1 MKSRKN
7 NINRPAP
14 SRRLLLQLLTMMAL
28 TAAPS
33 SVYAQSF
40 HQTGASGLPLDSR
53 GMQQTAEWNYYYY
66 LPTGS
71 TSMTLDL
78 PIMGWTD
85 NYANELEP
93 YGWYRWYDYNTDLNS
108 ANLTAYDVTSSSW
121 YGGTTH
127 STQLKTNITDNSGK
141 NIGLVAYKL
150 SATYITRKHVG
161 VNYSYSNSDAT
172 NPNWKGDIVACDVS
186 RYIDY
191 TISGTKVSKE
201 PTLSVRYIFHIQ
213 SAAYLAQKL
222 KEALCE
228 GSKSKAADLTFED
241 NKRIVF
247 GAKDENAKMSLRTNL
262 KNSGG
267 QSYWFYPLSTTKG
280 KTVYPTTE
288 SQKITA
294 ADFKTTMKQAD
305 KIVWKVYNEDKTKFC
320 QLSATSSTTQFCDL
334 TISALNSATWYNV
347 SNDATTTKPTDIGF
361 EHTVYVVAWAAN
373 SNDMCPVA
381 NFEVFIHK
389 GYPKTKDEITADNN
403 IDRTLSYLEDED
415 RYEKKMDIS
424 FDDDNADLT
433 FDAPT
438 VNNNVSLKPSDFKS
452 RAYGFTY
459 ANLADYD
466 YFYGTY
472 MRQSWTGKRP
482 TYSSPNHGDYGLYKS
497 ANKTGVS
504 TTDYN
509 KGYQWWANG
518 NPEIYDRTYERTSG
532 KQYGYFLYVD
542 ASDESRQIASA
553 DFKANLCTG
562 SQLVFSGA
570 VAEYTSGANAPQVM
584 FRLYGI
590 DKDENG
596 NEIGKKLI
604 QSFSSGDFKTNTKSL
619 QYGKWYQI
627 YSKQV
632 LQKSAGAD
640 NYTDFRIVLD
650 NMCQGTDG
658 ADYCIDDLCLYT
670 QTSKLDVLQNKP
682 LCPNETGYETAPEE
696 ITLKLRGIYETFQA
710 MVNMKESK
718 LFYRICDATGKQVD
732 NIDYDG
738 DGQPDE
744 YGTAR
749 IPASYNAAYV
759 LPPEA
764 ADGKNNVA
772 MFENDNSG
780 NRCLVIANR
789 NFNIVPGKDYYFSIA
804 YPSDDNP
811 DVPGKWGKSTDVC
824 STYSGIFQVVEQ
836 SIKLTDKNSNVLTA
850 LRVNCDTKTPT
861 VEVIAK
867 IETADPVNGGK
878 VTIDNVKF
886 DWFLSKP
893 NKENELYTTPGLLE
907 ALRAYRAKYPSDN
920 GLNTGFRSINYTQYT
935 LLKQYVDSKQL
946 ILNASNSMGN
956 RTFEANEMGLYKIAV
971 IPVQA
976 KATINGQNYDICAD
990 PMLVDLRVVT
1000 DGPNIN
1006 LGFSDVIYPNDARTV
1021 RVGLP
1026 QIKAIADNNGALNL
1040 PMTGIEGATSVKMS
1054 DAQVYISNTNDPDF
1068 NSTKQ
1073 VIGVVTSSTIKNSD
1087 KTVGIRFNSNAATIL
1102 KEGYWYE
1109 INFSYNNSSA
1119 STASC
1124 PGETFVKMCIV
1135 PEYATWNSSP
1145 RTASTNWNDDNNWL
1159 RSTKAEIFKD
1169 SYTDYNTTTAFMPM
1183 KFTKVTVANQKDK
1196 GKVYPNLDEI
1206 SYRSNGIASS
1216 TKMKSFAYDFVAKW
1230 SDATADGS
1238 DNGNGTFS
1246 CEKWAGNFCDQIY
1259 FKPEAELL
1267 YANYLNYNK
1276 AYVEKELTPNTWSI
1290 MSSPLKQTYAGD
1302 LYVQKDDGQE
1312 KSEAFKPITYKEGV
1326 NDRSAYPVYQRSWD
1340 GNAQEVKDNV
1350 TNYSAN
1356 HDGTVDVTTDNELSI
1371 NSGYWSHVYNKVD
1384 ELYTKGQAF
1393 AVKAGDKYTA
1403 GAQGANATAVIRLPK
1418 ADTQF
1423 SYYDSESQKPV
1434 NVTVNRDANSYR
1446 MLQGDVAGDKTM
1458 AMTQPL
1464 KENLHRDNR
1473 YHLVGNPYT
1482 SSLSM
1487 YRFLKANTAFEN
1499 SIWTL
1504 DNGVMKTH
1512 SVPVDLDYDKKTDVI
1527 VNPTQAFF
1535 VKVKEGETAPA
1546 NVTFNATMLINK
1558 DVTPGEKALIIRPT
1572 VTLTTVN
1579 GERSSQSEL
1588 IVNDEASRDYVEGE
1602 DVEMLGEGNIAE
1614 IAQVYSVA
1622 GSQAVALNASD
1633 DINWMPVGVVA
1644 PKSKDIDVN
1653 ISLNS
1658 KMLIKMNNEGS
1669 QLFLFDATTKTFS
1682 EIKDGMTVKMMAND
1696 HGRYYI
1702 TNQSSLNTTD
1712 INTIDCFSPTENTIV
1727 VATLKGD
1734 MKRVMVY
1741 DISGAL
1747 VTSNHSVNGGRC
1759 QLNVPKAGIY
1769 VVKATTKED
1778 RTETFKI
1785 VVR

>member
-7 NINRPAP
+7 NINRLAP
-14 SRRLLLQLLTMMAL
+14 SRRLLLQLLAMMAL

-33 SVYAQSF
+33 SVYAQSLGF
-40 HQTGASGLPLDSR
+40 HKEGQSGLPLDSR
-53 GMQQTAEWNYYYY
+53 GMQQTAEWHYNYYMLANSNTMELE
-66 LPTGS
+66 LPFDGWEKSS
-71 TSMTLDL
+71 TND
-78 PIMGWTD
+78 
-85 NYANELEP
+85 LEP
-93 YGWYRWYDYNTDLNS
+93 YGWIRWYDYNTDLKSDKLTVYSRYNTSLKSLKDYNSKKDIGLIAGTLKNS
-108 ANLTAYDVTSSSW
+108 ARDYA
-121 YGGTTH
+121 
-127 STQLKTNITDNSGK
+127 
-141 NIGLVAYKL
+141 
-150 SATYITRKHVG
+150 G
-161 VNYSYSNSDAT
+161 VKYNKPTGADAEDWAGET
-172 NPNWKGDIVACDVS
+172 IACDVS
-186 RYIDY
+186 RYNDY
-191 TISGTKVSKE
+191 SIYTNYVEKE
-201 PTLSVRYIFHIQ
+201 PTLSIRYIFHIK
-213 SAAYLAQKL
+213 SAAYLAKRI
-222 KEALCE
+222 KDALCDH
-228 GSKSKAADLTFED
+228 SRAADLTLED

-247 GAKDENAKMSLRTNL
+247 GAKDERANMTLRTNM

-267 QSYWFYPLSTTKG
+267 QSYWFYPLRTTVG

-294 ADFKTTMKQAD
+294 ADFNTTMKQAD
-305 KIVWKVYNEDKTKFC
+305 KIVWAVYNEDKTKYC
-320 QLSATSSTTQFCDL
+320 QLSSKTQFCDL
-334 TISALNSATWYNV
+334 TINALKNATWYNV

-361 EHTVYVVAWAAN
+361 EHTVYVVAWAVN
-373 SNDMCPVA
+373 GTTDMCPVA

-389 GYPKTKDEITADNN
+389 GYPKTKDELTADGDV
-403 IDRTLSYLEDED
+403 DRTISYFE
-415 RYEKKMDIS
+415 EKKYEQQMDIS
-424 FDDDNADLT
+424 FDDDNPDLT
-433 FDAPT
+433 LDAPT
-438 VNNNVSLKPSDFKS
+438 TPLNNMSLKPSDFKS

-459 ANLADYD
+459 AELESFDYYYD
-466 YFYGTY
+466 RSTPHH
-472 MRQSWTGKRP
+472 SK
-482 TYSSPNHGDYGLYKS
+482 SPIHGDYGLYKS
-497 ANKTGVS
+497 GNLRGIS
-504 TTDYN
+504 YDN
-509 KGYQWWANG
+509 ENGYQWWAAG
-518 NPEIYDRTYERTSG
+518 SPTIYDRTHAKTSG
-532 KQYGYFLYVD
+532 KQYGHFLYVD
-542 ASDESRQIASA
+542 ASNESRQIASA

-562 SQLVFSGA
+562 SQLIFSGA
-570 VAEYTSGANAPQVM
+570 VAEYTASYNATAPQVM

-590 DKDENG
+590 NKDENG
-596 NEIGKKLI
+596 NVTDQKLI
-604 QSFSSGDFKTNTKSL
+604 QSFSSGDFKTNTKTHE
-619 QYGKWYQI
+619 YGKWYQI

-632 LQKSAGAD
+632 LQKSAAAD

-650 NMCQGTDG
+650 NMCQNTKG

-670 QTSKLDVLQNKP
+670 QTTKLDVLQNRP
-682 LCPNETGYETAPEE
+682 LCPNETGYETAPEY

-710 MVNMKESK
+710 MVNQKESK
-718 LFYRICDATGKQVD
+718 LFYRICDATGKPVD

-738 DGQPDE
+738 DGHPDD
-744 YGTAR
+744 YGIAR
-749 IPASYNAAYV
+749 IPESYNAGYV
-759 LPPEA
+759 LPSA
-764 ADGKNNVA
+764 AAGGKTNVP

-824 STYSGIFQVVEQ
+824 STYSDIFQVVEQ
-836 SIKLTDKNSNVLTA
+836 NIKLTDKNSNVLTA
-850 LRVNCDTKTPT
+850 LRVDCNSQTPT

-893 NKENELYTTPGLLE
+893 NAENELYSTTGLLE
-907 ALRAYRAKYPSDN
+907 ALHAYRAKYPEYN
-920 GLNTGFRSINYTQYT
+920 GLSTDFRYVNYAQYD
-935 LLKQYVDSKQL
+935 LLKKYVDSKQL

-956 RTFEANEMGLYKIAV
+956 RTFASDEMGLYKIAV

-976 KATINGQNYDICAD
+976 KATINGQVYEICAA

-1006 LGFSDVIYPNDARTV
+1006 FGFPNVIYPNDARTV

-1026 QIKAIADNNGALNL
+1026 QIKAIAEKNGALNL
-1040 PMTGIEGATSVKMS
+1040 PMTGIEGAKSVKMRY
-1054 DAQVYISNTNDPDF
+1054 DAQVSISNTNDPDF

-1073 VIGVVTSSTIKNSD
+1073 AIGVVTSSTIYETD
-1087 KTVGIRFNSNAATIL
+1087 KTVGIRFNPNAATIL

-1109 INFSYNNSSA
+1109 INFSYDNADGSM
-1119 STASC
+1119 ASC
-1124 PGETFVKMCIV
+1124 PGETFIKMCIV

-1169 SYTDYNTTTAFMPM
+1169 SYADYNTTTAFMPM

-1230 SDATADGS
+1230 SDTADGS

-1267 YANYLNYNK
+1267 YANYLTYNK

-1290 MSSPLKQTYAGD
+1290 MSSPLQQTYAGD
-1302 LYVQKDDGQE
+1302 LYVPKNNGQE
-1312 KSEAFKPITYKEGV
+1312 MSEAFQPITYKEGV

-1340 GNAQEVKDNV
+1340 GDTKEIVDN
-1350 TNYSAN
+1350 TKFYQA
-1356 HDGTVDVTTDNELSI
+1356 HEDGTVEETTNDFFLT
-1371 NSGYWSHVYNKVD
+1371 SGYWSHVYNKVD
-1384 ELYTKGQAF
+1384 EQYTKGQAF

-1423 SYYDSESQKPV
+1423 SYYDSESQNPV

-1464 KENLHRDNR
+1464 KENLHSENR

-1487 YRFLKANTAFEN
+1487 YRFLKANPAFEN

-1504 DNGVMKTH
+1504 DNGKVTAYTLA
-1512 SVPVDLDYDKKTDVI
+1512 LDEAYDKKTDVL
-1527 VNPTQAFF
+1527 VSPTQAFF
-1535 VKVKEGETAPA
+1535 VKLKTGESATEA
-1546 NVTFNATMLINK
+1546 TFNASMLINK
-1558 DVTPGEKALIIRPT
+1558 DVTPGEKALVIRPT
-1572 VTLTTVN
+1572 LTLTTTDGVRN
-1579 GERSSQSEL
+1579 SESKL

-1682 EIKDGMTVKMMAND
+1682 EIKDGMTVKMMTND

-1712 INTIDCFSPTENTIV
+1712 INTIECFSPTENTIV

-1734 MKRVMVY
+1734 MKRVVVY
-1741 DISGAL
+1741 DVAGSL

-1769 VVKATTKED
+1769 VVKATTMED

>member
-14 SRRLLLQLLTMMAL
+14 SKRLLLQLLTMMAL

-40 HQTGASGLPLDSR
+40 HQRGASGMPLDSR
-53 GMQQTAEWNYYYY
+53 GMQQTAEWHYYYY

-85 NYANELEP
+85 EKANDLEP
-93 YGWYRWYDYNTDLNS
+93 YGWYRWYDYNTDLES
-108 ANLTAYDVTSSSW
+108 ANLTAYDVTTSSW
-121 YGGTTH
+121 LGGTKH

-150 SATYITRKHVG
+150 SDTYVTRKHVG
-161 VNYSYSNSDAT
+161 VNYEYTNSDAI

-191 TISGTKVSKE
+191 SISGTKVSKE

-213 SAAYLAQKL
+213 SAAYLAKQIKD
-222 KEALCE
+222 ALCDH
-228 GSKSKAADLTFED
+228 SRAADLTLED

-247 GAKDENAKMSLRTNL
+247 GAKDANAKMTLRTNM

-267 QSYWFYPLSTTKG
+267 QSYWFYPLRTTVG

-294 ADFKTTMKQAD
+294 ADFNTTMKQAD
-305 KIVWKVYNEDKTKFC
+305 NIVWRVYNEDKTKYC
-320 QLSATSSTTQFCDL
+320 QLPPSTPSNPRTPISPQFCDL
-334 TISALNSATWYNV
+334 TINALKNATWRNV
-347 SNDATTTKPTDIGF
+347 SNGATTTKPTDIGF
-361 EHTVYVVAWAAN
+361 EQTVYVVAWAAN
-373 SNDMCPVA
+373 GDYMCPVA

-389 GYPKTKDEITADNN
+389 GYPKTKDELTADGDV
-403 IDRTLSYLEDED
+403 DRTISYFEDK
-415 RYEKKMDIS
+415 YQQQMDIS
-424 FDDDNADLT
+424 FDDDNPYLT
-433 FDAPT
+433 LDAPT
-438 VNNNVSLKPSDFKS
+438 TPLNNMSPKPSDFKS

-459 ANLADYD
+459 AELASFDY
-466 YFYGTY
+466 YNG
-472 MRQSWTGKRP
+472 
-482 TYSSPNHGDYGLYKS
+482 SSPHHSKSPIHGDYGLYKS
-497 ANKTGVS
+497 GNLRGIS
-504 TTDYN
+504 YN
-509 KGYQWWANG
+509 NENGYQWWAEG
-518 NPEIYDRTYERTSG
+518 SPTIYDRTHAKTSG
-532 KQYGYFLYVD
+532 KQYGHFLYVD
-542 ASDESRQIASA
+542 ASNESRQIASA

-562 SQLVFSGA
+562 SQLIFSGA
-570 VAEYTSGANAPQVM
+570 VAEYTAANNSTAPQVM

-596 NEIGKKLI
+596 NVTDQKLI
-604 QSFSSGDFKTNTKSL
+604 QSFSSGDFATNTKTHA
-619 QYGKWYQI
+619 YGQWYQI

-632 LQKSAGAD
+632 LQKSAAAD

-650 NMCQGTDG
+650 NMCQDTWG
-658 ADYCIDDLCLYT
+658 ADYCVDDLCLYT

-682 LCPNETGYETAPEE
+682 LCPNETGYETAPDD

-710 MVNMKESK
+710 MVNQKESK
-718 LFYRICDATGKQVD
+718 LFYRICDATGKRVE

-738 DGQPDE
+738 DGQPDD
-744 YGTAR
+744 YGIAR
-749 IPASYNAAYV
+749 IPESYNAGYV
-759 LPPEA
+759 LPSA
-764 ADGKNNVA
+764 AAGGKTNVP

-804 YPSDDNP
+804 YPSDDNSN
-811 DVPGKWGKSTDVC
+811 VPGDWGKSTDVC
-824 STYSGIFQVVEQ
+824 STYSGLFQVVEQ
-836 SIKLTDKNSNVLTA
+836 NIKLTDKNSNVLTA
-850 LRVNCDTKTPT
+850 LRVDCNSKTPT

-878 VTIDNVKF
+878 VTIDKVKF

-893 NKENELYTTPGLLE
+893 NAENELYSTTGLLE
-907 ALRAYRAKYPSDN
+907 ALHAYRAKYPEYN
-920 GLNTGFRSINYTQYT
+920 GLSTDFRNDNRTQYD

-956 RTFEANEMGLYKIAV
+956 RKFEAKETGLYKIAV
-971 IPVQA
+971 IPVQD
-976 KATINGQNYDICAD
+976 KATINGQVYEICAA

-1006 LGFSDVIYPNDARTV
+1006 FGFPGVIYPNDARTV

-1026 QIKAIADNNGALNL
+1026 QINAIATKNGALNL
-1040 PMTGIEGATSVKMS
+1040 PMTGIERAKSVKMI
-1054 DAQVYISNTNDPDF
+1054 DKAQVSISNTNDPDF
-1068 NSTKQ
+1068 NSTEQ
-1073 VIGVVTSSTIKNSD
+1073 MIGVVTANTIYETD
-1087 KTVGIRFNSNAATIL
+1087 KTVGIRFNPNAATIL

-1109 INFSYNNSSA
+1109 IHFRYNNADGSM
-1119 STASC
+1119 ASC
-1124 PGETFVKMCIV
+1124 PGETFIKMCIV

-1169 SYTDYNTTTAFMPM
+1169 SYADYNTTTAFMPM
-1183 KFTKVTVANQKDK
+1183 KFTKVTVANQNDK

-1230 SDATADGS
+1230 SDTTDDGS
-1238 DNGNGTFS
+1238 DTGNGTFS

-1290 MSSPLKQTYAGD
+1290 MSSPLQQTYAGD
-1302 LYVQKDDGQE
+1302 LYVPKNNGQE
-1312 KSEAFKPITYKEGV
+1312 QSEAFKPMTYDENV

-1340 GNAQEVKDNV
+1340 GNAQEVMDNV

-1384 ELYTKGQAF
+1384 EQYTKGQAF

-1403 GAQGANATAVIRLPK
+1403 GAQDANAKAVIRLPK

-1434 NVTVNRDANSYR
+1434 NVTVSRDANSYR

-1464 KENLHRDNR
+1464 KENLHSDNR

-1512 SVPVDLDYDKKTDVI
+1512 CVPVDLDYDKKTDVI

-1535 VKVKEGETAPA
+1535 VKVKEGETAPD

-1653 ISLNS
+1653 VSLNS

-1734 MKRVMVY
+1734 MKRVVVY

>member
-33 SVYAQSF
+33 SVYAQNLGF
-40 HQTGASGLPLDSR
+40 HKEGQSGLPLDSR
-53 GMQQTAEWNYYYY
+53 GMQQTAEWHYYYY
-66 LPTGS
+66 LPTNS
-71 TSMTLDL
+71 NTMELEL
-78 PIMGWTD
+78 PFAGWGDSKTND
-85 NYANELEP
+85 LEP
-93 YGWYRWYDYNTDLNS
+93 YGWIRWYDYNTDLKSDKLTVYSRYYTSLNSLKDKTSKKDIGLIAGSLRNS
-108 ANLTAYDVTSSSW
+108 ARNYA
-121 YGGTTH
+121 
-127 STQLKTNITDNSGK
+127 
-141 NIGLVAYKL
+141 
-150 SATYITRKHVG
+150 G
-161 VNYSYSNSDAT
+161 VKYNKPTGADAEDWAGET
-172 NPNWKGDIVACDVS
+172 IACDVS
-186 RYIDY
+186 RYNDY
-191 TISGTKVSKE
+191 SGYNPTYTNYVEKE
-201 PTLSVRYIFHIQ
+201 PTLSIRYIFHIK
-213 SAAYLAQKL
+213 SAAYLAKRI
-222 KEALCE
+222 KDALCDH
-228 GSKSKAADLTFED
+228 SRAADLTLED

-247 GAKDENAKMSLRTNL
+247 GAKDANAKMTLRTNL

-267 QSYWFYPLSTTKG
+267 QTYWFYPLNTAQPKS
-280 KTVYPTTE
+280 VYPTTE

-294 ADFKTTMKQAD
+294 SDFGSNMLKAEYVSW
-305 KIVWKVYNEDKTKFC
+305 IAYNEDKTKYKV
-320 QLSATSSTTQFCDL
+320 LGTTSTQFFDL
-334 TISALNSATWYNV
+334 SISKLKGSGWLNVKDDKSTDV
-347 SNDATTTKPTDIGF
+347 PEDIGF
-361 EHTVYVVAWAAN
+361 EHTVYVVAWAVN
-373 SNDMCPVA
+373 GTTDMCPVA

-389 GYPKTKDEITADNN
+389 GYPKTKDELTADGDV
-403 IDRTLSYLEDED
+403 DRTISYFDD
-415 RYEKKMDIS
+415 KYEQQMDIS
-424 FDDDNADLT
+424 FDDDNPDLT
-433 FDAPT
+433 LDAPT
-438 VNNNVSLKPSDFKS
+438 TPLNNMSLKPSDFKS

-459 ANLADYD
+459 AKLESNDPYD
-466 YFYGTY
+466 
-472 MRQSWTGKRP
+472 GKTP
-482 TYSSPNHGDYGLYKS
+482 HHSKSPIHGDYGLYKS
-497 ANKTGVS
+497 GNLPGIS
-504 TTDYN
+504 YN
-509 KGYQWWANG
+509 NQDGYQWWAAG
-518 NPEIYDRTYERTSG
+518 SPTIYDRTYAKTNH
-532 KQYGYFLYVD
+532 KQYGHFLYVD
-542 ASDESRQIASA
+542 ASNESRQIASA

-562 SQLVFSGA
+562 SQLIFSGA
-570 VAEYTSGANAPQVM
+570 VAEYTAANNSTAPQVM

-596 NEIGKKLI
+596 NVTDQKLI
-604 QSFSSGDFKTNTKSL
+604 QSFSSGDFATNTKTHA
-619 QYGKWYQI
+619 YGKWYQI

-632 LQKSAGAD
+632 LQKSAAAD
-640 NYTDFRIVLD
+640 HYTDFRIVLD
-650 NMCQGTDG
+650 NMCKDTWG
-658 ADYCIDDLCLYT
+658 ADYCVDDLCLYT

-682 LCPNETGYETAPEE
+682 LCPNETGYETAPEY

-710 MVNMKESK
+710 MVNQKESK
-718 LFYRICDATGKQVD
+718 LFYRICDATGKKVD
-732 NIDYDG
+732 NIDYNG
-738 DGQPDE
+738 DGHPDE
-744 YGTAR
+744 YGIAS

-764 ADGKNNVA
+764 AGGKTNVP

-824 STYSGIFQVVEQ
+824 STYSDIFQVVEQ
-836 SIKLTDKNSNVLTA
+836 NIKLTDKNSNVLTA
-850 LRVNCDTKTPT
+850 LRVDCNSKTPT

-878 VTIDNVKF
+878 VTIDKVKF

-893 NKENELYTTPGLLE
+893 NAENELYSTTGLLE
-907 ALRAYRAKYPSDN
+907 ALHAYRANYPEYN
-920 GLNTGFRSINYTQYT
+920 GLSTGFSSVNYAQYK

-956 RTFEANEMGLYKIAV
+956 RTFASDEMGLYKIAV

-976 KATINGQNYDICAD
+976 KATINGQVYEICAA

-1006 LGFSDVIYPNDARTV
+1006 FGFPNVIYPNDARTV

-1026 QIKAIADNNGALNL
+1026 QIKAIAEKNGALNL
-1040 PMTGIEGATSVKMS
+1040 PMTGIEGATSVRMRDYAK
-1054 DAQVYISNTNDPDF
+1054 VFISNTNDPSF

-1073 VIGVVTSSTIKNSD
+1073 EIGVVTSNTIYRTDN
-1087 KTVGIRFNSNAATIL
+1087 TVGIRFNPNAATIL

-1109 INFSYNNSSA
+1109 INFSYDNADGSM
-1119 STASC
+1119 ASC
-1124 PGETFVKMCIV
+1124 PGETFIKMCIV

-1169 SYTDYNTTTAFMPM
+1169 SYADYNTTTAFMPM
-1183 KFTKVTVANQKDK
+1183 KFTKVTVANQNDK

-1230 SDATADGS
+1230 SNTTDDGS

-1267 YANYLNYNK
+1267 YANYLTYNK

-1290 MSSPLKQTYAGD
+1290 MSSPLQQTYAGD
-1302 LYVQKDDGQE
+1302 LYVPKNNGQE
-1312 KSEAFKPITYKEGV
+1312 QSEAFLPMTYDENV

-1340 GNAQEVKDNV
+1340 GNAQEVMDNV

-1384 ELYTKGQAF
+1384 EQYTKGLAF

-1403 GAQGANATAVIRLPK
+1403 GAQGTNATAVIRLPK

-1423 SYYDSESQKPV
+1423 SYYNSESNKPV

-1446 MLQGDVAGDKTM
+1446 MLLGDVAGDKTM

-1644 PKSKDIDVN
+1644 PKSKEVDVN
-1653 ISLNS
+1653 VSLNS
-1658 KMLIKMNNEGS
+1658 KMLRKMDNEGS

-1682 EIKDGMTVKMMAND
+1682 EIMDGMTVKMMAND
-1696 HGRYYI
+1696 HGRYYV

-1712 INTIDCFSPTENTIV
+1712 INTIECFSPTENTIV

-1734 MKRVMVY
+1734 VKRVVVY
-1741 DISGAL
+1741 DVAGSL

>member
-33 SVYAQSF
+33 SVYAQNLGF
-40 HQTGASGLPLDSR
+40 HKEGQSGLPLDSR
-53 GMQQTAEWNYYYY
+53 GMQQTAEWHYYYY
-66 LPTGS
+66 LPTNSNTMELELPFDGWGKSS
-71 TSMTLDL
+71 TND
-78 PIMGWTD
+78 
-85 NYANELEP
+85 LEP
-93 YGWYRWYDYNTDLNS
+93 YGWIRWYDYNTDLKSDKLTVYSSSTSLNSLKDYTSQKDIGLIAGTLRNS
-108 ANLTAYDVTSSSW
+108 ARDYA
-121 YGGTTH
+121 
-127 STQLKTNITDNSGK
+127 
-141 NIGLVAYKL
+141 
-150 SATYITRKHVG
+150 G
-161 VNYSYSNSDAT
+161 VKYNKPTGADAEDWAGET
-172 NPNWKGDIVACDVS
+172 IACDVS
-186 RYIDY
+186 RYNDY
-191 TISGTKVSKE
+191 SFQRVNIGTKYNPKYTNRVEKE
-201 PTLSVRYIFHIQ
+201 PTLSIRYIFHIK
-213 SAAYLAQKL
+213 SAAYLAKRI
-222 KEALCE
+222 KDALCDH
-228 GSKSKAADLTFED
+228 SRAADLTLED

-247 GAKDENAKMSLRTNL
+247 GAKDANANMALRTNM

-267 QSYWFYPLSTTKG
+267 QSYWFYPLRTTVG

-294 ADFKTTMKQAD
+294 ADFNTTMKQAN
-305 KIVWKVYNEDKTKFC
+305 KIVWIVYNEDKTKFC
-320 QLSATSSTTQFCDL
+320 QLSSTTQFCDL
-334 TISALNSATWYNV
+334 TINALKNATWYNV
-347 SNDATTTKPTDIGF
+347 SNDAKTSKPTDIGF
-361 EHTVYVVAWAAN
+361 EQTVYVVAWAAN
-373 SNDMCPVA
+373 GDYMCPVA

-389 GYPKTKDEITADNN
+389 GYPKMKDELTADGDV
-403 IDRTLSYLEDED
+403 DRTISYFEDK
-415 RYEKKMDIS
+415 YEQQMDIS
-424 FDDDNADLT
+424 FDDDNPDLT
-433 FDAPT
+433 LDAPT
-438 VNNNVSLKPSDFKS
+438 TPLNNMSLKPSDFKS

-459 ANLADYD
+459 AELARYD
-466 YFYGTY
+466 YYYDGSTPHH
-472 MRQSWTGKRP
+472 SK
-482 TYSSPNHGDYGLYKS
+482 SPIHGDYGLYKS
-497 ANKTGVS
+497 GNLRGIS
-504 TTDYN
+504 YDN
-509 KGYQWWANG
+509 ENGYQWWAAG
-518 NPEIYDRTYERTSG
+518 SPTIYDRTHAKTSG
-532 KQYGYFLYVD
+532 KQYGHFLYVD
-542 ASDESRQIASA
+542 ASNESRQIASA

-562 SQLVFSGA
+562 SQLIFSGA
-570 VAEYTSGANAPQVM
+570 VAEYTASYNATAPQVM

-590 DKDENG
+590 NKDENG
-596 NEIGKKLI
+596 NVTDQKLI
-604 QSFSSGDFKTNTKSL
+604 QSFSSGDFKTNTKSHE
-619 QYGKWYQI
+619 YGKWYQI

-632 LQKSAGAD
+632 LQKSAAAD

-650 NMCQGTDG
+650 NMCQNTKG

-670 QTSKLDVLQNKP
+670 QTSKLDVLQNRP

-710 MVNMKESK
+710 MVNQKESK
-718 LFYRICDATGKQVD
+718 LFYRICDATGKRVE
-732 NIDYDG
+732 NIDYNG
-738 DGQPDE
+738 DGKPDE

-749 IPASYNAAYV
+749 IPESYNAAYV
-759 LPPEA
+759 LPPAA
-764 ADGKNNVA
+764 ADGKTNEP

-804 YPSDDNP
+804 YPSEDNSE
-811 DVPGKWGKSTDVC
+811 VPGKWGESTDVC
-824 STYSGIFQVVEQ
+824 STYSGLFQVVEQ
-836 SIKLTDKNSNVLTA
+836 NIKLTDKNSNVLTA
-850 LRVNCDTKTPT
+850 LRVDCNTHTPT
-861 VEVIAK
+861 VEMIAK

-893 NKENELYTTPGLLE
+893 NQENELYSTTGLLK
-907 ALRAYRAKYPSDN
+907 AIHDYRDIYRTDN
-920 GLNTGFRSINYTQYT
+920 GLNTAFKRTNPDQYT
-935 LLKQYVDSKQL
+935 LLKRYVESNQL

-956 RTFEANEMGLYKIAV
+956 RQFASNEMGLYKIAV

-976 KATINGQNYDICAD
+976 KATINGREYDICSD
-990 PMLVDLRVVT
+990 PMFVDLRVVT
-1000 DGPNIN
+1000 DGPSIN
-1006 LGFSDVIYPNDARTV
+1006 FGFSDVIYPNDARTV

-1026 QIKAIADNNGALNL
+1026 QIKAIAEKKGALNL
-1040 PMTGIEGATSVKMS
+1040 PMTGIEGATSVKMK
-1054 DAQVYISNTNDPDF
+1054 DEAQVFISNTNDPTF

-1073 VIGVVTSSTIKNSD
+1073 VIGVVTSGTIRNTDKN
-1087 KTVGIRFNSNAATIL
+1087 VGIRFNSSAATTL

-1109 INFSYNNSSA
+1109 INFSYDNASA

-1124 PGETFVKMCIV
+1124 PGETFIKMCIV

-1169 SYTDYNTTTAFMPM
+1169 AYADYNTTGAFMPM
-1183 KFTKVTVANQKDK
+1183 KFTKVTVANQNDK

-1206 SYRSNGIASS
+1206 SYSKNGIASS
-1216 TKMKSFAYDFVAKW
+1216 NKMKNFAYDFVAKW
-1230 SDATADGS
+1230 SNTADGS
-1238 DNGNGTFS
+1238 DAGNGTFS

-1267 YANYLNYNK
+1267 YANYLTYNK

-1290 MSSPLKQTYAGD
+1290 MSSPLQQTYAGD
-1302 LYVQKDDGQE
+1302 LYVPKNNGQE
-1312 KSEAFKPITYKEGV
+1312 QSEAFKPMTYDENV

-1384 ELYTKGQAF
+1384 EQYTKGQAF

-1512 SVPVDLDYDKKTDVI
+1512 SVPVDQDYDKKTDVI

-1546 NVTFNATMLINK
+1546 HVTFNATMLINK

-1614 IAQVYSVA
+1614 VAQVYSVA

-1712 INTIDCFSPTENTIV
+1712 INTIECFSPTENTIV

-1734 MKRVMVY
+1734 MKRVVVY
-1741 DISGAL
+1741 DVAGSL

-1769 VVKATTKED
+1769 VVKATTMED

>member
-1 MKSRKN
+1 MKIRNN
-7 NINRPAP
+7 NINRLAT
-14 SRRLLLQLLTMMAL
+14 SRRLLLQLFAMMAL

-33 SVYAQSF
+33 SVYAQSLGF
-40 HQTGASGLPLDSR
+40 HKNGQSGLPLDSR
-53 GMQQTAEWNYYYY
+53 GMQQTAEWHYYYY

-71 TSMTLDL
+71 NTMELEL
-78 PIMGWTD
+78 PFAGWGD
-85 NYANELEP
+85 NSTNDLEP
-93 YGWYRWYDYNTDLNS
+93 YGWIRWYDYTTDLKSDRLTVYNSSSTSLYNSKDNTSNKYIGLIAGTLRNS
-108 ANLTAYDVTSSSW
+108 ARDYA
-121 YGGTTH
+121 
-127 STQLKTNITDNSGK
+127 
-141 NIGLVAYKL
+141 
-150 SATYITRKHVG
+150 G
-161 VNYSYSNSDAT
+161 VKYNKPTGADAEDWAGET
-172 NPNWKGDIVACDVS
+172 IACDVS
-186 RYIDY
+186 RYNDY
-191 TISGTKVSKE
+191 NLTKRGYYPKYTNYVEHE
-201 PTLSVRYIFHIQ
+201 PTLSIRYIFHIK
-213 SAAYLAQKL
+213 SAAYLAKRI
-222 KEALCE
+222 KDALCDH
-228 GSKSKAADLTFED
+228 SRAADLTLED

-247 GAKDENAKMSLRTNL
+247 GAKDERANMTLRTNM

-267 QSYWFYPLSTTKG
+267 QSYWFYPLSTTVG

-288 SQKITA
+288 AQKITA
-294 ADFKTTMKQAD
+294 ADFNTTMKQAN
-305 KIVWKVYNEDKTKFC
+305 KIVWTVYNEDKTKFC
-320 QLSATSSTTQFCDL
+320 QLSSTTQFCDL
-334 TISALNSATWYNV
+334 TINALKNATWYNV

-361 EHTVYVVAWAAN
+361 EQTVYVVAWAAN
-373 SNDMCPVA
+373 GDYMCPVA

-403 IDRTLSYLEDED
+403 TDRTLSYLEDED

-424 FDDDNADLT
+424 FDDDNPDLT
-433 FDAPT
+433 LDAPT
-438 VNNNVSLKPSDFKS
+438 TPLNNMSLKPSDFKS

-459 ANLADYD
+459 AELESYD
-466 YFYGTY
+466 YYYNGSTPHH
-472 MRQSWTGKRP
+472 SK
-482 TYSSPNHGDYGLYKS
+482 SPIHGDYGLYKS
-497 ANKTGVS
+497 GNLPGIS
-504 TTDYN
+504 YDN
-509 KGYQWWANG
+509 QNGYQWWAAG
-518 NPEIYDRTYERTSG
+518 SPTIYDRTHAKTSG
-532 KQYGYFLYVD
+532 KQYGHFLYVD
-542 ASDESRQIASA
+542 ASNESRQIASA

-562 SQLVFSGA
+562 SQLIFSGA
-570 VAEYTSGANAPQVM
+570 VAEYTAAYNATAPQVM

-590 DKDENG
+590 NKDENG
-596 NEIGKKLI
+596 NVTDQKLI
-604 QSFSSGDFKTNTKSL
+604 QSFSSGDFATNTKSHE
-619 QYGKWYQI
+619 YGKWYQI

-650 NMCQGTDG
+650 NMCQNTKG

-682 LCPNETGYETAPEE
+682 LCPNETGYETAPED

-710 MVNMKESK
+710 MVNQKESK
-718 LFYRICDATGKQVD
+718 LFYRICDATGKPVD

-738 DGQPDE
+738 DGQPDA
-744 YGTAR
+744 YGIAL
-749 IPASYNAAYV
+749 IPASYNAGLV
-759 LPPEA
+759 LPPAA

-804 YPSDDNP
+804 YPSGDNP
-811 DVPGKWGKSTDVC
+811 DVPGEWGKSTDVC

-836 SIKLTDKNSNVLTA
+836 NIKLTDKNSNVLTA
-850 LRVNCDTKTPT
+850 LRVDCNSKTPT

-893 NKENELYTTPGLLE
+893 NAENELYSTQGLLE
-907 ALRAYRAKYPSDN
+907 AIHAYRKAYPEYN
-920 GLNTGFRSINYTQYT
+920 GLSTGFRSVNYNQYD
-935 LLKQYVDSKQL
+935 LLKKYVDSKQL

-956 RTFEANEMGLYKIAV
+956 RKFEANEMGLYKIAV

-976 KATINGQNYDICAD
+976 KATINGQVYDICAD

-1006 LGFSDVIYPNDARTV
+1006 FGFPGVIYPNDARTV

-1026 QIKAIADNNGALNL
+1026 QIQAIAEKNGALNL
-1040 PMTGIEGATSVKMS
+1040 PMTGIEGAKSVKMI
-1054 DAQVYISNTNDPDF
+1054 DEAQVSISNTNDPDF
-1068 NSTKQ
+1068 NSTEQ
-1073 VIGVVTSSTIKNSD
+1073 MIGVVTSSTINETD
-1087 KTVGIRFNSNAATIL
+1087 KTVGIRFNSNAFTTL

-1109 INFSYNNSSA
+1109 INFKYNNA
-1119 STASC
+1119 DGSTASC
-1124 PGETFVKMCIV
+1124 PGETFIKMCIV

-1169 SYTDYNTTTAFMPM
+1169 SYADYNTTTAFMPM
-1183 KFTKVTVANQKDK
+1183 KFTKVTLANQKDK

-1216 TKMKSFAYDFVAKW
+1216 KKMQSFAYDFVAKW
-1230 SDATADGS
+1230 SNTADGS
-1238 DNGNGTFS
+1238 DNGYGTFS

-1267 YANYLNYNK
+1267 YANYLTYNK

-1290 MSSPLKQTYAGD
+1290 MSSPLQQTYAGD
-1302 LYVQKDDGQE
+1302 LYVPKNNGQE
-1312 KSEAFKPITYKEGV
+1312 QSEAFQPITYQEGV

-1340 GNAQEVKDNV
+1340 GNAQEVIDNV

-1356 HDGTVDVTTDNELSI
+1356 HDGTVNVTTDNELSI

-1384 ELYTKGQAF
+1384 EQYTKGQAF

-1403 GAQGANATAVIRLPK
+1403 GAQDANAKAVVRLPK

-1458 AMTQPL
+1458 TMTQPL
-1464 KENLHRDNR
+1464 KKNLHRDNR

-1527 VNPTQAFF
+1527 VYPTQAFF

-1579 GERSSQSEL
+1579 GTRSSQSKL
-1588 IVNDEASRDYVEGE
+1588 IVSDEASRDYVEGE
-1602 DVEMLGEGNIAE
+1602 DVDMLGEGNIAE

-1622 GSQAVALNASD
+1622 GSQAVALNATD
-1633 DINWMPVGVVA
+1633 DIDWMPIGIVA
-1644 PKSKDIDVN
+1644 DKSRSTNVTVN
-1653 ISLNS
+1653 LNS
-1658 KMLIKMNNEGS
+1658 KMLRKMNDEGGK
-1669 QLFLFDATTKTFS
+1669 LFVYDATSKKFS
-1682 EIKDGMTVKMMAND
+1682 EIADGMQIEMMAND

-1702 TNQSSLNTTD
+1702 STNNWVVPTG
-1712 INTIDCFSPTENTIV
+1712 INAIRCFSPAQGTII
-1727 VATLKGD
+1727 VAVLNGEVKQA
-1734 MKRVMVY
+1734 KVY
-1741 DISGAL
+1741 DTAGAL
-1747 VTSNHSVNGGRC
+1747 VTSSRSTAGERC
-1759 QLNVPKAGIY
+1759 QLSVQQPGVYI
-1769 VVKATTKED
+1769 VKATTKD
-1778 RTETFKI
+1778 DKTETFKI
-1785 VVR
+1785 VVK

>member
-1 MKSRKN
+1 MKIRKN
-7 NINRPAP
+7 NINSPAP

-33 SVYAQSF
+33 SVYAQSLGF
-40 HQTGASGLPLDSR
+40 HKDGQSGLPLDSR
-53 GMQQTAEWNYYYY
+53 GMQQTAEWHYYYY
-66 LPTGS
+66 LPTNS
-71 TSMTLDL
+71 NTMELEL
-78 PIMGWTD
+78 PFAGWGDSKTND
-85 NYANELEP
+85 LEP
-93 YGWYRWYDYNTDLNS
+93 YGWIRWYDYNTDLKSDNLTVYSRYYTSLNSLKDKTSKKDIGLIAGSLRNS
-108 ANLTAYDVTSSSW
+108 ARDYAGVKYKK
-121 YGGTTH
+121 TT
-127 STQLKTNITDNSGK
+127 G
-141 NIGLVAYKL
+141 A
-150 SATYITRKHVG
+150 
-161 VNYSYSNSDAT
+161 DAEGWPGET
-172 NPNWKGDIVACDVS
+172 IACDVS
-186 RYIDY
+186 RYNDY
-191 TISGTKVSKE
+191 SGYNPRYTNYVEKE
-201 PTLSVRYIFHIQ
+201 PTLSIRYIFHIK
-213 SAAYLAQKL
+213 SAAYLAKRI
-222 KEALCE
+222 KDALCDH
-228 GSKSKAADLTFED
+228 SRAADLTLED

-247 GAKDENAKMSLRTNL
+247 GAKDANAKMTLRTNL

-267 QSYWFYPLSTTKG
+267 QTYWFYPLNTAQPKS
-280 KTVYPTTE
+280 VYPTTE

-294 ADFKTTMKQAD
+294 SDFGSNMLKAEYVSW
-305 KIVWKVYNEDKTKFC
+305 IAYNEDKTKYKV
-320 QLSATSSTTQFCDL
+320 LGTSTQFFDL
-334 TISALNSATWYNV
+334 SISKLKESGWLNVKDDKSTDV
-347 SNDATTTKPTDIGF
+347 PEDIGF
-361 EHTVYVVAWAAN
+361 EHTIYVVAWAVN
-373 SNDMCPVA
+373 GTTDMCPVA

-389 GYPKTKDEITADNN
+389 GYPKTKDELTADGDV
-403 IDRTLSYLEDED
+403 DRTISYFDD
-415 RYEKKMDIS
+415 KYEQQMDIS
-424 FDDDNADLT
+424 FDDDNTDLT
-433 FDAPT
+433 LDAPT
-438 VNNNVSLKPSDFKS
+438 TPLNNMSLKPSDFKS

-459 ANLADYD
+459 AKLESNDPYD
-466 YFYGTY
+466 
-472 MRQSWTGKRP
+472 GKTP
-482 TYSSPNHGDYGLYKS
+482 HHSKSPIHGDYGLYKS
-497 ANKTGVS
+497 GNLPGIS
-504 TTDYN
+504 YN
-509 KGYQWWANG
+509 NQDGYQWWAAG
-518 NPEIYDRTYERTSG
+518 SPTIYDRTYAKTNH
-532 KQYGYFLYVD
+532 KQYGHFLYVD
-542 ASDESRQIASA
+542 ASNESRQIASA

-562 SQLVFSGA
+562 SQLIFSGA
-570 VAEYTSGANAPQVM
+570 VAEYTAAMNSTAPQVM

-590 DKDENG
+590 NKDENG
-596 NEIGKKLI
+596 NVTDQKLI
-604 QSFSSGDFKTNTKSL
+604 QSFSSGDFATNTKTHA
-619 QYGKWYQI
+619 YGQWYQI

-632 LQKSAGAD
+632 LQKSAAAD

-650 NMCQGTDG
+650 NMCQDTWG
-658 ADYCIDDLCLYT
+658 ADYCVDDLCLYT

-682 LCPNETGYETAPEE
+682 LCPNETGYETAPDD

-710 MVNMKESK
+710 MVNQKESK
-718 LFYRICDATGKQVD
+718 LFYRICDATGKRVE

-738 DGQPDE
+738 DGHPDE

-759 LPPEA
+759 LPPA
-764 ADGKNNVA
+764 AAGGKTNVP

-811 DVPGKWGKSTDVC
+811 DVPGDWGKSTDIC
-824 STYSGIFQVVEQ
+824 STYSDKFQVVEQ
-836 SIKLTDKNSNVLTA
+836 NIKLTDKNSNVLTA
-850 LRVNCDTKTPT
+850 LRVDCNSKTPT

-878 VTIDNVKF
+878 VTIDKVKF

-893 NKENELYTTPGLLE
+893 NAENELYTTTGLLE
-907 ALRAYRAKYPSDN
+907 ALHAYRKAYPSYN
-920 GLNTGFRSINYTQYT
+920 GLHTGFSSVNYTQYT
-935 LLKQYVDSKQL
+935 LLKKYVDSKQL

-956 RTFEANEMGLYKIAV
+956 RKFETKETGLYKIAV

-976 KATINGQNYDICAD
+976 KATINGQEYEICAD
-990 PMLVDLRVVT
+990 PMLVNLRVVT

-1006 LGFSDVIYPNDARTV
+1006 FGFPGVIYPNDARTV

-1026 QIKAIADNNGALNL
+1026 QINAIATKNGALNL
-1040 PMTGIEGATSVKMS
+1040 PMTGIERAKSVEMI
-1054 DAQVYISNTNDPDF
+1054 DEAQVSISNTNDPDF
-1068 NSTKQ
+1068 NSTEQ
-1073 VIGVVTSSTIKNSD
+1073 MIGVVTSSTINETD
-1087 KTVGIRFNSNAATIL
+1087 KTVGIRFNSNAVTTL

-1109 INFSYNNSSA
+1109 IHFRYKNADGSM
-1119 STASC
+1119 ASC
-1124 PGETFVKMCIV
+1124 PGETFIKMCIV

-1230 SDATADGS
+1230 SDTADGS

-1267 YANYLNYNK
+1267 YANYLTYNK
-1276 AYVEKELTPNTWSI
+1276 AYVEKELMPNTWSI
-1290 MSSPLKQTYAGD
+1290 MSSPLQQTYAGD

-1312 KSEAFKPITYKEGV
+1312 QSEAFQPMTYDEKV

-1340 GNAQEVKDNV
+1340 GDAKEIVDN
-1350 TNYSAN
+1350 TKFYQA
-1356 HDGTVDVTTDNELSI
+1356 HEDGTVEETTNDFFLT
-1371 NSGYWSHVYNKVD
+1371 SGYWSHVYNKVD
-1384 ELYTKGQAF
+1384 EQYTKGQAF
-1393 AVKAGDKYTA
+1393 AVKAGDKYTV

-1423 SYYDSESQKPV
+1423 SYYDSESNKPV

-1446 MLQGDVAGDKTM
+1446 MLLGDVAGDKTM

-1464 KENLHRDNR
+1464 KENLHSENR

-1487 YRFLKANTAFEN
+1487 YRFLKANPAFEN

-1504 DNGVMKTH
+1504 DNGKVTAYTLA
-1512 SVPVDLDYDKKTDVI
+1512 LDEAYDKKTDVL
-1527 VNPTQAFF
+1527 VSPTQAFF
-1535 VKVKEGETAPA
+1535 VKLKTGESATEA
-1546 NVTFNATMLINK
+1546 TFNASMLINK
-1558 DVTPGEKALIIRPT
+1558 DVTPGEKTLVIRPT
-1572 VTLTTVN
+1572 LTLTTTDGVRN
-1579 GERSSQSEL
+1579 SESKL
-1588 IVNDEASRDYVEGE
+1588 IVNDEASRDYVDGE

-1696 HGRYYI
+1696 HGRYYV

-1712 INTIDCFSPTENTIV
+1712 INTIECFSPTENTIV

-1734 MKRVMVY
+1734 MKRVVVY

>member
-7 NINRPAP
+7 NINRLAP
-14 SRRLLLQLLTMMAL
+14 LRRLLLQLLAMMAL

-40 HQTGASGLPLDSR
+40 HQRGASGMPLDSR
-53 GMQQTAEWNYYYY
+53 GMQQTAEWHYYYY

-85 NYANELEP
+85 EKANDLEP
-93 YGWYRWYDYNTDLNS
+93 YGWYRWYDYNTYLES
-108 ANLTAYDVTSSSW
+108 ANLTAYDVTTSSW
-121 YGGTTH
+121 YGSTKH

-150 SATYITRKHVG
+150 SDTYVTRKHVG
-161 VNYSYSNSDAT
+161 VNYEYTNSDAI

-191 TISGTKVSKE
+191 SISGTKVSKE

-213 SAAYLAQKL
+213 SAAYLAKQIKD
-222 KEALCE
+222 ALCDH
-228 GSKSKAADLTFED
+228 SRAADLTLED

-247 GAKDENAKMSLRTNL
+247 GAKDANAKMTLRTNM

-267 QSYWFYPLSTTKG
+267 QSYWFYPLKNTVG
-280 KTVYPTTE
+280 KSVYPTTE

-294 ADFKTTMKQAD
+294 ADFNTTMKQAD
-305 KIVWKVYNEDKTKFC
+305 NIVWRVYNEDKTKYC
-320 QLSATSSTTQFCDL
+320 QLPPSTPSNPRTPISPQFCDL
-334 TISALNSATWYNV
+334 TINALKNATWRNV
-347 SNDATTTKPTDIGF
+347 SNGATTAKPTDIGF

-373 SNDMCPVA
+373 GDYMCPVA

-389 GYPKTKDEITADNN
+389 GYPKTKDELTADGDV
-403 IDRTLSYLEDED
+403 DRTISYFEGK
-415 RYEKKMDIS
+415 YEQQMDIS
-424 FDDDNADLT
+424 FDDDNPYLT
-433 FDAPT
+433 LDAPT
-438 VNNNVSLKPSDFKS
+438 TPLNNMSPKPSDFKS

-459 ANLADYD
+459 AELASFDY
-466 YFYGTY
+466 YNG
-472 MRQSWTGKRP
+472 
-482 TYSSPNHGDYGLYKS
+482 SSPHHSKSPIHGDYGLYKS
-497 ANKTGVS
+497 GNLRGIS
-504 TTDYN
+504 YN
-509 KGYQWWANG
+509 NENGYQWWAEG
-518 NPEIYDRTYERTSG
+518 SPTIYDRTYAKTSG
-532 KQYGYFLYVD
+532 KQYGHFLYVD
-542 ASDESRQIASA
+542 ASNESRQIASA

-562 SQLVFSGA
+562 SQLIFSGA
-570 VAEYTSGANAPQVM
+570 VAEYTAANNSTAPQVM

-596 NEIGKKLI
+596 NVTDQKLI
-604 QSFSSGDFKTNTKSL
+604 QSFSSGDFKTNTKSHE
-619 QYGKWYQI
+619 YGKWYQI

-632 LQKSAGAD
+632 LQKSAAAD

-650 NMCQGTDG
+650 NMCQDTWG
-658 ADYCIDDLCLYT
+658 ADYCVDDLCLYT

-682 LCPNETGYETAPEE
+682 LCPNETGYETAPDD

-710 MVNMKESK
+710 MVNQKESK
-718 LFYRICDATGKQVD
+718 LFYRICDATGKPVD

-738 DGQPDE
+738 DRQPDD
-744 YGTAR
+744 YGIAR
-749 IPASYNAAYV
+749 IPESYNAGYV
-759 LPPEA
+759 LPSA
-764 ADGKNNVA
+764 AAGGKTNVP

-811 DVPGKWGKSTDVC
+811 NVPGKWGKSTDVC
-824 STYSGIFQVVEQ
+824 STYSGLFQVVEQ
-836 SIKLTDKNSNVLTA
+836 NIKLTDKNSNVLTA
-850 LRVNCDTKTPT
+850 LRVDCNSKTPT

-878 VTIDNVKF
+878 VTIDKVKF

-893 NKENELYTTPGLLE
+893 NAENELYSTQGLLE
-907 ALRAYRAKYPSDN
+907 ALHDYRAKYPEYN
-920 GLNTGFRSINYTQYT
+920 GLSTDFRYENYAHYN
-935 LLKQYVDSKQL
+935 LLKKYVDSKQL

-956 RTFEANEMGLYKIAV
+956 RKFEAKETGLYKIAV
-971 IPVQA
+971 IPVQD
-976 KATINGQNYDICAD
+976 KATINGQVYEICAA

-1006 LGFSDVIYPNDARTV
+1006 FGFPGVIYPNDARTV

-1026 QIKAIADNNGALNL
+1026 QINAIATKNGALNL
-1040 PMTGIEGATSVKMS
+1040 PMTGIEGAKSVEMI
-1054 DAQVYISNTNDPDF
+1054 DEAQVSISNTNDPDF
-1068 NSTKQ
+1068 NSTEQ
-1073 VIGVVTSSTIKNSD
+1073 MIGVVTANTIKNSD
-1087 KTVGIRFNSNAATIL
+1087 NTVGIRFNSNAVKTL

-1109 INFSYNNSSA
+1109 IHFRYANADGSM
-1119 STASC
+1119 ASC
-1124 PGETFVKMCIV
+1124 PGETFIKMCIV

-1230 SDATADGS
+1230 SDTADGS

-1246 CEKWAGNFCDQIY
+1246 CETWAGNFCDQIY

-1267 YANYLNYNK
+1267 YANYLTYNK

-1290 MSSPLKQTYAGD
+1290 MSSPLQQTYAGD
-1302 LYVQKDDGQE
+1302 LYVPKDNGQE
-1312 KSEAFKPITYKEGV
+1312 KSEAFKPMTYDENV

-1340 GNAQEVKDNV
+1340 GDAKEIVDN
-1350 TNYSAN
+1350 TKFYQA
-1356 HDGTVDVTTDNELSI
+1356 HEDGTVEETTNDFFLT
-1371 NSGYWSHVYNKVD
+1371 SGYWSHVYNKVD
-1384 ELYTKGQAF
+1384 EQYTKGQAF

-1446 MLQGDVAGDKTM
+1446 MLLGDVAGDKTM

-1464 KENLHRDNR
+1464 KENLHSENR

-1487 YRFLKANTAFEN
+1487 YRFLKANPAFEN

-1504 DNGVMKTH
+1504 DNGKVTAYTLA
-1512 SVPVDLDYDKKTDVI
+1512 LDEAYDKKTDVL
-1527 VNPTQAFF
+1527 VSPTQAFF
-1535 VKVKEGETAPA
+1535 VKLKTGESATEA
-1546 NVTFNATMLINK
+1546 TFNASMLINK
-1558 DVTPGEKALIIRPT
+1558 DVTPGEKALVIRPT
-1572 VTLTTVN
+1572 LTLTTTDGVRN
-1579 GERSSQSEL
+1579 SESKL

-1658 KMLIKMNNEGS
+1658 KMLIKMDNEGS

-1712 INTIDCFSPTENTIV
+1712 INTIECFSPTENTIV

-1734 MKRVMVY
+1734 MKRVVVY

>member
-14 SRRLLLQLLTMMAL
+14 SRRLLLQLLAMMAL

-33 SVYAQSF
+33 SVYAQSLGF
-40 HQTGASGLPLDSR
+40 HKEGQSGLPLDSR
-53 GMQQTAEWNYYYY
+53 GMQQTAEWHYNYY
-66 LPTGS
+66 LPNNSNTMELELPFDGWEKSS
-71 TSMTLDL
+71 TND
-78 PIMGWTD
+78 
-85 NYANELEP
+85 LEP
-93 YGWYRWYDYNTDLNS
+93 YGWIRWYDYTTDLKSNRLSVNSSSTLLKSMQDYTSKKDIGLIAGTLRNS
-108 ANLTAYDVTSSSW
+108 ASNYA
-121 YGGTTH
+121 
-127 STQLKTNITDNSGK
+127 
-141 NIGLVAYKL
+141 
-150 SATYITRKHVG
+150 G
-161 VNYSYSNSDAT
+161 VKYNKPTGADAVDWAGET
-172 NPNWKGDIVACDVS
+172 IACDVS
-186 RYIDY
+186 RYNDY
-191 TISGTKVSKE
+191 SIYTNYVEKE
-201 PTLSVRYIFHIQ
+201 PTLSIRYIFHIK
-213 SAAYLAQKL
+213 SAAYLAKRI
-222 KEALCE
+222 KDALCDH
-228 GSKSKAADLTFED
+228 SRAADLTLED

-247 GAKDENAKMSLRTNL
+247 GAKDANANMTLRTNM

-267 QSYWFYPLSTTKG
+267 QRYWFYPLRTTKG
-280 KTVYPTTE
+280 KSVYPTTE

-294 ADFKTTMKQAD
+294 ADFYTTMKQAIN
-305 KIVWKVYNEDKTKFC
+305 IVWRVYNEDKTKYC
-320 QLSATSSTTQFCDL
+320 QLSSTTQFCDL
-334 TISALNSATWYNV
+334 TINALKNATWRNV
-347 SNDATTTKPTDIGF
+347 SNGATTSKPTDIGF
-361 EHTVYVVAWAAN
+361 EQTVYVVAWAAN
-373 SNDMCPVA
+373 GDYMCPVA

-389 GYPKTKDEITADNN
+389 GYPKMKDELTADGDV
-403 IDRTLSYLEDED
+403 DRTISYFEEK
-415 RYEKKMDIS
+415 YERQMDIS
-424 FDDDNADLT
+424 FDDDNPDLT
-433 FDAPT
+433 LDAPT
-438 VNNNVSLKPSDFKS
+438 TPLNNMSRKPSDFKS

-459 ANLADYD
+459 ADLADYD
-466 YFYGTY
+466 YYYDRSTPHH
-472 MRQSWTGKRP
+472 SK
-482 TYSSPNHGDYGLYKS
+482 SPIHGDYGLYKS
-497 ANKTGVS
+497 GNLRGIS
-504 TTDYN
+504 YDN
-509 KGYQWWANG
+509 ENGYQWWAAG
-518 NPEIYDRTYERTSG
+518 SPTIYDRTHAKTSG
-532 KQYGYFLYVD
+532 KQYGHFLYVD
-542 ASDESRQIASA
+542 ASNESRQIASA

-562 SQLVFSGA
+562 SQLIFSGA
-570 VAEYTSGANAPQVM
+570 VAEYTASYNATAPQVM

-590 DKDENG
+590 NKDENG
-596 NEIGKKLI
+596 NVTDQKLI
-604 QSFSSGDFKTNTKSL
+604 QSFSSGDFKTNTKSHE
-619 QYGKWYQI
+619 YGKWYQI

-632 LQKSAGAD
+632 LQKSAAAD

-650 NMCQGTDG
+650 NMCQNTRG

-670 QTSKLDVLQNKP
+670 QTSKLDVLQNRP

-710 MVNMKESK
+710 MVNQKESK
-718 LFYRICDATGKQVD
+718 LFYRICDATGKRVE
-732 NIDYDG
+732 NIDYNG
-738 DGQPDE
+738 DRKPDD
-744 YGTAR
+744 YGIAS
-749 IPASYNAAYV
+749 IPASYNAGLV
-759 LPPEA
+759 LPSA
-764 ADGKNNVA
+764 AAGGKTNVP

-836 SIKLTDKNSNVLTA
+836 NIKLTDKNSNVLTA
-850 LRVNCDTKTPT
+850 LRVNCNTNTPT

-893 NKENELYTTPGLLE
+893 NAENELYTTTGLLE
-907 ALRAYRAKYPSDN
+907 ALHAYRKAYPSYN
-920 GLNTGFRSINYTQYT
+920 GLSTAFKRTNLEQYT
-935 LLKQYVDSKQL
+935 LLKKYVDSKQL
-946 ILNASNSMGN
+946 ILNASNTMGN
-956 RTFEANEMGLYKIAV
+956 RTFASDEMGLYKIAV
-971 IPVQA
+971 IPVQD
-976 KATINGQNYDICAD
+976 KATINGQEYEICAA

-1006 LGFSDVIYPNDARTV
+1006 FGFPNVIYPNDARTV

-1026 QIKAIADNNGALNL
+1026 QINAIAEKNGALNL

-1073 VIGVVTSSTIKNSD
+1073 VIGVVTSSIIKNSD
-1087 KTVGIRFNSNAATIL
+1087 KTVGIRFNPNAATIL

-1109 INFSYNNSSA
+1109 INFSYDNADGSM
-1119 STASC
+1119 ASC
-1124 PGETFVKMCIV
+1124 PGETFIKMCIV

-1230 SDATADGS
+1230 NKSSDDGS
-1238 DNGNGTFS
+1238 DTGDGTFS

-1267 YANYLNYNK
+1267 YANYLTYNK

-1290 MSSPLKQTYAGD
+1290 MSSPLQQTYAGD
-1302 LYVQKDDGQE
+1302 LYVQTDDGQE
-1312 KSEAFKPITYKEGV
+1312 KSEAFQPITYKEGV

-1340 GNAQEVKDNV
+1340 GDAKEIVDN
-1350 TNYSAN
+1350 TKFYKAN
-1356 HDGTVDVTTDNELSI
+1356 EDGTVTETTDNDFFLT
-1371 NSGYWSHVYNKVD
+1371 SGYWSHVYNKVD
-1384 ELYTKGQAF
+1384 EQYTKGQAF

-1423 SYYDSESQKPV
+1423 SYYDSESNKQL
-1434 NVTVNRDANSYR
+1434 NVTVPRDANSYR
-1446 MLQGDVAGDKTM
+1446 MLLGDVDGDKTM

-1464 KENLHRDNR
+1464 KENLHSENR

-1487 YRFLKANTAFEN
+1487 YRFLKANPAFEN

-1504 DNGVMKTH
+1504 DNGKVTAYTLA
-1512 SVPVDLDYDKKTDVI
+1512 LDEAYDKKTDVL
-1527 VNPTQAFF
+1527 VSPTQAFF
-1535 VKVKEGETAPA
+1535 VKLKTGETATEA
-1546 NVTFNATMLINK
+1546 TFNASMLINK

-1572 VTLTTVN
+1572 LTLTTTDGVRN
-1579 GERSSQSEL
+1579 SESKL
-1588 IVNDEASRDYVEGE
+1588 IVNEEASRDYVVGE

-1614 IAQVYSVA
+1614 VAQVYSVA

-1644 PKSKDIDVN
+1644 AKSKEVDVN
-1653 ISLNS
+1653 VSLNS
-1658 KMLIKMNNEGS
+1658 KMLRKMDNEGS

-1696 HGRYYI
+1696 HGRYYV

-1712 INTIDCFSPTENTIV
+1712 INTIECFSPTENTIV

-1734 MKRVMVY
+1734 MKRVVVY

>member
-1 MKSRKN
+1 MKIRNN
-7 NINRPAP
+7 NINRLAT
-14 SRRLLLQLLTMMAL
+14 SRRLLLQLFAMMAL

-33 SVYAQSF
+33 SVYAQSLGF
-40 HQTGASGLPLDSR
+40 HKKGQSGLPLDSR
-53 GMQQTAEWNYYYY
+53 GMQQTAEWHYYYY
-66 LPTGS
+66 LPTNSNTMELELPFDGWGKSS
-71 TSMTLDL
+71 TND
-78 PIMGWTD
+78 
-85 NYANELEP
+85 LEP
-93 YGWYRWYDYNTDLNS
+93 YGWIRWYDYTTDLKSDRLTVYNSSSTSLYNSKDNTSNKDIGLIAGTLRNS
-108 ANLTAYDVTSSSW
+108 ARDYA
-121 YGGTTH
+121 
-127 STQLKTNITDNSGK
+127 
-141 NIGLVAYKL
+141 
-150 SATYITRKHVG
+150 G
-161 VNYSYSNSDAT
+161 VKYNKPTGADAEDWAGET
-172 NPNWKGDIVACDVS
+172 IACDVS
-186 RYIDY
+186 RYNDY
-191 TISGTKVSKE
+191 NLTKRGYYPKYTNYVEHE
-201 PTLSVRYIFHIQ
+201 PTLSIRYIFHIK
-213 SAAYLAQKL
+213 SAAYLAKRI
-222 KEALCE
+222 KDALCDH
-228 GSKSKAADLTFED
+228 SRAADLTLED

-247 GAKDENAKMSLRTNL
+247 GAKDERANMTLRTNM

-267 QSYWFYPLSTTKG
+267 QSYWFYPLSTTVG

-288 SQKITA
+288 AQKITA
-294 ADFKTTMKQAD
+294 ADFNTTMKQAN
-305 KIVWKVYNEDKTKFC
+305 KIVWTVYNEDKTKFC
-320 QLSATSSTTQFCDL
+320 QLSSTTQFCDL
-334 TISALNSATWYNV
+334 TINALKNATWYNV

-361 EHTVYVVAWAAN
+361 EQTVYVVAWAAN
-373 SNDMCPVA
+373 GDYMCPVA

-403 IDRTLSYLEDED
+403 TDRTLSYLEDED

-424 FDDDNADLT
+424 FDDDNPDLT
-433 FDAPT
+433 LDAPT
-438 VNNNVSLKPSDFKS
+438 TPLNNMSLKPSDFKS

-459 ANLADYD
+459 AELESYD
-466 YFYGTY
+466 YYYNGSTPHH
-472 MRQSWTGKRP
+472 SK
-482 TYSSPNHGDYGLYKS
+482 SPIHGDYGLYKS
-497 ANKTGVS
+497 GNLPGIS
-504 TTDYN
+504 YDN
-509 KGYQWWANG
+509 QNGYQWWAAG
-518 NPEIYDRTYERTSG
+518 SPTIYDRTHAKTSG
-532 KQYGYFLYVD
+532 KQYGHFLYVD
-542 ASDESRQIASA
+542 ASNESRQIASA

-562 SQLVFSGA
+562 SQLIFSGA
-570 VAEYTSGANAPQVM
+570 VAEYTAAYNATAPQVM

-590 DKDENG
+590 NKDENG
-596 NEIGKKLI
+596 NVTDQKLI
-604 QSFSSGDFKTNTKSL
+604 QSFSSGDFATNTKSHE
-619 QYGKWYQI
+619 YGKWYQI

-650 NMCQGTDG
+650 NMCQNTKG

-682 LCPNETGYETAPEE
+682 LCPNETGYETAPED

-710 MVNMKESK
+710 MVNQKESK
-718 LFYRICDATGKQVD
+718 LFYRICDATGKPVD

-738 DGQPDE
+738 DGQPDA
-744 YGTAR
+744 YGIAS
-749 IPASYNAAYV
+749 IPASYNAGLV
-759 LPPEA
+759 LPPAA

-811 DVPGKWGKSTDVC
+811 DVPGVWGKSTDVC

-836 SIKLTDKNSNVLTA
+836 NIKLTDKNSNVLTA
-850 LRVNCDTKTPT
+850 LRVDCNSKTPT

-893 NKENELYTTPGLLE
+893 NAENELYSTQGLLE
-907 ALRAYRAKYPSDN
+907 AIHAYRKAYPEYN
-920 GLNTGFRSINYTQYT
+920 GLSTGFRSVNYNQYD
-935 LLKQYVDSKQL
+935 LLKKYVDSKQL

-956 RTFEANEMGLYKIAV
+956 RKFEANEMGLYKIAV

-976 KATINGQNYDICAD
+976 KATINGQVYDICAD

-1006 LGFSDVIYPNDARTV
+1006 FGFPGVIYPNDARTV

-1026 QIKAIADNNGALNL
+1026 QIQAIAEKNGALNL
-1040 PMTGIEGATSVKMS
+1040 PMTGIEGAKSVKMI
-1054 DAQVYISNTNDPDF
+1054 DEAQVSISNTNDPDF

-1073 VIGVVTSSTIKNSD
+1073 AIGVVTASTINETD
-1087 KTVGIRFNSNAATIL
+1087 NTVGIRFNSNAVTTL

-1109 INFSYNNSSA
+1109 INFRYANASA

-1124 PGETFVKMCIV
+1124 PGETFIKMCIV

-1169 SYTDYNTTTAFMPM
+1169 SYADYNTTTAFMPM

-1216 TKMKSFAYDFVAKW
+1216 KKMQSFAYDFVAKW
-1230 SDATADGS
+1230 SNTADGS
-1238 DNGNGTFS
+1238 DNGYGTFS

-1267 YANYLNYNK
+1267 YANYLTYNK

-1290 MSSPLKQTYAGD
+1290 MSSPLQQTYAGD
-1302 LYVQKDDGQE
+1302 LYVPKNNGQE
-1312 KSEAFKPITYKEGV
+1312 QSEAFQPITYQEGV

-1340 GNAQEVKDNV
+1340 GNAQEVIDNV

-1356 HDGTVDVTTDNELSI
+1356 HDGTVNVTTDNELSI

-1384 ELYTKGQAF
+1384 EQYTKGQAF

-1403 GAQGANATAVIRLPK
+1403 GAQDANAKAVVRLPK

-1423 SYYDSESQKPV
+1423 NYYDSESQKPV

-1458 AMTQPL
+1458 TMTQPL

-1499 SIWTL
+1499 SIWAL

-1579 GERSSQSEL
+1579 GTRSSQSKL
-1588 IVNDEASRDYVEGE
+1588 IVSAEASRDYVAGE
-1602 DVEMLGEGNIAE
+1602 DVDMLGEGNIAE
-1614 IAQVYSVA
+1614 IAQAYSVA
-1622 GSQAVALNASD
+1622 GSQAVALNTTD
-1633 DINWMPVGVVA
+1633 DIDWMPIGIVA
-1644 PKSKDIDVN
+1644 DKSRSTNVTVN
-1653 ISLNS
+1653 LNS
-1658 KMLIKMNNEGS
+1658 KMLRKMNDEGGK
-1669 QLFLFDATTKTFS
+1669 LFVYDATSKKFS
-1682 EIKDGMTVKMMAND
+1682 EIADGMQIEMMAND

-1702 TNQSSLNTTD
+1702 TTNNWVVPTG
-1712 INTIDCFSPTENTIV
+1712 INAIRCFSPAQGTII
-1727 VATLKGD
+1727 VAVLNGEVKQA
-1734 MKRVMVY
+1734 KVY
-1741 DISGAL
+1741 DTAGAL
-1747 VTSNHSVNGGRC
+1747 VTSSRSTAGERC
-1759 QLNVPKAGIY
+1759 QLSVQQPGVYI
-1769 VVKATTKED
+1769 VKATTMDDK
-1778 RTETFKI
+1778 TETFKI
-1785 VVR
+1785 VVK

>member
-7 NINRPAP
+7 NINRLAP

-33 SVYAQSF
+33 SVYAQSLGF
-40 HQTGASGLPLDSR
+40 HKEGKSGLPLDSR
-53 GMQQTAEWNYYYY
+53 GMQQTAEWHYYYY
-66 LPTGS
+66 LPTNSNTMELELPFYGWEKSS
-71 TSMTLDL
+71 TND
-78 PIMGWTD
+78 
-85 NYANELEP
+85 LEP
-93 YGWYRWYDYNTDLNS
+93 YGWIRWYDYNTDLKSDKLTVYSRYNTSLKSLKDDTSKKDIGLIAGTLRNS
-108 ANLTAYDVTSSSW
+108 ARDYA
-121 YGGTTH
+121 
-127 STQLKTNITDNSGK
+127 
-141 NIGLVAYKL
+141 
-150 SATYITRKHVG
+150 G
-161 VNYSYSNSDAT
+161 VKYNKPTGADAEDWPGET
-172 NPNWKGDIVACDVS
+172 IACDVS
-186 RYIDY
+186 RYNDY
-191 TISGTKVSKE
+191 SIYTNYVEYE
-201 PTLSVRYIFHIQ
+201 PTLSIRYIFHIK
-213 SAAYLAQKL
+213 SAAYLAKRI
-222 KEALCE
+222 KDALCDH
-228 GSKSKAADLTFED
+228 SRAADLTLED

-247 GAKDENAKMSLRTNL
+247 GAKDANANMTLRTNM

-267 QSYWFYPLSTTKG
+267 QSYWFYPLRTTKG

-294 ADFKTTMKQAD
+294 ADFNTTMKQAN
-305 KIVWKVYNEDKTKFC
+305 KIVWRVYNEDKTKYC
-320 QLSATSSTTQFCDL
+320 QLSSTTQFCDL
-334 TISALNSATWYNV
+334 TINALKNATWYNV
-347 SNDATTTKPTDIGF
+347 SNGATTAKPTDIGF
-361 EHTVYVVAWAAN
+361 EQTVYVVAWAAN
-373 SNDMCPVA
+373 GDYMCPVA

-389 GYPKTKDEITADNN
+389 GYPKTKDELTADGDV
-403 IDRTLSYLEDED
+403 DRTLSYFEGK
-415 RYEKKMDIS
+415 YEQQTVIS
-424 FDDDNADLT
+424 FDDDNPDLT
-433 FDAPT
+433 LDAPT
-438 VNNNVSLKPSDFKS
+438 TPLNNMSLKPSDFKS

-459 ANLADYD
+459 AELESYD
-466 YFYGTY
+466 YYYDRSTPHH
-472 MRQSWTGKRP
+472 SK
-482 TYSSPNHGDYGLYKS
+482 SPIHGDYGLYKS
-497 ANKTGVS
+497 GNLRGIS
-504 TTDYN
+504 YDN
-509 KGYQWWANG
+509 ENGYQWWAAG
-518 NPEIYDRTYERTSG
+518 SPTIFDRTHAKTSG
-532 KQYGYFLYVD
+532 KQYGHFLYVD
-542 ASDESRQIASA
+542 ASNESRQIASA

-562 SQLVFSGA
+562 SQLIFSGA
-570 VAEYTSGANAPQVM
+570 VAEYTAAYNATAPQVM

-590 DKDENG
+590 NKDENG
-596 NEIGKKLI
+596 NVTDQKLI
-604 QSFSSGDFKTNTKSL
+604 QSFSSGDFKTNTKTHE
-619 QYGKWYQI
+619 YGKWYQI

-632 LQKSAGAD
+632 LQKSAAAD

-650 NMCQGTDG
+650 NMCQNTKG

-670 QTSKLDVLQNKP
+670 QTSKLDVLQNRP

-710 MVNMKESK
+710 MVNQKESK
-718 LFYRICDATGKQVD
+718 LFYRICDATGKPVE

-738 DGQPDE
+738 DRLPDD

-749 IPASYNAAYV
+749 IPESYSSTYV
-759 LPPEA
+759 LPSA
-764 ADGKNNVA
+764 AAGGKTNVP

-811 DVPGKWGKSTDVC
+811 EVPGDWGKSTDVC
-824 STYSGIFQVVEQ
+824 STYSGLFQVVEQ
-836 SIKLTDKNSNVLTA
+836 NIKLTDKNSNVLTA
-850 LRVNCDTKTPT
+850 LRVDCNSKTPT

-878 VTIDNVKF
+878 VTIDKVKF

-893 NKENELYTTPGLLE
+893 NAENELYSTTGLLE
-907 ALRAYRAKYPSDN
+907 ALHAYRKAYPSFN
-920 GLNTGFRSINYTQYT
+920 GLSTGFSSVNYAQYN
-935 LLKQYVDSKQL
+935 LLKKYVDSKQL

-956 RTFEANEMGLYKIAV
+956 RKFEAKETGLYKIAV
-971 IPVQA
+971 IPVQD
-976 KATINGQNYDICAD
+976 KATINGQVYEICAA

-1006 LGFSDVIYPNDARTV
+1006 FGFPGVIYPNDARTV

-1026 QIKAIADNNGALNL
+1026 QINAIATKNGALNL
-1040 PMTGIEGATSVKMS
+1040 PMTGIEGAKSVEMI
-1054 DAQVYISNTNDPDF
+1054 DEAQVSISNTNDPDF
-1068 NSTKQ
+1068 NSTEQ
-1073 VIGVVTSSTIKNSD
+1073 MIGVVTANTIKNSD
-1087 KTVGIRFNSNAATIL
+1087 NTVGIRFNSNAVKTL

-1109 INFSYNNSSA
+1109 IHFRYANADGSM
-1119 STASC
+1119 ASC
-1124 PGETFVKMCIV
+1124 PGETFIKMCIV

-1169 SYTDYNTTTAFMPM
+1169 SYADYNTTTAFMPM

-1230 SDATADGS
+1230 SNTTDDGS

-1246 CEKWAGNFCDQIY
+1246 CETWAGNFCDQIY

-1267 YANYLNYNK
+1267 YANYLTYNK

-1290 MSSPLKQTYAGD
+1290 MSSPLQQTYAGD

-1312 KSEAFKPITYKEGV
+1312 QSEAFQPMTYKEGV

-1340 GNAQEVKDNV
+1340 GDAKEIVDN
-1350 TNYSAN
+1350 TKFYQA
-1356 HDGTVDVTTDNELSI
+1356 HEDGTVEETTNDFFLT
-1371 NSGYWSHVYNKVD
+1371 SGYWSHVYNKVD
-1384 ELYTKGQAF
+1384 EQYTKGQAF

-1434 NVTVNRDANSYR
+1434 NVTVNRDAKSYR

-1464 KENLHRDNR
+1464 KENLHSENR

-1504 DNGVMKTH
+1504 DNGKVTAYTLA
-1512 SVPVDLDYDKKTDVI
+1512 LDEAYDKKTDVL
-1527 VNPTQAFF
+1527 VSPTQAFF
-1535 VKVKEGETAPA
+1535 VKLKTGETATEA
-1546 NVTFNATMLINK
+1546 TFNASMLINK
-1558 DVTPGEKALIIRPT
+1558 DVTPGEKALVIRPT
-1572 VTLTTVN
+1572 LKLTTTDGVRN
-1579 GERSSQSEL
+1579 SESKL

-1734 MKRVMVY
+1734 MKRVVVY

-1759 QLNVPKAGIY
+1759 QLNVPKSGIY

>member
-1 MKSRKN
+1 
-7 NINRPAP
+7 
-14 SRRLLLQLLTMMAL
+14 
-28 TAAPS
+28 
-33 SVYAQSF
+33 
-40 HQTGASGLPLDSR
+40 
-53 GMQQTAEWNYYYY
+53 
-66 LPTGS
+66 
-71 TSMTLDL
+71 
-78 PIMGWTD
+78 
-85 NYANELEP
+85 
-93 YGWYRWYDYNTDLNS
+93 
-108 ANLTAYDVTSSSW
+108 
-121 YGGTTH
+121 
-127 STQLKTNITDNSGK
+127 
-141 NIGLVAYKL
+141 
-150 SATYITRKHVG
+150 
-161 VNYSYSNSDAT
+161 
-172 NPNWKGDIVACDVS
+172 
-186 RYIDY
+186 
-191 TISGTKVSKE
+191 
-201 PTLSVRYIFHIQ
+201 
-213 SAAYLAQKL
+213 
-222 KEALCE
+222 
-228 GSKSKAADLTFED
+228 
-241 NKRIVF
+241 
-247 GAKDENAKMSLRTNL
+247 
-262 KNSGG
+262 
-267 QSYWFYPLSTTKG
+267 
-280 KTVYPTTE
+280 
-288 SQKITA
+288 
-294 ADFKTTMKQAD
+294 MKQAD
-305 KIVWKVYNEDKTKFC
+305 KIVWAVYNEDKTKYC
-320 QLSATSSTTQFCDL
+320 QLSSKTQFCDL
-334 TISALNSATWYNV
+334 TINALKNATWYNV
-347 SNDATTTKPTDIGF
+347 SNVATTTKPTDIGF
-361 EHTVYVVAWAAN
+361 EHTVYVVAWAVN
-373 SNDMCPVA
+373 GTTDMCPVA

-389 GYPKTKDEITADNN
+389 GYPKTKDELTADGDV
-403 IDRTLSYLEDED
+403 DRTISYFE
-415 RYEKKMDIS
+415 EKKYEQQMDIS
-424 FDDDNADLT
+424 FDDDNPGLT
-433 FDAPT
+433 LDAPT
-438 VNNNVSLKPSDFKS
+438 TPLNNMSLKPSDFKS

-459 ANLADYD
+459 AELESFDYYYD
-466 YFYGTY
+466 RSTPHH
-472 MRQSWTGKRP
+472 SK
-482 TYSSPNHGDYGLYKS
+482 SPIHGDYGLYKS
-497 ANKTGVS
+497 GNLRGIS
-504 TTDYN
+504 YDN
-509 KGYQWWANG
+509 ENGYQWWAAG
-518 NPEIYDRTYERTSG
+518 SPTIYDRTHAKTSG
-532 KQYGYFLYVD
+532 KQYGHFLYVD
-542 ASDESRQIASA
+542 ASNESRQIASA

-562 SQLVFSGA
+562 SQLIFSGA
-570 VAEYTSGANAPQVM
+570 VAEYTAAYNATAPQVM

-590 DKDENG
+590 NKDENG
-596 NEIGKKLI
+596 NVTDQKLI
-604 QSFSSGDFKTNTKSL
+604 QSFSSGDFKTNTKTHE
-619 QYGKWYQI
+619 YGKWYQI

-632 LQKSAGAD
+632 LQKSAAAD

-650 NMCQGTDG
+650 NMCQNTRG

-670 QTSKLDVLQNKP
+670 QTTKLDVLQNRP
-682 LCPNETGYETAPEE
+682 LCPNETGYETAPEY

-710 MVNMKESK
+710 MVNQQESK
-718 LFYRICDATGKQVD
+718 LFYRIYDATGKPVD

-738 DGQPDE
+738 DGKPDD
-744 YGTAR
+744 YGIAR
-749 IPASYNAAYV
+749 IPESYNAGLV
-759 LPPEA
+759 LPPYA
-764 ADGKNNVA
+764 ADGKNNVP

-824 STYSGIFQVVEQ
+824 STYSGMFQVVEQ
-836 SIKLTDKNSNVLTA
+836 NIKLTDKNSNVLTA
-850 LRVNCDTKTPT
+850 LRVDCNSQTPT

-878 VTIDNVKF
+878 VTIDKVKF

-893 NKENELYTTPGLLE
+893 NAENELYSTPGLLE
-907 ALRAYRAKYPSDN
+907 ALHDYRAKYPEYN
-920 GLNTGFRSINYTQYT
+920 GLSTDFRYVNNVQYN
-935 LLKQYVDSKQL
+935 LLKKYVDSKQL

-956 RTFEANEMGLYKIAV
+956 RTFASDEMGLYKIAV

-976 KATINGQNYDICAD
+976 KATINGQVYEICAA

-1006 LGFSDVIYPNDARTV
+1006 FGFPNVIYPNDARTV

-1026 QIKAIADNNGALNL
+1026 QINAIATKNGALNL
-1040 PMTGIEGATSVKMS
+1040 PMTGIEGAKSVEMI
-1054 DAQVYISNTNDPDF
+1054 DEAQVSISNTNDPDV
-1068 NSTKQ
+1068 NSTEQ
-1073 VIGVVTSSTIKNSD
+1073 MIGVVTSSIINETD
-1087 KTVGIRFNSNAATIL
+1087 KTVGIRFNSNAVKTL

-1109 INFSYNNSSA
+1109 IHFRYANADGSM
-1119 STASC
+1119 ASC
-1124 PGETFVKMCIV
+1124 PGETFIKMCIV

-1169 SYTDYNTTTAFMPM
+1169 SYADYNTTTAFMPM

-1230 SDATADGS
+1230 SDTKDGS

-1267 YANYLNYNK
+1267 YANYLTYNK

-1290 MSSPLKQTYAGD
+1290 MSSPLQQTYAGD
-1302 LYVQKDDGQE
+1302 LYVPKNNGQE
-1312 KSEAFKPITYKEGV
+1312 KSEAFQPITYKEGV

-1340 GNAQEVKDNV
+1340 GDAQEVMDN
-1350 TNYSAN
+1350 TKFYQAN
-1356 HDGTVDVTTDNELSI
+1356 DDGTVEETTNDFFLT
-1371 NSGYWSHVYNKVD
+1371 SGYWSHVYNKVN
-1384 ELYTKGQAF
+1384 EQYTKGQAF

-1446 MLQGDVAGDKTM
+1446 MLLGDVAGDKTM

-1464 KENLHRDNR
+1464 KKNLHSENR

-1487 YRFLKANTAFEN
+1487 YRFLKANPAFEN

-1504 DNGVMKTH
+1504 DNGKVTAYTLA
-1512 SVPVDLDYDKKTDVI
+1512 LDEAYDKKTDVL
-1527 VNPTQAFF
+1527 VSPTQAFF
-1535 VKVKEGETAPA
+1535 VKLKTGESATEA
-1546 NVTFNATMLINK
+1546 TFNASMLINK
-1558 DVTPGEKALIIRPT
+1558 DVTPGEKALVIRPT
-1572 VTLTTVN
+1572 LTLTTTDGVRN
-1579 GERSSQSEL
+1579 SESKL
-1588 IVNDEASRDYVEGE
+1588 IVNDDASRDYVEGE

-1653 ISLNS
+1653 ICLNS
-1658 KMLIKMNNEGS
+1658 KMLIKMDNEGS

-1712 INTIDCFSPTENTIV
+1712 VNTIECFSPTENTIV

-1734 MKRVMVY
+1734 VKRVVVY

>member
-7 NINRPAP
+7 NINSPAP
-14 SRRLLLQLLTMMAL
+14 SRRLLLQLLAMMAL

-33 SVYAQSF
+33 SVYAQNLGF
-40 HQTGASGLPLDSR
+40 HKEGKSGLPLDSR
-53 GMQQTAEWNYYYY
+53 GMQQTAEWHYYYY
-66 LPTGS
+66 LPTNS
-71 TSMTLDL
+71 NTMELEL
-78 PIMGWTD
+78 PFAGWGDSKTND
-85 NYANELEP
+85 LEP
-93 YGWYRWYDYNTDLNS
+93 YGWIRWYDYNTDLKSDNLTVYSRYYTSLNSLKDKTSKKDIGLIAGSLRNS
-108 ANLTAYDVTSSSW
+108 ARNYA
-121 YGGTTH
+121 
-127 STQLKTNITDNSGK
+127 
-141 NIGLVAYKL
+141 
-150 SATYITRKHVG
+150 G
-161 VNYSYSNSDAT
+161 VKYNKPTGADAEDWAGET
-172 NPNWKGDIVACDVS
+172 IACDVS
-186 RYIDY
+186 RYNDY
-191 TISGTKVSKE
+191 RGYDPTYTNYVEKE
-201 PTLSVRYIFHIQ
+201 PTLSIRYIFHIK
-213 SAAYLAQKL
+213 SAAYLAKRI
-222 KEALCE
+222 KDALCDH
-228 GSKSKAADLTFED
+228 SRAADLTLED

-247 GAKDENAKMSLRTNL
+247 GAKDANAKMTLRTNL

-267 QSYWFYPLSTTKG
+267 QTYWFYPLNTAQPKS
-280 KTVYPTTE
+280 VYPTTE

-294 ADFKTTMKQAD
+294 SDFGSNMLKAEYVSW
-305 KIVWKVYNEDKTKFC
+305 IAYNEDKTKYKV
-320 QLSATSSTTQFCDL
+320 LGTTSTQFFDL
-334 TISALNSATWYNV
+334 SISKLKESGWLNVKDDKSTDV
-347 SNDATTTKPTDIGF
+347 PEDIGF
-361 EHTVYVVAWAAN
+361 EHTVYVVAWAVN
-373 SNDMCPVA
+373 GTTDMCPVA

-389 GYPKTKDEITADNN
+389 GYPKTKDELTADGDV
-403 IDRTLSYLEDED
+403 DRTISYFDD
-415 RYEKKMDIS
+415 KYEQQMDIS
-424 FDDDNADLT
+424 FDDDNPDMTL
-433 FDAPT
+433 DAPT
-438 VNNNVSLKPSDFKS
+438 TPLNNMSLKPSDFKS

-459 ANLADYD
+459 AKLESNDPYD
-466 YFYGTY
+466 
-472 MRQSWTGKRP
+472 GKTP
-482 TYSSPNHGDYGLYKS
+482 HHSKSPIHGDYGLYKS
-497 ANKTGVS
+497 GNLPGIS
-504 TTDYN
+504 YN
-509 KGYQWWANG
+509 NQDGYQWWAAG
-518 NPEIYDRTYERTSG
+518 SPTIYDRTYAKTNH
-532 KQYGYFLYVD
+532 KQYGHFLYVD
-542 ASDESRQIASA
+542 ASNESRQIASA

-562 SQLVFSGA
+562 SQLIFSGA
-570 VAEYTSGANAPQVM
+570 VAEYTAANNSTAPQVM

-604 QSFSSGDFKTNTKSL
+604 QSFSSGDFKTNTKTHE
-619 QYGKWYQI
+619 YGKWYQI

-632 LQKSAGAD
+632 LQKSAAAD
-640 NYTDFRIVLD
+640 HYTDFRIVLD
-650 NMCQGTDG
+650 NMCKDTWG
-658 ADYCIDDLCLYT
+658 ADYCVDDLCLYT

-682 LCPNETGYETAPEE
+682 LCPNETGYETAPEY

-710 MVNMKESK
+710 MVNQKESK
-718 LFYRICDATGKQVD
+718 LFYRICDATGKRVE

-738 DGQPDE
+738 DGHPDD
-744 YGTAR
+744 YGIAS
-749 IPASYNAAYV
+749 IPASYNAGYV
-759 LPPEA
+759 LPSA
-764 ADGKNNVA
+764 AAGGKTNVP

-811 DVPGKWGKSTDVC
+811 DVPGKWGKSTDIC
-824 STYSGIFQVVEQ
+824 STYSDIFQVVEQ
-836 SIKLTDKNSNVLTA
+836 NIKLTDKNSNVLTA
-850 LRVNCDTKTPT
+850 LRVDCNSKTPT

-878 VTIDNVKF
+878 VTIDKVKF

-893 NKENELYTTPGLLE
+893 NKENELYSTTGLLE
-907 ALRAYRAKYPSDN
+907 ALHAYRAKYPEYN
-920 GLNTGFRSINYTQYT
+920 GLSTDFRYVNNVQYN
-935 LLKQYVDSKQL
+935 LLKKYVDSKQL

-956 RTFEANEMGLYKIAV
+956 RKFEAKEMGLYKIAV
-971 IPVQA
+971 IPVQD
-976 KATINGQNYDICAD
+976 KATINGQVYEICAA

-1006 LGFSDVIYPNDARTV
+1006 FGFPNVIYPNDARTV

-1026 QIKAIADNNGALNL
+1026 QINAIATKNGALNL
-1040 PMTGIEGATSVKMS
+1040 PMTGIEGAKSVEMI
-1054 DAQVYISNTNDPDF
+1054 DEAQVSISNTNDPDF
-1068 NSTKQ
+1068 NSTEQ
-1073 VIGVVTSSTIKNSD
+1073 MIGVVTANTIKNSD
-1087 KTVGIRFNSNAATIL
+1087 NTVGIRFNSNAVKTL

-1109 INFSYNNSSA
+1109 IHFRYANADGSM
-1119 STASC
+1119 ASC
-1124 PGETFVKMCIV
+1124 PGETFIKMCIV

-1169 SYTDYNTTTAFMPM
+1169 SYADYNTTTAFMPM

-1230 SDATADGS
+1230 SNTTDDGS

-1246 CEKWAGNFCDQIY
+1246 CEKWAGNFYDQIY

-1267 YANYLNYNK
+1267 YANYLTYNK

-1290 MSSPLKQTYAGD
+1290 MSSPLQQTYAGD

-1312 KSEAFKPITYKEGV
+1312 KSEAFQPMTYDENV

-1340 GNAQEVKDNV
+1340 GDAKEIVDN
-1350 TNYSAN
+1350 TKFYQA
-1356 HDGTVDVTTDNELSI
+1356 HEDGTVEETTNDFFLT
-1371 NSGYWSHVYNKVD
+1371 SGYWSHVYNKVD
-1384 ELYTKGQAF
+1384 EQYTKGQAF

-1423 SYYDSESQKPV
+1423 SYYDSESQKSV

-1446 MLQGDVAGDKTM
+1446 MLLGDVAGDKTM

-1464 KENLHRDNR
+1464 KENLHSENR

-1487 YRFLKANTAFEN
+1487 YRFLKANPAFEN

-1504 DNGVMKTH
+1504 DNGKVTAYTLA
-1512 SVPVDLDYDKKTDVI
+1512 LDEAYDKKTDVL
-1527 VNPTQAFF
+1527 VSPTQAFF
-1535 VKVKEGETAPA
+1535 VKLKTGESATEA
-1546 NVTFNATMLINK
+1546 TFNASMLINK
-1558 DVTPGEKALIIRPT
+1558 DVTPGEKALVIRPT
-1572 VTLTTVN
+1572 LTLTTTDGVRN
-1579 GERSSQSEL
+1579 SESKL

-1682 EIKDGMTVKMMAND
+1682 EIKDGMTVKMMTND

-1712 INTIDCFSPTENTIV
+1712 INTIDCFSPTDNTIV

-1741 DISGAL
+1741 DVAGSL

>member
-1 MKSRKN
+1 MKIRNN
-7 NINRPAP
+7 NINRHAT
-14 SRRLLLQLLTMMAL
+14 SRRLLLQLFAMMAL

-33 SVYAQSF
+33 SVYAQSLGF
-40 HQTGASGLPLDSR
+40 HKKGQSGLPLDSR
-53 GMQQTAEWNYYYY
+53 GMQQTAEWHYYYY
-66 LPTGS
+66 LPTNSNTMELELPFDGWGKSS
-71 TSMTLDL
+71 TND
-78 PIMGWTD
+78 
-85 NYANELEP
+85 LEP
-93 YGWYRWYDYNTDLNS
+93 YGWIRWYDYTTDLKSDRLTVYNSSSTSLYNSKDNTSNKDIGLIAGTLRNS
-108 ANLTAYDVTSSSW
+108 ARDYA
-121 YGGTTH
+121 
-127 STQLKTNITDNSGK
+127 
-141 NIGLVAYKL
+141 
-150 SATYITRKHVG
+150 G
-161 VNYSYSNSDAT
+161 VKYNKPTGADAEDWAGET
-172 NPNWKGDIVACDVS
+172 IACDVS
-186 RYIDY
+186 RYNDY
-191 TISGTKVSKE
+191 NLTKRGYYPKYTNYVEHE
-201 PTLSVRYIFHIQ
+201 PTLSIRYIFHIK
-213 SAAYLAQKL
+213 SAAYLAKRI
-222 KEALCE
+222 KDALCDH
-228 GSKSKAADLTFED
+228 SRAADLTLED

-247 GAKDENAKMSLRTNL
+247 GAKDERANMTLRTNM

-267 QSYWFYPLSTTKG
+267 QSYWFYPLSTTVG

-288 SQKITA
+288 AQKITA
-294 ADFKTTMKQAD
+294 ADFNTTMMQATN
-305 KIVWKVYNEDKTKFC
+305 IVWTVYNENKTKYC
-320 QLSATSSTTQFCDL
+320 QLSASTQFCDL
-334 TISALNSATWYNV
+334 TINALKNATWYNV

-361 EHTVYVVAWAAN
+361 EQTVYVVAWAAN
-373 SNDMCPVA
+373 GDYMCPVA

-403 IDRTLSYLEDED
+403 TDRTLSYLEDED

-424 FDDDNADLT
+424 FDDDNPDLT
-433 FDAPT
+433 LDAPT
-438 VNNNVSLKPSDFKS
+438 TPLNNMSLKPSDFKS

-459 ANLADYD
+459 AELESYD
-466 YFYGTY
+466 YYYNGSTPHH
-472 MRQSWTGKRP
+472 SK
-482 TYSSPNHGDYGLYKS
+482 SPIHGDYGLYKS
-497 ANKTGVS
+497 GNLPGIS
-504 TTDYN
+504 YDN
-509 KGYQWWANG
+509 QNGYQWWAAG
-518 NPEIYDRTYERTSG
+518 SPTIYDRTHAKTSG
-532 KQYGYFLYVD
+532 KQYGHFLYVD
-542 ASDESRQIASA
+542 ASNESRQIASA

-562 SQLVFSGA
+562 SQLIFSGA
-570 VAEYTSGANAPQVM
+570 VAEYTAAYNATAPQVM

-590 DKDENG
+590 NKDENG
-596 NEIGKKLI
+596 NVTDQKLI
-604 QSFSSGDFKTNTKSL
+604 QSFSSGDFATNTKSHE
-619 QYGKWYQI
+619 YGKWYQI

-650 NMCQGTDG
+650 NMCQNTKG

-710 MVNMKESK
+710 MVNQKESK
-718 LFYRICDATGKQVD
+718 LFYRICDATGKPVD

-738 DGQPDE
+738 DGQPDA
-744 YGTAR
+744 YGIAS
-749 IPASYNAAYV
+749 IPASYNAGLV
-759 LPPEA
+759 LPPAA

-811 DVPGKWGKSTDVC
+811 DVPGVWGKSTDVC

-836 SIKLTDKNSNVLTA
+836 NIKLTDKNSNVLTA
-850 LRVNCDTKTPT
+850 LRVDCNSKTPT

-893 NKENELYTTPGLLE
+893 NAENELYSTQGLLE
-907 ALRAYRAKYPSDN
+907 AIHAYRKAYPEYN
-920 GLNTGFRSINYTQYT
+920 GLSTGFRSVNYNQYD
-935 LLKQYVDSKQL
+935 LLKKYVDSKQL

-956 RTFEANEMGLYKIAV
+956 RKFEANEMGLYKIAV

-976 KATINGQNYDICAD
+976 KATINGQVYDICAD

-1006 LGFSDVIYPNDARTV
+1006 FGFPGVIYPNDARTV

-1026 QIKAIADNNGALNL
+1026 QIKAIAAKNGALNL
-1040 PMTGIEGATSVKMS
+1040 PMTGIEGAKSVKMI
-1054 DAQVYISNTNDPDF
+1054 DEAQVSISNTNDPDF

-1073 VIGVVTSSTIKNSD
+1073 AIGVVTANTIYETDN
-1087 KTVGIRFNSNAATIL
+1087 TVGLRFNSNAVTTL

-1109 INFSYNNSSA
+1109 INFRYANASA

-1124 PGETFVKMCIV
+1124 PGETFIKMCIV

-1169 SYTDYNTTTAFMPM
+1169 SYADYNTTTAFMPM

-1216 TKMKSFAYDFVAKW
+1216 KKMQSFAYDFVAKW
-1230 SDATADGS
+1230 SNTADGS
-1238 DNGNGTFS
+1238 DNGYGTFS

-1267 YANYLNYNK
+1267 YANYLTYNK

-1290 MSSPLKQTYAGD
+1290 MSSPLQQTYAGD
-1302 LYVQKDDGQE
+1302 LYVPKNNGQE
-1312 KSEAFKPITYKEGV
+1312 QSEAFQPITYQEGV
-1326 NDRSAYPVYQRSWD
+1326 NDRSAYTVYQRSWD
-1340 GNAQEVKDNV
+1340 GNAQEVIDNV

-1356 HDGTVDVTTDNELSI
+1356 HDGTVNVTTDNELSI

-1384 ELYTKGQAF
+1384 EQYTKGQAF

-1403 GAQGANATAVIRLPK
+1403 GAQDANAKAVVRLPK

-1458 AMTQPL
+1458 TMTQPL
-1464 KENLHRDNR
+1464 KKNLHRDNR

-1512 SVPVDLDYDKKTDVI
+1512 SVPMDLDYDKKTDVI

-1579 GERSSQSEL
+1579 GTRSSQSKL
-1588 IVNDEASRDYVEGE
+1588 IVSDEASRDYVEGE

-1614 IAQVYSVA
+1614 IAQAYSVA
-1622 GSQAVALNASD
+1622 GSQAVALNATD
-1633 DINWMPVGVVA
+1633 DINWMPIGVVA
-1644 PKSKDIDVN
+1644 GKSRSTNVTVN
-1653 ISLNS
+1653 LNS
-1658 KMLIKMNNEGS
+1658 KMLRKMQDEGGK
-1669 QLFLFDATTKTFS
+1669 LFIYDATSKKFS
-1682 EIKDGMTVKMMAND
+1682 EIADGMQIEMMAND

-1702 TNQSSLNTTD
+1702 TTNNWVVPTG
-1712 INTIDCFSPTENTIV
+1712 INAIRCFSPAQGTII
-1727 VATLKGD
+1727 VAVLNGEVKQA
-1734 MKRVMVY
+1734 KVY
-1741 DISGAL
+1741 DTAGAL
-1747 VTSNHSVNGGRC
+1747 VTSSQSTAGERC
-1759 QLNVPKAGIY
+1759 QLSVQQPGVYI
-1769 VVKATTKED
+1769 VKATTKD
-1778 RTETFKI
+1778 DKTETFKI
-1785 VVR
+1785 VVK

>member
-7 NINRPAP
+7 NINRLAP
-14 SRRLLLQLLTMMAL
+14 SRRLLLQLLAMMAL

-33 SVYAQSF
+33 SVYAQSLGF
-40 HQTGASGLPLDSR
+40 HKNGQSGLPLDSR
-53 GMQQTAEWNYYYY
+53 GMQQTAEWHYYYY
-66 LPTGS
+66 LPTNSNTMELELPFDGWGKSS
-71 TSMTLDL
+71 TND
-78 PIMGWTD
+78 
-85 NYANELEP
+85 LEP
-93 YGWYRWYDYNTDLNS
+93 YGWIRWYDYTTDLKSDRLTVYNSSSTSLYNSKDNTSNKDIGLIAGTLRNS
-108 ANLTAYDVTSSSW
+108 ARDYA
-121 YGGTTH
+121 
-127 STQLKTNITDNSGK
+127 
-141 NIGLVAYKL
+141 
-150 SATYITRKHVG
+150 G
-161 VNYSYSNSDAT
+161 VKYNKPTGADAEDWAGET
-172 NPNWKGDIVACDVS
+172 IACDVS
-186 RYIDY
+186 RYNDY
-191 TISGTKVSKE
+191 DLTKRGNYPKYTNYVKKE
-201 PTLSVRYIFHIQ
+201 PTLSIRYIFHIK
-213 SAAYLAQKL
+213 SAAYLAKRI
-222 KEALCE
+222 KDALCDH
-228 GSKSKAADLTFED
+228 SRAADLTLED

-247 GAKDENAKMSLRTNL
+247 GAKDANANMTLRTNM

-267 QSYWFYPLSTTKG
+267 QSYWFYPLRTTVG

-288 SQKITA
+288 AQKITA
-294 ADFKTTMKQAD
+294 ADFNTTMKQAN
-305 KIVWKVYNEDKTKFC
+305 KIVWIVYNEDKTKFC
-320 QLSATSSTTQFCDL
+320 QLSSETQFCDL
-334 TISALNSATWYNV
+334 TINALKNATWYNV
-347 SNDATTTKPTDIGF
+347 SNDAITSKPTDIGF
-361 EHTVYVVAWAAN
+361 EQTVYVVAWAAN
-373 SNDMCPVA
+373 GDYMCPVA

-389 GYPKTKDEITADNN
+389 GYPKMKDELTADGDV
-403 IDRTLSYLEDED
+403 DRTISYFEEK
-415 RYEKKMDIS
+415 YEQQMDIS
-424 FDDDNADLT
+424 FDDDNPDLT
-433 FDAPT
+433 LDAPT
-438 VNNNVSLKPSDFKS
+438 TPLNNMSLKPSDFKS

-459 ANLADYD
+459 ALLANNDYYYD
-466 YFYGTY
+466 RSTPHH
-472 MRQSWTGKRP
+472 SK
-482 TYSSPNHGDYGLYKS
+482 SPIHGDYGLYKS
-497 ANKTGVS
+497 GNLRGIS
-504 TTDYN
+504 YDN
-509 KGYQWWANG
+509 ENGYQWWAAG
-518 NPEIYDRTYERTSG
+518 SPTIYDRTYAKTSG
-532 KQYGYFLYVD
+532 KQYGHFLYVD
-542 ASDESRQIASA
+542 ASNESRQIASA

-562 SQLVFSGA
+562 SQLIFSGA
-570 VAEYTSGANAPQVM
+570 VAEYTAAYNATAPQVM

-590 DKDENG
+590 NKDENG
-596 NEIGKKLI
+596 NVTDQKLI
-604 QSFSSGDFKTNTKSL
+604 QSFSSGDFKTNTKSHE
-619 QYGKWYQI
+619 YGKWYQI

-632 LQKSAGAD
+632 LQKSAAAD

-650 NMCQGTDG
+650 NMCQNTKG

-670 QTSKLDVLQNKP
+670 QTSKLDVLQNRP
-682 LCPNETGYETAPEE
+682 LCPNETGYETAPEY

-710 MVNMKESK
+710 MVNQKESK
-718 LFYRICDATGKQVD
+718 LFYRIYDATGKPVD

-744 YGTAR
+744 YGIAS
-749 IPASYNAAYV
+749 IPASYNAGLV
-759 LPPEA
+759 LPPAA
-764 ADGKNNVA
+764 ADGKTNVP

-811 DVPGKWGKSTDVC
+811 DVPGDWGKSTDVC
-824 STYSGIFQVVEQ
+824 STYSGLFQVVEQ
-836 SIKLTDKNSNVLTA
+836 NIKLTDKNSNVLTA
-850 LRVNCDTKTPT
+850 LRVNCNSNTPT

-893 NKENELYTTPGLLE
+893 NKENELYSTSGLLE
-907 ALRAYRAKYPSDN
+907 ALHAYRKAYPSFN
-920 GLNTGFRSINYTQYT
+920 GLSTGFSSVNYAQYK

-956 RTFEANEMGLYKIAV
+956 RTFASDEMGLYKIAV
-971 IPVQA
+971 IPVQD
-976 KATINGQNYDICAD
+976 KATINGQEYEICAD

-1006 LGFSDVIYPNDARTV
+1006 FGFSDVIYPNDARTV

-1026 QIKAIADNNGALNL
+1026 QIKAIAEKNGALNL
-1040 PMTGIEGATSVKMS
+1040 PMTGIERATSVRIRDYAK
-1054 DAQVYISNTNDPDF
+1054 VFISNTNDPSF

-1073 VIGVVTSSTIKNSD
+1073 EIGVVTSNTIYNSS
-1087 KTVGIRFNSNAATIL
+1087 KTVGIRFNPNAATIL

-1109 INFSYNNSSA
+1109 INFSYDNADGSM
-1119 STASC
+1119 ASC
-1124 PGETFVKMCIV
+1124 PGEIFIKMCIV

-1230 SDATADGS
+1230 SDTADGS

-1246 CEKWAGNFCDQIY
+1246 CETWAGNFCDQIY

-1267 YANYLNYNK
+1267 YANYLTYNK

-1290 MSSPLKQTYAGD
+1290 MSSPLQQTYAGD
-1302 LYVQKDDGQE
+1302 LYVPKNNGQE
-1312 KSEAFKPITYKEGV
+1312 QSEAFQPMTYKEGV

-1340 GNAQEVKDNV
+1340 GDAKEIVDN
-1350 TNYSAN
+1350 TKFYQA
-1356 HDGTVDVTTDNELSI
+1356 HEDGTVEETTNDFFLT
-1371 NSGYWSHVYNKVD
+1371 SGYWSHVYNKVD
-1384 ELYTKGQAF
+1384 EKYTKGQAF

-1446 MLQGDVAGDKTM
+1446 MLLGDVAGDKTM

-1464 KENLHRDNR
+1464 KENLHSENR

-1487 YRFLKANTAFEN
+1487 YCFLKANPAFEN

-1504 DNGVMKTH
+1504 DNGKVTAYTLA
-1512 SVPVDLDYDKKTDVI
+1512 LDEAYDKKTDVL
-1527 VNPTQAFF
+1527 VSPTQAFF
-1535 VKVKEGETAPA
+1535 VKLKTGESATEA
-1546 NVTFNATMLINK
+1546 TFNASMLINK
-1558 DVTPGEKALIIRPT
+1558 DVTPGEKALVIRPT
-1572 VTLTTVN
+1572 LTLTTTDGVRN
-1579 GERSSQSEL
+1579 SESKL

-1696 HGRYYI
+1696 HGRYYV

-1734 MKRVMVY
+1734 VKRVVVY

>member
-7 NINRPAP
+7 NINRLAP
-14 SRRLLLQLLTMMAL
+14 SRRLLLQLLAMMAL

-33 SVYAQSF
+33 SVYAQSLGF
-40 HQTGASGLPLDSR
+40 HKEGKSGLPLDSR
-53 GMQQTAEWNYYYY
+53 GMQQTAEWHYYYY
-66 LPTGS
+66 LPTNSNTMELELPFDGWEKSS
-71 TSMTLDL
+71 TND
-78 PIMGWTD
+78 
-85 NYANELEP
+85 LEP
-93 YGWYRWYDYNTDLNS
+93 YGWIRWYDYTTDLKS
-108 ANLTAYDVTSSSW
+108 DRLTVYSRYNTS
-121 YGGTTH
+121 
-127 STQLKTNITDNSGK
+127 LKSLKDDTSKK
-141 NIGLVAYKL
+141 NIGLIAGTLKN
-150 SATYITRKHVG
+150 SARDYAG
-161 VNYSYSNSDAT
+161 VKYNKPTGADAEDWPGET
-172 NPNWKGDIVACDVS
+172 IACDVS
-186 RYIDY
+186 RYNDY
-191 TISGTKVSKE
+191 SISTNYVEKE
-201 PTLSVRYIFHIQ
+201 PTLSIRYIFHIK
-213 SAAYLAQKL
+213 SAAYLAKRI
-222 KEALCE
+222 KDALCDH
-228 GSKSKAADLTFED
+228 SRAADLTLED

-247 GAKDENAKMSLRTNL
+247 GAKDANANMTLRTNM

-267 QSYWFYPLSTTKG
+267 QSYWFYPLRTTVG

-294 ADFKTTMKQAD
+294 ADFNTTMKQAN
-305 KIVWKVYNEDKTKFC
+305 KIVWAVYNEDKTKYC
-320 QLSATSSTTQFCDL
+320 QLSSETQFCDL
-334 TISALNSATWYNV
+334 TINALKNATWYNV
-347 SNDATTTKPTDIGF
+347 SNDATTSKPTDIGF
-361 EHTVYVVAWAAN
+361 EQTVYVVAWAAN
-373 SNDMCPVA
+373 GDYMCPVA

-389 GYPKTKDEITADNN
+389 GYPKTKDELTADGDV
-403 IDRTLSYLEDED
+403 DRTISYFE
-415 RYEKKMDIS
+415 EKKYEQQMDIS
-424 FDDDNADLT
+424 FDDDNPDLT
-433 FDAPT
+433 LDAPT
-438 VNNNVSLKPSDFKS
+438 TPLNNMSLKPSDFKS

-459 ANLADYD
+459 AQLENYD
-466 YFYGTY
+466 YYYDRSTPHH
-472 MRQSWTGKRP
+472 SK
-482 TYSSPNHGDYGLYKS
+482 SPIHGDYGLYKS
-497 ANKTGVS
+497 GNLRGIS
-504 TTDYN
+504 YDN
-509 KGYQWWANG
+509 ENGYQWWAAG
-518 NPEIYDRTYERTSG
+518 SPTIYDRTYAKTSG
-532 KQYGYFLYVD
+532 KQYGHFLYVD
-542 ASDESRQIASA
+542 ASNESRQIASA

-562 SQLVFSGA
+562 SQLIFSGA
-570 VAEYTSGANAPQVM
+570 VAEYTASYNATAPQVM

-590 DKDENG
+590 NKDENG
-596 NEIGKKLI
+596 NVTDQKLI
-604 QSFSSGDFKTNTKSL
+604 QSFSSGDFKTNTKTHE
-619 QYGKWYQI
+619 YGKWYQI

-632 LQKSAGAD
+632 LQKSAAAD

-650 NMCQGTDG
+650 NMCQNTKG

-682 LCPNETGYETAPEE
+682 LCPNETGYETAPDD

-710 MVNMKESK
+710 MVNQKESK
-718 LFYRICDATGKQVD
+718 LFYRICDATGKRVD
-732 NIDYDG
+732 NIDYNG
-738 DGQPDE
+738 DGHPDE

-764 ADGKNNVA
+764 AGGKTNVP

-811 DVPGKWGKSTDVC
+811 DVPGDWGKSTDVC
-824 STYSGIFQVVEQ
+824 STYSDRFQVVEQ
-836 SIKLTDKNSNVLTA
+836 NIKLTDKNSNVLTA
-850 LRVNCDTKTPT
+850 LRVDCNTHTPT

-893 NKENELYTTPGLLE
+893 NAENELYTTAGLLE
-907 ALRAYRAKYPSDN
+907 ALHDYRAKYPEYN
-920 GLNTGFRSINYTQYT
+920 GLSTGFSSVNYTQYA
-935 LLKQYVDSKQL
+935 LLKKYVDSKQL

-956 RTFEANEMGLYKIAV
+956 RTFDSDEMGLYKIAV

-976 KATINGQNYDICAD
+976 KATINGQVYEICAA

-1006 LGFSDVIYPNDARTV
+1006 FGFPGVIYPNDARTV

-1026 QIKAIADNNGALNL
+1026 QINAIATKNGALNL
-1040 PMTGIEGATSVKMS
+1040 PMTGIEGATSVRMRDYAK
-1054 DAQVYISNTNDPDF
+1054 VFISNTNDPSF

-1073 VIGVVTSSTIKNSD
+1073 EIGVVTSNTIYRTDN
-1087 KTVGIRFNSNAATIL
+1087 TVGIRFNPNAATIL

-1109 INFSYNNSSA
+1109 INFSYDNADGSM
-1119 STASC
+1119 ASC
-1124 PGETFVKMCIV
+1124 PGETFIKMCIV

-1230 SDATADGS
+1230 SDTADGS

-1290 MSSPLKQTYAGD
+1290 MSSPLQQTYAGD
-1302 LYVQKDDGQE
+1302 LYVPKNNGQE
-1312 KSEAFKPITYKEGV
+1312 QSEAFKPMTYDENV

-1340 GNAQEVKDNV
+1340 GDAKEIVDN
-1350 TNYSAN
+1350 TKFYQA
-1356 HDGTVDVTTDNELSI
+1356 HEDGTVEETTNDFFLT
-1371 NSGYWSHVYNKVD
+1371 SGYWSHVYNKVD
-1384 ELYTKGQAF
+1384 ERYTKGQAF

-1403 GAQGANATAVIRLPK
+1403 GAQVANATAVIRLPK

-1487 YRFLKANTAFEN
+1487 YRFLKANPAFEN

-1504 DNGVMKTH
+1504 DNGKVTAYTLA
-1512 SVPVDLDYDKKTDVI
+1512 LDEAYDKKTDVL
-1527 VNPTQAFF
+1527 VSPTQAFF
-1535 VKVKEGETAPA
+1535 VKLKTGESATEA
-1546 NVTFNATMLINK
+1546 TFNASMLINK
-1558 DVTPGEKALIIRPT
+1558 DVTPGEKALVIRPT
-1572 VTLTTVN
+1572 LTLTTTDGVRN
-1579 GERSSQSEL
+1579 SESKL
-1588 IVNDEASRDYVEGE
+1588 IVNDEASRDYVDGE

-1669 QLFLFDATTKTFS
+1669 QLFLFDATSKTFS

-1696 HGRYYI
+1696 HGRYYV

-1712 INTIDCFSPTENTIV
+1712 INTIECFSPTENTIV

-1734 MKRVMVY
+1734 MKRVVVY

>member
-33 SVYAQSF
+33 SVYAQSLGF
-40 HQTGASGLPLDSR
+40 HKNGQSGLPLDSR
-53 GMQQTAEWNYYYY
+53 GMQQTAEWHYYYY
-66 LPTGS
+66 LPTNSNTMELELPFDGWGKSS
-71 TSMTLDL
+71 TND
-78 PIMGWTD
+78 
-85 NYANELEP
+85 LEP
-93 YGWYRWYDYNTDLNS
+93 YGWIRWYDYTTDLKSDRLTVYNSSSTSLYNSKDNTSNKDIGLIAGTLRNS
-108 ANLTAYDVTSSSW
+108 ARDYA
-121 YGGTTH
+121 
-127 STQLKTNITDNSGK
+127 
-141 NIGLVAYKL
+141 
-150 SATYITRKHVG
+150 G
-161 VNYSYSNSDAT
+161 VKYNKPTGADAEDWAGET
-172 NPNWKGDIVACDVS
+172 IACDVS
-186 RYIDY
+186 RYNDY
-191 TISGTKVSKE
+191 DLTKRGNYPKYTNYVKKE
-201 PTLSVRYIFHIQ
+201 PTLSIRYIFHIK
-213 SAAYLAQKL
+213 SAAYLAKRI
-222 KEALCE
+222 KDALCDH
-228 GSKSKAADLTFED
+228 SRAADLTLED

-247 GAKDENAKMSLRTNL
+247 GAKDANANMTLRTNM

-267 QSYWFYPLSTTKG
+267 QSYWFYPLRTTVG

-294 ADFKTTMKQAD
+294 ADFNTTMKQAN
-305 KIVWKVYNEDKTKFC
+305 KIVWAVYNEDKTKYC
-320 QLSATSSTTQFCDL
+320 QLSSETQFCDL
-334 TISALNSATWYNV
+334 TINALKNATWYNV

-361 EHTVYVVAWAAN
+361 EQTVYVVAWAAN
-373 SNDMCPVA
+373 GDYMCPVA

-389 GYPKTKDEITADNN
+389 GYPKMKDELTADGDV
-403 IDRTLSYLEDED
+403 DRTISYFEDK
-415 RYEKKMDIS
+415 YEQQMDIS
-424 FDDDNADLT
+424 FDDDNPDLT
-433 FDAPT
+433 LDAPT
-438 VNNNVSLKPSDFKS
+438 TPLNNMSRKPSDFKS

-459 ANLADYD
+459 ADLASYD
-466 YFYGTY
+466 YYYDRSTPHH
-472 MRQSWTGKRP
+472 SK
-482 TYSSPNHGDYGLYKS
+482 SPIHGDYGLYKS
-497 ANKTGVS
+497 GNLRGIS
-504 TTDYN
+504 YDN
-509 KGYQWWANG
+509 ENGYQWWAAG
-518 NPEIYDRTYERTSG
+518 SPTIYDRTHAKTSG
-532 KQYGYFLYVD
+532 KQYGHFLYVD
-542 ASDESRQIASA
+542 ASNESRQIASA

-562 SQLVFSGA
+562 SQLIFSGA
-570 VAEYTSGANAPQVM
+570 VAEYTAAYNATAPQVM

-590 DKDENG
+590 NKDENG
-596 NEIGKKLI
+596 NVTDQKLI
-604 QSFSSGDFKTNTKSL
+604 QSFSSGDFKTNTKSHE
-619 QYGKWYQI
+619 YGKWYQI

-632 LQKSAGAD
+632 LQKSAAAD

-650 NMCQGTDG
+650 NMCQNTKG

-682 LCPNETGYETAPEE
+682 LCPNETGYETAPDD

-710 MVNMKESK
+710 MVNQKESK
-718 LFYRICDATGKQVD
+718 LFYRICDATGKQVE

-738 DGQPDE
+738 DGHPDE

-759 LPPEA
+759 LPPA
-764 ADGKNNVA
+764 AAGGKTNVP

-811 DVPGKWGKSTDVC
+811 DVPGDWGKSTDVC
-824 STYSGIFQVVEQ
+824 STYSGLFQVVEQ
-836 SIKLTDKNSNVLTA
+836 NIKLTDKNSNVLTA
-850 LRVNCDTKTPT
+850 LRVNCNSNTPT

-893 NKENELYTTPGLLE
+893 NKENELYSTSGLLE
-907 ALRAYRAKYPSDN
+907 ALHAYRAKYPEYN
-920 GLNTGFRSINYTQYT
+920 GLSTDFRYVNYAQYN
-935 LLKQYVDSKQL
+935 LLKKYVDSKQL
-946 ILNASNSMGN
+946 ILNASNSMGT
-956 RTFEANEMGLYKIAV
+956 RKFEAKEMGLYKIAV

-976 KATINGQNYDICAD
+976 KATINGQVYDICAA

-1006 LGFSDVIYPNDARTV
+1006 FGFPNVIYPNDARTV

-1026 QIKAIADNNGALNL
+1026 QINAIATKNGALNL
-1040 PMTGIEGATSVKMS
+1040 PMTGIEGAKSVKMRY
-1054 DAQVYISNTNDPDF
+1054 DAKVSISNTNDPDF

-1073 VIGVVTSSTIKNSD
+1073 AIGEVTSSIINRTDN
-1087 KTVGIRFNSNAATIL
+1087 TVGIRFNPNADKIL

-1109 INFSYNNSSA
+1109 INFSYDNA
-1119 STASC
+1119 DGSTASC
-1124 PGETFVKMCIV
+1124 PGETFIKMCIV

-1230 SDATADGS
+1230 SDTADGS

-1246 CEKWAGNFCDQIY
+1246 CETWAGNFCDQIY

-1267 YANYLNYNK
+1267 YANYLTYNK

-1290 MSSPLKQTYAGD
+1290 MSSPLQQTYAGD

-1312 KSEAFKPITYKEGV
+1312 KSEAFQPITYKEGV

-1340 GNAQEVKDNV
+1340 GNAQEVMDNV

-1384 ELYTKGQAF
+1384 EQYTKGQAF

-1464 KENLHRDNR
+1464 KKNLHSENR

-1487 YRFLKANTAFEN
+1487 YRFLKANPAFEN

-1504 DNGVMKTH
+1504 DNGKVTAYTLA
-1512 SVPVDLDYDKKTDVI
+1512 LDEAYDKKTDVL
-1527 VNPTQAFF
+1527 VSPTQAFF
-1535 VKVKEGETAPA
+1535 VKLKTGESATEA
-1546 NVTFNATMLINK
+1546 TFNASMLINK
-1558 DVTPGEKALIIRPT
+1558 DVTPGEKALVIRPT
-1572 VTLTTVN
+1572 LTLTTTDGVRN
-1579 GERSSQSEL
+1579 SESKL
-1588 IVNDEASRDYVEGE
+1588 IVNDEASRDYVDGE

-1653 ISLNS
+1653 ISFNS

-1669 QLFLFDATTKTFS
+1669 QLFLFDATSKTFS

-1696 HGRYYI
+1696 HGRYYV

-1712 INTIDCFSPTENTIV
+1712 INTIDCFSPTDNTIV

-1741 DISGAL
+1741 DVAGSL

-1769 VVKATTKED
+1769 VVKATTMED

>member
-7 NINRPAP
+7 NINSPAP
-14 SRRLLLQLLTMMAL
+14 SRRLLLQLLAMMAL

-33 SVYAQSF
+33 SVYAQSLGF
-40 HQTGASGLPLDSR
+40 HKKGQSGLPLDSR
-53 GMQQTAEWNYYYY
+53 GMQQTAEWHYYYY

-71 TSMTLDL
+71 STMELEL
-78 PIMGWTD
+78 PFDGWEKSSTND
-85 NYANELEP
+85 LEP
-93 YGWYRWYDYNTDLNS
+93 YGWIRWYDYTTDLKSNRLSVNSSSTLLKSMQDYTSKKDIGLIAGTLRNS
-108 ANLTAYDVTSSSW
+108 ASNYA
-121 YGGTTH
+121 
-127 STQLKTNITDNSGK
+127 
-141 NIGLVAYKL
+141 
-150 SATYITRKHVG
+150 G
-161 VNYSYSNSDAT
+161 VKYNKPTGADAVDWAGET
-172 NPNWKGDIVACDVS
+172 IACDVS
-186 RYIDY
+186 RYNDY
-191 TISGTKVSKE
+191 SIYTNYVEKE
-201 PTLSVRYIFHIQ
+201 PTLSIRYIFHIK
-213 SAAYLAQKL
+213 SAAYLAKRI
-222 KEALCE
+222 KDALCDH
-228 GSKSKAADLTFED
+228 SRAADLTLED

-247 GAKDENAKMSLRTNL
+247 GAKDANANMTLRTNM

-267 QSYWFYPLSTTKG
+267 QRYWFYPLRTTKG
-280 KTVYPTTE
+280 KSVYPTTE

-294 ADFKTTMKQAD
+294 ADFYTTMKQAIQ
-305 KIVWKVYNEDKTKFC
+305 IVWRVYNEDKTKYC
-320 QLSATSSTTQFCDL
+320 QLSSTTQFCDL
-334 TISALNSATWYNV
+334 TINALKNATWRNV
-347 SNDATTTKPTDIGF
+347 SNGATTSKPTDIGF
-361 EHTVYVVAWAAN
+361 EQTVYVVAWAAN
-373 SNDMCPVA
+373 GDYMCPVA

-389 GYPKTKDEITADNN
+389 GYPKMKDELTADGDV
-403 IDRTLSYLEDED
+403 DRTISYFEEK
-415 RYEKKMDIS
+415 YERQMDIS
-424 FDDDNADLT
+424 FDDDNPDLT
-433 FDAPT
+433 LDAPT
-438 VNNNVSLKPSDFKS
+438 TPLNNMSRKPSDFKS

-459 ANLADYD
+459 ADLADYD
-466 YFYGTY
+466 YYYDRSTPHH
-472 MRQSWTGKRP
+472 SK
-482 TYSSPNHGDYGLYKS
+482 SPIHGDYGLYKS
-497 ANKTGVS
+497 GNLRGIS
-504 TTDYN
+504 YDN
-509 KGYQWWANG
+509 ENGYQWWAAG
-518 NPEIYDRTYERTSG
+518 SPTIYDRTHAKTSG
-532 KQYGYFLYVD
+532 KQYGHFLYVD
-542 ASDESRQIASA
+542 ASNESRQIASA

-562 SQLVFSGA
+562 SQLIFSGA
-570 VAEYTSGANAPQVM
+570 VAEYTASYNATAPQVM

-596 NEIGKKLI
+596 NVTDQKLI
-604 QSFSSGDFKTNTKSL
+604 QSFSSGDFKTNTKSHE
-619 QYGKWYQI
+619 YGKWYQI

-632 LQKSAGAD
+632 LQKSAAAD

-650 NMCQGTDG
+650 NMCQNTRG

-682 LCPNETGYETAPEE
+682 LCPNETGYETAPSD

-710 MVNMKESK
+710 MVDMKESK
-718 LFYRICDATGKQVD
+718 LFYRICDATGKRVE
-732 NIDYDG
+732 NIDYNG
-738 DGQPDE
+738 DGQPDD

-749 IPASYNAAYV
+749 IPESYNAGYV

-764 ADGKNNVA
+764 ADGKTNVA

-811 DVPGKWGKSTDVC
+811 EVPGDWGKSTDVC
-824 STYSGIFQVVEQ
+824 STYSGLFQVVEQ
-836 SIKLTDKNSNVLTA
+836 NIKLTDKNSNVLTA
-850 LRVNCDTKTPT
+850 LRVNCKTNTPT

-893 NKENELYTTPGLLE
+893 NKENELYTTEGLLE
-907 ALRAYRAKYPSDN
+907 ALHAYRALYPTYE
-920 GLNTGFRSINYTQYT
+920 GLYSRFNNSNPTQYA
-935 LLKQYVDSKQL
+935 LLKKYVDSKQL

-956 RTFEANEMGLYKIAV
+956 RTFASDEMGLYKIAV

-976 KATINGQNYDICAD
+976 KATINGQNYEICAA

-1006 LGFSDVIYPNDARTV
+1006 FGFPNVIYPNDARTV

-1026 QIKAIADNNGALNL
+1026 QIKAIAEKNGALNL
-1040 PMTGIEGATSVKMS
+1040 PMTGIERATSVKMR
-1054 DAQVYISNTNDPDF
+1054 DYAQVFISNTNDPDF

-1073 VIGVVTSSTIKNSD
+1073 VIGVVTASPIYNSD

-1109 INFSYNNSSA
+1109 INFSYDNADGSM
-1119 STASC
+1119 ASC
-1124 PGETFVKMCIV
+1124 PGETFIKMCIV

-1230 SDATADGS
+1230 SNTTDGS
-1238 DNGNGTFS
+1238 DTGNGIFS

-1290 MSSPLKQTYAGD
+1290 MSSPLQQTYAGD

-1312 KSEAFKPITYKEGV
+1312 KSEAFKPITYKEAV

-1340 GNAQEVKDNV
+1340 GDAKEIVDN
-1350 TNYSAN
+1350 TKFYQAN
-1356 HDGTVDVTTDNELSI
+1356 EDGTVEETIDNDFFLT
-1371 NSGYWSHVYNKVD
+1371 SGYWSHVYNKVD
-1384 ELYTKGQAF
+1384 EQYTKGQAF
-1393 AVKAGDKYTA
+1393 AVKAGDKYTE

-1423 SYYDSESQKPV
+1423 SYYDSESNKPV
-1434 NVTVNRDANSYR
+1434 NVTVTRDANSYR
-1446 MLQGDVAGDKTM
+1446 MLLGDVAGDKTM

-1464 KENLHRDNR
+1464 KENLHSENR

-1487 YRFLKANTAFEN
+1487 YRFLKANPAFEN

-1504 DNGVMKTH
+1504 DNGKVTAYTLA
-1512 SVPVDLDYDKKTDVI
+1512 LDEAYDKKTDVL
-1527 VNPTQAFF
+1527 VSPTQAFF
-1535 VKVKEGETAPA
+1535 VKLKAGETATEA
-1546 NVTFNATMLINK
+1546 TFNASMLINK
-1558 DVTPGEKALIIRPT
+1558 DVTPGEKALVIRPT
-1572 VTLTTVN
+1572 LTLTTTDGVRN
-1579 GERSSQSEL
+1579 SESKL
-1588 IVNDEASRDYVEGE
+1588 IVNEEACRDYVVGE

-1614 IAQVYSVA
+1614 VAQVYSVA

-1644 PKSKDIDVN
+1644 PKSKEVDVN
-1653 ISLNS
+1653 VSLNS
-1658 KMLIKMNNEGS
+1658 QMLRKMDNEGS

-1712 INTIDCFSPTENTIV
+1712 INTIECFSPTENTIV

-1769 VVKATTKED
+1769 VVKATTMED

>member
-7 NINRPAP
+7 NINRLAP

-33 SVYAQSF
+33 SVYAQSLGF
-40 HQTGASGLPLDSR
+40 HKEGKSGLPLDSR
-53 GMQQTAEWNYYYY
+53 GMQQTAEWHYYYY
-66 LPTGS
+66 LPTNSNTMELELPFYGWEKSS
-71 TSMTLDL
+71 TND
-78 PIMGWTD
+78 
-85 NYANELEP
+85 LEP
-93 YGWYRWYDYNTDLNS
+93 YGWIRWYDYTTDLKSNRLTVYSSSTSLNSLKDYNSKKDIGLIAGTLSNS
-108 ANLTAYDVTSSSW
+108 ARNYA
-121 YGGTTH
+121 
-127 STQLKTNITDNSGK
+127 
-141 NIGLVAYKL
+141 
-150 SATYITRKHVG
+150 G
-161 VNYSYSNSDAT
+161 VKYNKPTGADAEDWPGET
-172 NPNWKGDIVACDVS
+172 IACDVS
-186 RYIDY
+186 RYNDY
-191 TISGTKVSKE
+191 SIYTNYVEKE
-201 PTLSVRYIFHIQ
+201 PTLSIRYIFHIK
-213 SAAYLAQKL
+213 SAAYLAKRI
-222 KEALCE
+222 KDALCDH
-228 GSKSKAADLTFED
+228 SRAADLTLED

-247 GAKDENAKMSLRTNL
+247 GAKDANANMTLRTNM

-267 QSYWFYPLSTTKG
+267 QSYWFYPLRTTKG
-280 KTVYPTTE
+280 KSVYPTTE

-294 ADFKTTMKQAD
+294 ADFNTTMKQAN
-305 KIVWKVYNEDKTKFC
+305 KIVWRVYNEEKTKYC
-320 QLSATSSTTQFCDL
+320 QLSSTTQFCDL
-334 TISALNSATWYNV
+334 TINALKNATWRNV
-347 SNDATTTKPTDIGF
+347 SNGATTAKPTDIGF
-361 EHTVYVVAWAAN
+361 EQTVYVVAWAAN
-373 SNDMCPVA
+373 GDYMCPVA

-389 GYPKTKDEITADNN
+389 GYPKTKDELTADGDV
-403 IDRTLSYLEDED
+403 DRTLSYFEGK
-415 RYEKKMDIS
+415 YEQQTVIS
-424 FDDDNADLT
+424 FDDDNPDLT
-433 FDAPT
+433 LDAPT
-438 VNNNVSLKPSDFKS
+438 TPLNNMSLKPSDFKS

-459 ANLADYD
+459 AELENYD
-466 YFYGTY
+466 YYYDRSTPHH
-472 MRQSWTGKRP
+472 SK
-482 TYSSPNHGDYGLYKS
+482 SPIHGDYGLYKS
-497 ANKTGVS
+497 GNLRGIS
-504 TTDYN
+504 YDN
-509 KGYQWWANG
+509 ENGYQWWAAG
-518 NPEIYDRTYERTSG
+518 SPTIYDRTHAKTSG
-532 KQYGYFLYVD
+532 KQYGHFLYVD
-542 ASDESRQIASA
+542 ASNESRQIASA

-562 SQLVFSGA
+562 SQLIFSGA
-570 VAEYTSGANAPQVM
+570 VAEYTAAYNATAPQVM

-590 DKDENG
+590 NKDENG
-596 NEIGKKLI
+596 NVTDQKLI
-604 QSFSSGDFKTNTKSL
+604 QSFSSGDFKTNTKTHA
-619 QYGKWYQI
+619 YGQWYQI

-632 LQKSAGAD
+632 LQKSAAAD

-650 NMCQGTDG
+650 NMCQNTNG

-670 QTSKLDVLQNKP
+670 QTSKLDVLQNRP

-710 MVNMKESK
+710 MVNQKESK
-718 LFYRICDATGKQVD
+718 LFYRICDATGKQVE

-744 YGTAR
+744 YGIAL
-749 IPASYNAAYV
+749 IPASYNAGLV
-759 LPPEA
+759 LPPYA
-764 ADGKNNVA
+764 ADNKTVP

-804 YPSDDNP
+804 YPSDDDPN
-811 DVPGKWGKSTDVC
+811 VPGKWGKSTDVC
-824 STYSGIFQVVEQ
+824 STYSDIFQVVEQ
-836 SIKLTDKNSNVLTA
+836 NIKLTDKNSNVLTA
-850 LRVNCDTKTPT
+850 LRVNCNTHTPT

-878 VTIDNVKF
+878 VTIDKVKF

-893 NKENELYTTPGLLE
+893 NAENELYSTQGLLE
-907 ALRAYRAKYPSDN
+907 ALHDYRAKYPEYN
-920 GLNTGFRSINYTQYT
+920 GLSTDFRNDNRTQYD
-935 LLKQYVDSKQL
+935 LLKKYVDSKQL

-956 RTFEANEMGLYKIAV
+956 RTFASDEMGLYKIAV

-976 KATINGQNYDICAD
+976 KATINGQVYEICAA

-1006 LGFSDVIYPNDARTV
+1006 FGFPNVIYPNDARTV

-1026 QIKAIADNNGALNL
+1026 QIKAIAEKNGALNL
-1040 PMTGIEGATSVKMS
+1040 PMTGIEGATSVRMRDYAK
-1054 DAQVYISNTNDPDF
+1054 VFISNTNDPSF

-1073 VIGVVTSSTIKNSD
+1073 EIGVVTSNTIYNSS
-1087 KTVGIRFNSNAATIL
+1087 KTVGIRFNPNAATIL

-1109 INFSYNNSSA
+1109 INFSYDNADGSM
-1119 STASC
+1119 ASC
-1124 PGETFVKMCIV
+1124 PGETFIKMCIV

-1230 SDATADGS
+1230 SDTKDGS

-1267 YANYLNYNK
+1267 YANYLTYNK

-1290 MSSPLKQTYAGD
+1290 MSSPLQQTYAGD
-1302 LYVQKDDGQE
+1302 LYVPKNNGQE
-1312 KSEAFKPITYKEGV
+1312 QSEAFKPITYDENV

-1340 GNAQEVKDNV
+1340 GDAQEVMDN
-1350 TNYSAN
+1350 TKFYQA
-1356 HDGTVDVTTDNELSI
+1356 HEDGTVEETTNDFFLT
-1371 NSGYWSHVYNKVD
+1371 SGYWSHVYNKVD
-1384 ELYTKGQAF
+1384 EQYTKGQAF

-1423 SYYDSESQKPV
+1423 SYYDSESNKPV

-1446 MLQGDVAGDKTM
+1446 MLLGDVAGDKTM

-1464 KENLHRDNR
+1464 KENLHRENR

-1487 YRFLKANTAFEN
+1487 YRFLKANPAFEN

-1504 DNGVMKTH
+1504 DNGKVTAYTLA
-1512 SVPVDLDYDKKTDVI
+1512 LDEAYDKKTDVL
-1527 VNPTQAFF
+1527 VSPTQAFF
-1535 VKVKEGETAPA
+1535 VKLKTGESATEA
-1546 NVTFNATMLINK
+1546 TFNASMLINK
-1558 DVTPGEKALIIRPT
+1558 DVTPGEKALVIRPT
-1572 VTLTTVN
+1572 LTLTTTDGVRN
-1579 GERSSQSEL
+1579 SESKL
-1588 IVNDEASRDYVEGE
+1588 IVNDEACRDYVEGE

-1696 HGRYYI
+1696 HGRYYV

-1712 INTIDCFSPTENTIV
+1712 INTIDCFSPTDNTIV

-1734 MKRVMVY
+1734 MKRVVVY

>member
-7 NINRPAP
+7 NINRLAP
-14 SRRLLLQLLTMMAL
+14 SRRLLLQLLAMMAL

-33 SVYAQSF
+33 SVYAQSLGF
-40 HQTGASGLPLDSR
+40 HKEGQSGLPLDSR
-53 GMQQTAEWNYYYY
+53 GMQQTAEWHYYYY
-66 LPTGS
+66 LPTNSNTMELELPFDGWEKSS
-71 TSMTLDL
+71 TND
-78 PIMGWTD
+78 
-85 NYANELEP
+85 LEP
-93 YGWYRWYDYNTDLNS
+93 YGWIRWYDYTTDLKSNRLTVYSSSTSLNSLKDYTSQKDIGLIAGTLRNS
-108 ANLTAYDVTSSSW
+108 ARDYA
-121 YGGTTH
+121 
-127 STQLKTNITDNSGK
+127 
-141 NIGLVAYKL
+141 
-150 SATYITRKHVG
+150 G
-161 VNYSYSNSDAT
+161 VKYNKPTGADAVDWAGET
-172 NPNWKGDIVACDVS
+172 IACDVS
-186 RYIDY
+186 RYNDY
-191 TISGTKVSKE
+191 SFQRVNIGTKYNPKYTNRVEKE
-201 PTLSVRYIFHIQ
+201 PTLSIRYIFHIK
-213 SAAYLAQKL
+213 SAAYLAKRI
-222 KEALCE
+222 KDALCDH
-228 GSKSKAADLTFED
+228 SRAADLTLED

-247 GAKDENAKMSLRTNL
+247 GAKDANANMTLRTNM

-267 QSYWFYPLSTTKG
+267 QSYWFYPLRTTKG

-294 ADFKTTMKQAD
+294 ADFNTTMKQAN
-305 KIVWKVYNEDKTKFC
+305 KIVWRVYNEDKTKYC
-320 QLSATSSTTQFCDL
+320 QLSSTTQTTQFCDL
-334 TISALNSATWYNV
+334 TINALKNATWRNV
-347 SNDATTTKPTDIGF
+347 SNGATTSKPTDIGF
-361 EHTVYVVAWAAN
+361 EQTVYVVAWAAN
-373 SNDMCPVA
+373 GDYMCPVA

-389 GYPKTKDEITADNN
+389 GYPKTKDELTADGDV
-403 IDRTLSYLEDED
+403 DRTLSYFEDK
-415 RYEKKMDIS
+415 YEQQTVIS
-424 FDDDNADLT
+424 FDDDNPDLT
-433 FDAPT
+433 LDAPT
-438 VNNNVSLKPSDFKS
+438 TPLNNMSLKPSDFKS

-459 ANLADYD
+459 AELADYD
-466 YFYGTY
+466 YYYDGSTPHH
-472 MRQSWTGKRP
+472 SK
-482 TYSSPNHGDYGLYKS
+482 SPIHGDYGLYKS
-497 ANKTGVS
+497 GNLRGIS
-504 TTDYN
+504 YDN
-509 KGYQWWANG
+509 ENGYQWWAAG
-518 NPEIYDRTYERTSG
+518 SPTIYDRTHAKTSG
-532 KQYGYFLYVD
+532 KQYGHFLYVD
-542 ASDESRQIASA
+542 ASNESRQIASA

-562 SQLVFSGA
+562 SQLIFSGA
-570 VAEYTSGANAPQVM
+570 VAEYTASYNATAPQVM

-590 DKDENG
+590 NKDENG
-596 NEIGKKLI
+596 NVTDQKLI
-604 QSFSSGDFKTNTKSL
+604 QSFSSGDFKTNTKSHEF
-619 QYGKWYQI
+619 GKWYQI

-632 LQKSAGAD
+632 LQKSAAAD

-650 NMCQGTDG
+650 NMCQNTKG

-670 QTSKLDVLQNKP
+670 QTSKLDVLQNRP

-710 MVNMKESK
+710 MVNQKESK
-718 LFYRICDATGKQVD
+718 LFYRIYDATGKKVD

-744 YGTAR
+744 YGIAS
-749 IPASYNAAYV
+749 IPASYNAGLV
-759 LPPEA
+759 LPPAA
-764 ADGKNNVA
+764 ADGKTNVP

-811 DVPGKWGKSTDVC
+811 DVPGKWGKSTDIC
-824 STYSGIFQVVEQ
+824 STYSDIFQVVEQ
-836 SIKLTDKNSNVLTA
+836 NIKLTDKNSNVLTA
-850 LRVNCDTKTPT
+850 LRVDCNTNTPT

-893 NKENELYTTPGLLE
+893 NAENELYSTSGLLE
-907 ALRAYRAKYPSDN
+907 ALHAYRAKYPEYN
-920 GLNTGFRSINYTQYT
+920 GLSPNFRNDNRTQYN
-935 LLKQYVDSKQL
+935 LLKMYVDSKQL
-946 ILNASNSMGN
+946 ILNASNSMGT
-956 RTFEANEMGLYKIAV
+956 RKFEAKEMGLYKIAV

-976 KATINGQNYDICAD
+976 KATINGQVYDICAA

-1006 LGFSDVIYPNDARTV
+1006 FGFPNVIYPNDARTV

-1026 QIKAIADNNGALNL
+1026 QIQAIAEKNGALNL
-1040 PMTGIEGATSVKMS
+1040 PMTGIEGAKSVKMRY
-1054 DAQVYISNTNDPDF
+1054 DAKVSISNTNDPDF

-1073 VIGVVTSSTIKNSD
+1073 AIGEVTSSIINRTDN
-1087 KTVGIRFNSNAATIL
+1087 TVGIRFNSNADTIL

-1109 INFSYNNSSA
+1109 INFSYDNA
-1119 STASC
+1119 DGSTASC
-1124 PGETFVKMCIV
+1124 PGETFIKMCIV

-1183 KFTKVTVANQKDK
+1183 KFTKVTVTNQKDK

-1230 SDATADGS
+1230 NYDMTDGS

-1267 YANYLNYNK
+1267 YANYLTYNK

-1290 MSSPLKQTYAGD
+1290 MSSPLQQTYAGD

-1312 KSEAFKPITYKEGV
+1312 KSEAFQPITYKEAL

-1340 GNAQEVKDNV
+1340 GDAKEIVDN
-1350 TNYSAN
+1350 TKFYKAN
-1356 HDGTVDVTTDNELSI
+1356 EDGTVTETIDNDFFLT
-1371 NSGYWSHVYNKVD
+1371 SGYWSHVYNKVD
-1384 ELYTKGQAF
+1384 EQYTKGQAF

-1423 SYYDSESQKPV
+1423 SYYDSESNKPV

-1446 MLQGDVAGDKTM
+1446 MLLGDVAGDKTM

-1464 KENLHRDNR
+1464 KENLHSENR

-1487 YRFLKANTAFEN
+1487 YRFLKANPAFEN

-1504 DNGVMKTH
+1504 DNGKVTAYTLA
-1512 SVPVDLDYDKKTDVI
+1512 LDEAYDKKTDVL
-1527 VNPTQAFF
+1527 VSPTQAFF
-1535 VKVKEGETAPA
+1535 VKLKAGETATEA
-1546 NVTFNATMLINK
+1546 TFNASMLINK

-1572 VTLTTVN
+1572 LTLTTTDGVRN
-1579 GERSSQSEL
+1579 SESKL
-1588 IVNDEASRDYVEGE
+1588 IVNEEACRDYVVGE

-1614 IAQVYSVA
+1614 VAQVYSVA

-1644 PKSKDIDVN
+1644 AKSKEVDVN
-1653 ISLNS
+1653 VSLNS
-1658 KMLIKMNNEGS
+1658 KMLRKMDNEGS

-1696 HGRYYI
+1696 HGRYYV

-1712 INTIDCFSPTENTIV
+1712 INTIECFSPTENTIV

-1734 MKRVMVY
+1734 VKRVVVY
-1741 DISGAL
+1741 DVAGSL

-1769 VVKATTKED
+1769 VVKATTMED

>member
-1 MKSRKN
+1 MKIRNN
-7 NINRPAP
+7 NINRLAT
-14 SRRLLLQLLTMMAL
+14 SRRLLLQLLAMIAL
-28 TAAPS
+28 AAAPS
-33 SVYAQSF
+33 SVYAQSLGF
-40 HQTGASGLPLDSR
+40 HKKGQSGLPLDSR
-53 GMQQTAEWNYYYY
+53 GMQQTAEWHYYYY
-66 LPTGS
+66 LPTNSNTMELELPFDGWGKSS
-71 TSMTLDL
+71 TND
-78 PIMGWTD
+78 
-85 NYANELEP
+85 LEP
-93 YGWYRWYDYNTDLNS
+93 YGWIRWYDYTTDLKSDRLTVYNSSSTSLYNSKDNTSNKDIGLIAGTLRNS
-108 ANLTAYDVTSSSW
+108 ARDYA
-121 YGGTTH
+121 
-127 STQLKTNITDNSGK
+127 
-141 NIGLVAYKL
+141 
-150 SATYITRKHVG
+150 G
-161 VNYSYSNSDAT
+161 VKYNKPTGADAEDWAGET
-172 NPNWKGDIVACDVS
+172 IACDVS
-186 RYIDY
+186 RYNDY
-191 TISGTKVSKE
+191 NLTKRGYYPKYTNYVEHE
-201 PTLSVRYIFHIQ
+201 PTLSIRYIFHIK
-213 SAAYLAQKL
+213 SAAYLAKRI
-222 KEALCE
+222 KDALCDH
-228 GSKSKAADLTFED
+228 SRAADLTLED

-247 GAKDENAKMSLRTNL
+247 GAKDERANMTLRTNM

-267 QSYWFYPLSTTKG
+267 QSYWFYPLRTTVG

-288 SQKITA
+288 AQKITA
-294 ADFKTTMKQAD
+294 ADFNTTMKQAN
-305 KIVWKVYNEDKTKFC
+305 KIVWTVYNEDKTKFC
-320 QLSATSSTTQFCDL
+320 QLSSTTQFCDL
-334 TISALNSATWYNV
+334 TINALKNATWYNV

-361 EHTVYVVAWAAN
+361 EQTVYVVAWAAN
-373 SNDMCPVA
+373 GDYMCPVA

-403 IDRTLSYLEDED
+403 TDRTLSYLEDED

-424 FDDDNADLT
+424 FDDDNPDLT
-433 FDAPT
+433 LDAPT
-438 VNNNVSLKPSDFKS
+438 TPLNNMSLKPSDFKS

-459 ANLADYD
+459 AELESYD
-466 YFYGTY
+466 YYYDRSTPHH
-472 MRQSWTGKRP
+472 SK
-482 TYSSPNHGDYGLYKS
+482 SPIHGDYGLYKS
-497 ANKTGVS
+497 GNLPGIS
-504 TTDYN
+504 YDN
-509 KGYQWWANG
+509 QNGYQWWAAG
-518 NPEIYDRTYERTSG
+518 SPTIYDRTHAKTSG
-532 KQYGYFLYVD
+532 KQYGHFLYVD
-542 ASDESRQIASA
+542 ASNESRQIASA

-562 SQLVFSGA
+562 SQLIFSGA
-570 VAEYTSGANAPQVM
+570 VAEYTAAYNATAPQVM

-590 DKDENG
+590 NKDENG
-596 NEIGKKLI
+596 NVTDQKLI
-604 QSFSSGDFKTNTKSL
+604 QSFSSGDFATNTKSHE
-619 QYGKWYQI
+619 YGKWYQI

-650 NMCQGTDG
+650 NMCQNTKG

-710 MVNMKESK
+710 MVNQKESK
-718 LFYRICDATGKQVD
+718 LFYRICDATGKPVD

-738 DGQPDE
+738 DGQPDA
-744 YGTAR
+744 YGIAL
-749 IPASYNAAYV
+749 IPASYNAGLV
-759 LPPEA
+759 LPPAA

-811 DVPGKWGKSTDVC
+811 DVPGDWGKSTDVC

-836 SIKLTDKNSNVLTA
+836 NIKLTDKNSNVLTA
-850 LRVNCDTKTPT
+850 LRVDCNSKTPT

-893 NKENELYTTPGLLE
+893 NAENELYSTQGLLE
-907 ALRAYRAKYPSDN
+907 AIHAYRKAYPEYN
-920 GLNTGFRSINYTQYT
+920 GLSTGFRSVNYNQYD
-935 LLKQYVDSKQL
+935 LLKKYVDSKQL

-956 RTFEANEMGLYKIAV
+956 RKFEANEMGLYKIAV

-976 KATINGQNYDICAD
+976 KATINGQVYDICAD

-1006 LGFSDVIYPNDARTV
+1006 FGFPGVIYPNDARTV

-1026 QIKAIADNNGALNL
+1026 QIQAIAEKNGALNL
-1040 PMTGIEGATSVKMS
+1040 PMTGIEGAKSVKMI
-1054 DAQVYISNTNDPDF
+1054 DEAQVSISNTNDPDF

-1073 VIGVVTSSTIKNSD
+1073 AIGVVTASTINETD
-1087 KTVGIRFNSNAATIL
+1087 NTVGIRFNSNAVTTL

-1109 INFSYNNSSA
+1109 INFRYANASA

-1124 PGETFVKMCIV
+1124 PGETFIKMCIV

-1169 SYTDYNTTTAFMPM
+1169 SYADYNTTTAFMPM

-1216 TKMKSFAYDFVAKW
+1216 KKMQSFAYDFVAKW
-1230 SDATADGS
+1230 SNTADGS
-1238 DNGNGTFS
+1238 DNGYGTFS

-1267 YANYLNYNK
+1267 YANYLTYNK

-1290 MSSPLKQTYAGD
+1290 MSSPLQQTYAGD
-1302 LYVQKDDGQE
+1302 LYVPKDNGQE
-1312 KSEAFKPITYKEGV
+1312 QSEAFQPMTYQEGV

-1340 GNAQEVKDNV
+1340 GDAQEVIDNV

-1356 HDGTVDVTTDNELSI
+1356 HDGTVNVTTDNELSI

-1384 ELYTKGQAF
+1384 EQYTKGQAF

-1403 GAQGANATAVIRLPK
+1403 GAQDANAKAVVRLPK

-1458 AMTQPL
+1458 TMTQPL

-1499 SIWTL
+1499 SIWAL

-1579 GERSSQSEL
+1579 GTRSSQSKL
-1588 IVNDEASRDYVEGE
+1588 IVSAEASRDYVAGE
-1602 DVEMLGEGNIAE
+1602 DVDMLGEGNIAE
-1614 IAQVYSVA
+1614 IAQAYSVA
-1622 GSQAVALNASD
+1622 GSQAVALNTTD
-1633 DINWMPVGVVA
+1633 DIDWMPIGIVA
-1644 PKSKDIDVN
+1644 DKSRSTNVTVN
-1653 ISLNS
+1653 LNS
-1658 KMLIKMNNEGS
+1658 KMLRKMNDEGGK
-1669 QLFLFDATTKTFS
+1669 LFVYDATSKKFS
-1682 EIKDGMTVKMMAND
+1682 EIADGMQIEMMAND

-1702 TNQSSLNTTD
+1702 TTNNWVVPTG
-1712 INTIDCFSPTENTIV
+1712 INAIRCFSPAQGTII
-1727 VATLKGD
+1727 VAVLNGEVKQA
-1734 MKRVMVY
+1734 KVY
-1741 DISGAL
+1741 DTAGAL
-1747 VTSNHSVNGGRC
+1747 VTSSRSTAGERC
-1759 QLNVPKAGIY
+1759 QLSVQQPGVYI
-1769 VVKATTKED
+1769 VKATTMDDK
-1778 RTETFKI
+1778 TETFKI
-1785 VVR
+1785 VVK

>member
-33 SVYAQSF
+33 SVYAQSLGF
-40 HQTGASGLPLDSR
+40 HKEGQSGLPLDSR
-53 GMQQTAEWNYYYY
+53 GMQQTAEWHYYYY
-66 LPTGS
+66 LPTNSNTMELELPFDGWKKSS
-71 TSMTLDL
+71 TND
-78 PIMGWTD
+78 
-85 NYANELEP
+85 LEP
-93 YGWYRWYDYNTDLNS
+93 YGWIRWYDYNTDLKSDKLTVYSSSTSLNSLKDYTSQKDIGLIAGTLRNS
-108 ANLTAYDVTSSSW
+108 ARDYA
-121 YGGTTH
+121 
-127 STQLKTNITDNSGK
+127 
-141 NIGLVAYKL
+141 
-150 SATYITRKHVG
+150 G
-161 VNYSYSNSDAT
+161 VKYNKPTGADAEDWAGET
-172 NPNWKGDIVACDVS
+172 IACDVS
-186 RYIDY
+186 RYNDY
-191 TISGTKVSKE
+191 SFQRVNIGTKYNPKYTNRVEKE
-201 PTLSVRYIFHIQ
+201 PTLSIRYIFHIK
-213 SAAYLAQKL
+213 SAAYLAKRI
-222 KEALCE
+222 KDALCDH
-228 GSKSKAADLTFED
+228 SRAADLTLED

-247 GAKDENAKMSLRTNL
+247 GAKDANANMTLRTNM

-267 QSYWFYPLSTTKG
+267 QSYWFYPLRTTVG

-288 SQKITA
+288 AQKITA
-294 ADFKTTMKQAD
+294 ADFNTTMKQAN
-305 KIVWKVYNEDKTKFC
+305 KIVWIVYNEDKTKFC
-320 QLSATSSTTQFCDL
+320 QLSSTTQFCDL
-334 TISALNSATWYNV
+334 TINALKNATWYNV
-347 SNDATTTKPTDIGF
+347 SNDAKTSKPTDIGF
-361 EHTVYVVAWAAN
+361 EQTVYVVAWAAN
-373 SNDMCPVA
+373 GDYMCPVA

-389 GYPKTKDEITADNN
+389 GYPKMKDELTADGDV
-403 IDRTLSYLEDED
+403 DRTISYFEDK
-415 RYEKKMDIS
+415 YEQQMDIS
-424 FDDDNADLT
+424 FDDDNPDLT
-433 FDAPT
+433 LDAPT
-438 VNNNVSLKPSDFKS
+438 TPLNNMSLKPSDFKS

-459 ANLADYD
+459 AQLASYD
-466 YFYGTY
+466 YYYDGSTPHH
-472 MRQSWTGKRP
+472 SK
-482 TYSSPNHGDYGLYKS
+482 SPIHGDYGLYKS
-497 ANKTGVS
+497 GNLRGIS
-504 TTDYN
+504 YDN
-509 KGYQWWANG
+509 ENGYQWWAAG
-518 NPEIYDRTYERTSG
+518 SPTIYDRTHAKTSG
-532 KQYGYFLYVD
+532 KQYGHFLYVD
-542 ASDESRQIASA
+542 ASNESRQIASA

-562 SQLVFSGA
+562 SQLIFSGA
-570 VAEYTSGANAPQVM
+570 VAEYTASYNATAPQVM

-590 DKDENG
+590 NKDENG
-596 NEIGKKLI
+596 NVTDQKLI
-604 QSFSSGDFKTNTKSL
+604 QSFSSGDFKTNTKSHE
-619 QYGKWYQI
+619 YGKWYQI

-632 LQKSAGAD
+632 LQKSAAAD

-650 NMCQGTDG
+650 NMCQNTKG

-682 LCPNETGYETAPEE
+682 LCPNETGYETAPDD

-710 MVNMKESK
+710 MVNQKESK
-718 LFYRICDATGKQVD
+718 LFYRICDATGKRVE

-738 DGQPDE
+738 DGHPDE
-744 YGTAR
+744 YGIAL
-749 IPASYNAAYV
+749 IPASYNAGLV

-764 ADGKNNVA
+764 ADGKTVP

-811 DVPGKWGKSTDVC
+811 DVPGKWGISTDVC

-836 SIKLTDKNSNVLTA
+836 NIKLTDKNSNVLTA
-850 LRVNCDTKTPT
+850 LRVNCNTHTPT

-893 NKENELYTTPGLLE
+893 NAENELYSTSGLLE
-907 ALRAYRAKYPSDN
+907 ALHAYRAKYPEYN
-920 GLNTGFRSINYTQYT
+920 GLSTYFRNDNRTQYD
-935 LLKQYVDSKQL
+935 LLKKYVDSKQL

-956 RTFEANEMGLYKIAV
+956 RTFASDEMGLYKIAV

-976 KATINGQNYDICAD
+976 KATINGQVYEICAA

-1006 LGFSDVIYPNDARTV
+1006 FGFPGVIYPNDARTV

-1026 QIKAIADNNGALNL
+1026 QIKAIAEKNGALNL
-1040 PMTGIEGATSVKMS
+1040 PMTGIEGAKSVNMS
-1054 DAQVYISNTNDPDF
+1054 EEDAQVCISNTNDPDF

-1073 VIGVVTSSTIKNSD
+1073 AIGVVTANTIYETD
-1087 KTVGIRFNSNAATIL
+1087 KTVGIRFNPNAATIL

-1109 INFSYNNSSA
+1109 IHFRYNNADGSM
-1119 STASC
+1119 ASC
-1124 PGETFVKMCIV
+1124 PGETFIKMCIV

-1169 SYTDYNTTTAFMPM
+1169 SYADYNTTTAFMPM

-1230 SDATADGS
+1230 SNTTADGS
-1238 DNGNGTFS
+1238 DTGNGTFS

-1267 YANYLNYNK
+1267 YANYLTYNK

-1290 MSSPLKQTYAGD
+1290 MSSPLQQTYAGD

-1312 KSEAFKPITYKEGV
+1312 KSEAFQPITYKEGV
-1326 NDRSAYPVYQRSWD
+1326 NDRSAYPIYQRSWD
-1340 GNAQEVKDNV
+1340 GDAQEVMDNV

-1356 HDGTVDVTTDNELSI
+1356 HDGTVDVTIDNELSI

-1384 ELYTKGQAF
+1384 EQYTKGQAF

-1403 GAQGANATAVIRLPK
+1403 GAQGANAKAVIRLPK

-1423 SYYDSESQKPV
+1423 SYYDSESRKPV

-1464 KENLHRDNR
+1464 KENLHRENR

-1487 YRFLKANTAFEN
+1487 YRFLKANPAFEN

-1712 INTIDCFSPTENTIV
+1712 INTIECFSPTENTIV

-1741 DISGAL
+1741 DVAGSL

>member
-33 SVYAQSF
+33 SVYAQNLGF
-40 HQTGASGLPLDSR
+40 HKKGQSGLPLDSR
-53 GMQQTAEWNYYYY
+53 GMQQTAEWHYYYY
-66 LPTGS
+66 LPTNSNTMELELPFDGWLKSS
-71 TSMTLDL
+71 TND
-78 PIMGWTD
+78 
-85 NYANELEP
+85 LEP
-93 YGWYRWYDYNTDLNS
+93 YGWIRWYDYTTDLKSDRLTVYSRYYTSLKSLKDDTSKKDIGLIAGTLRNS
-108 ANLTAYDVTSSSW
+108 ARDYA
-121 YGGTTH
+121 
-127 STQLKTNITDNSGK
+127 
-141 NIGLVAYKL
+141 
-150 SATYITRKHVG
+150 G
-161 VNYSYSNSDAT
+161 VKYNKPTGADAEDWAGET
-172 NPNWKGDIVACDVS
+172 IACDVS
-186 RYIDY
+186 RYNDY
-191 TISGTKVSKE
+191 SIYTNYVEKE
-201 PTLSVRYIFHIQ
+201 PTLSIRYIFHIK
-213 SAAYLAQKL
+213 SAAYLAKRI
-222 KEALCE
+222 KDALCDH
-228 GSKSKAADLTFED
+228 SRAADLTLED

-247 GAKDENAKMSLRTNL
+247 GAKDANANMTLRTNM

-267 QSYWFYPLSTTKG
+267 QSYWFYPLRTTVG

-294 ADFKTTMKQAD
+294 ADFNTTMKQAN
-305 KIVWKVYNEDKTKFC
+305 KIVWIVYNEDKTKFC
-320 QLSATSSTTQFCDL
+320 QLSSETQFCDL
-334 TISALNSATWYNV
+334 TINALKNATWYNV
-347 SNDATTTKPTDIGF
+347 SNDAKTSKLTDIGF
-361 EHTVYVVAWAAN
+361 EQTVYVVAWAAN
-373 SNDMCPVA
+373 GDYMCPVA

-389 GYPKTKDEITADNN
+389 GYPKMKDELTADGDV
-403 IDRTLSYLEDED
+403 DRTLSYLEDED

-424 FDDDNADLT
+424 FDDDNPDLT
-433 FDAPT
+433 LDAPT
-438 VNNNVSLKPSDFKS
+438 TPENNMSLKPSDFKS

-459 ANLADYD
+459 AQLASYD
-466 YFYGTY
+466 YYYDGSTPHH
-472 MRQSWTGKRP
+472 SK
-482 TYSSPNHGDYGLYKS
+482 SPIHGDYGLYKS
-497 ANKTGVS
+497 GNLRGIS
-504 TTDYN
+504 YDN
-509 KGYQWWANG
+509 ENGYQWWAAG
-518 NPEIYDRTYERTSG
+518 SPTIYDRTHAKTSG
-532 KQYGYFLYVD
+532 KQYGHFLYVD
-542 ASDESRQIASA
+542 ASNESRQIASA

-562 SQLVFSGA
+562 SQLIFSGA
-570 VAEYTSGANAPQVM
+570 VAEYTASYNPTAPQVM

-590 DKDENG
+590 NKDENG
-596 NEIGKKLI
+596 NVTDQKLI
-604 QSFSSGDFKTNTKSL
+604 QSFSSGDFKTNTKSHE
-619 QYGKWYQI
+619 YGKWYQI

-632 LQKSAGAD
+632 LQKSAAAD

-650 NMCQGTDG
+650 NMCQNTNG

-682 LCPNETGYETAPEE
+682 LCPNETGYETAPDD

-710 MVNMKESK
+710 MVNQKESK

-738 DGQPDE
+738 DGHPDE

-759 LPPEA
+759 LPSA
-764 ADGKNNVA
+764 AAGGKTNVA

-804 YPSDDNP
+804 YPSEDNP
-811 DVPGKWGKSTDVC
+811 NVPGKWGESTDVC

-836 SIKLTDKNSNVLTA
+836 NIKLTDKNSNVLTA
-850 LRVNCDTKTPT
+850 LRVNCNTHIPT
-861 VEVIAK
+861 VEMIAK

-893 NKENELYTTPGLLE
+893 NAENELYSTSGLLE
-907 ALRAYRAKYPSDN
+907 ALHAYRAKYPEYN
-920 GLNTGFRSINYTQYT
+920 GLSTDFRYVNNVQYN
-935 LLKQYVDSKQL
+935 LLKKYVDSKQL
-946 ILNASNSMGN
+946 ILNASNSMGT
-956 RTFEANEMGLYKIAV
+956 RKFEAKEMGLYKIAV

-976 KATINGQNYDICAD
+976 KATINGQVYEICAA

-1006 LGFSDVIYPNDARTV
+1006 FGFPNVIYPNDARTV

-1026 QIKAIADNNGALNL
+1026 QIQAIAEKNGALNL
-1040 PMTGIEGATSVKMS
+1040 PMTGIEGATSVEMIDK
-1054 DAQVYISNTNDPDF
+1054 AQVSISNTNDPDF
-1068 NSTKQ
+1068 NSTEQ
-1073 VIGVVTSSTIKNSD
+1073 MIGVVTANTIKNSD
-1087 KTVGIRFNSNAATIL
+1087 NTVGIRFNSNAATIL

-1109 INFSYNNSSA
+1109 IHFRYANADGSM
-1119 STASC
+1119 ASC
-1124 PGETFVKMCIV
+1124 PGETFIKMCIV

-1169 SYTDYNTTTAFMPM
+1169 SYDDYNTTTAFMPM

-1206 SYRSNGIASS
+1206 SYSKNGIASS
-1216 TKMKSFAYDFVAKW
+1216 KKMKNFAYDFVAKW
-1230 SDATADGS
+1230 SNTTDGS

-1267 YANYLNYNK
+1267 YANYLTYNK

-1290 MSSPLKQTYAGD
+1290 MSSPLQQTYAGD
-1302 LYVQKDDGQE
+1302 LYVPKNNGQE
-1312 KSEAFKPITYKEGV
+1312 QSEAFKPMTYDENV

-1340 GNAQEVKDNV
+1340 GNAQEVMDNV

-1384 ELYTKGQAF
+1384 EQYTKGQAF

-1403 GAQGANATAVIRLPK
+1403 GAQDANAKAVIRLPK

-1423 SYYDSESQKPV
+1423 SYYDSESQKLV
-1434 NVTVNRDANSYR
+1434 NVTVSRDANSYR

-1546 NVTFNATMLINK
+1546 NVTFNAMMLINK

-1741 DISGAL
+1741 DVAGSL

-1769 VVKATTKED
+1769 VVKATTMED

>member
-7 NINRPAP
+7 NINRLAP

-33 SVYAQSF
+33 SVYAQSLGF
-40 HQTGASGLPLDSR
+40 HKEGKSGLPLDSR
-53 GMQQTAEWNYYYY
+53 GMQQTAEWHYYYY
-66 LPTGS
+66 LPTNSNTMELELPFDGWLKSS
-71 TSMTLDL
+71 TND
-78 PIMGWTD
+78 
-85 NYANELEP
+85 LEP
-93 YGWYRWYDYNTDLNS
+93 YGWIRWYDYTTDLKS
-108 ANLTAYDVTSSSW
+108 DRLTVYSRYYTS
-121 YGGTTH
+121 
-127 STQLKTNITDNSGK
+127 LKSLKDDTSKK
-141 NIGLVAYKL
+141 NIGLIAGTLKN
-150 SATYITRKHVG
+150 SARDYAG
-161 VNYSYSNSDAT
+161 VKYNKPTGADAEDWAGET
-172 NPNWKGDIVACDVS
+172 IACDVS
-186 RYIDY
+186 RYNDY
-191 TISGTKVSKE
+191 SISTNYVEKE
-201 PTLSVRYIFHIQ
+201 PTLSIRYIFHIK
-213 SAAYLAQKL
+213 SAAYLAKRI
-222 KEALCE
+222 KDALCDH
-228 GSKSKAADLTFED
+228 SRAADLTLED

-247 GAKDENAKMSLRTNL
+247 GAKDANANMTLRTNM

-267 QSYWFYPLSTTKG
+267 QSYWFYPLRTTVG

-288 SQKITA
+288 AQKITA
-294 ADFKTTMKQAD
+294 ADFNTTMKQAN
-305 KIVWKVYNEDKTKFC
+305 KIVWIVYNEDKTKFC
-320 QLSATSSTTQFCDL
+320 QLSSEIQFCDL
-334 TISALNSATWYNV
+334 TINALKNATWYNV
-347 SNDATTTKPTDIGF
+347 SNDAKTSKPTDIGF
-361 EHTVYVVAWAAN
+361 EQTVYVVAWAAN
-373 SNDMCPVA
+373 GDYMCPVA

-389 GYPKTKDEITADNN
+389 GYPKMKDELTADGDV
-403 IDRTLSYLEDED
+403 DRTLSYLEDED

-424 FDDDNADLT
+424 FDDDNPDLT
-433 FDAPT
+433 LDAPT
-438 VNNNVSLKPSDFKS
+438 TPENNMSLKPSDFKS

-459 ANLADYD
+459 AQLASYD
-466 YFYGTY
+466 YYYDGSTPHH
-472 MRQSWTGKRP
+472 SK
-482 TYSSPNHGDYGLYKS
+482 SPIHGDYGLYKS
-497 ANKTGVS
+497 GNLRGIS
-504 TTDYN
+504 YDN
-509 KGYQWWANG
+509 ENGYQWWAAG
-518 NPEIYDRTYERTSG
+518 SPTIYDRTHAKTSG
-532 KQYGYFLYVD
+532 KQYGHFLYVD
-542 ASDESRQIASA
+542 ASNESRQIASA

-562 SQLVFSGA
+562 SQLIFSGA
-570 VAEYTSGANAPQVM
+570 VAEYTASYNATAPQVM

-590 DKDENG
+590 NKDENG
-596 NEIGKKLI
+596 NVTDQKLI
-604 QSFSSGDFKTNTKSL
+604 QSFSSGDFKTNTKSHE
-619 QYGKWYQI
+619 YGKWYQI

-632 LQKSAGAD
+632 LQKSAAAD

-650 NMCQGTDG
+650 NMCQNTKG

-682 LCPNETGYETAPEE
+682 LCPNETGYETAPDD

-710 MVNMKESK
+710 MVNQKESK

-738 DGQPDE
+738 DGHPDE

-759 LPPEA
+759 LPSA
-764 ADGKNNVA
+764 AAGGKTNVA

-804 YPSDDNP
+804 YPSEDNP
-811 DVPGKWGKSTDVC
+811 NVPGDWGKSTDVC
-824 STYSGIFQVVEQ
+824 STYSGLFQVVEQ
-836 SIKLTDKNSNVLTA
+836 NIKLTDKNSNVLTA
-850 LRVNCDTKTPT
+850 LRVNCNTHIPT
-861 VEVIAK
+861 VEMIAK

-893 NKENELYTTPGLLE
+893 NAENELYSTSGLLE
-907 ALRAYRAKYPSDN
+907 ALHAYRAKYPEYN
-920 GLNTGFRSINYTQYT
+920 GLSTDFRYVNNVQYN
-935 LLKQYVDSKQL
+935 LLKKYVDSKQL
-946 ILNASNSMGN
+946 ILNASNSMGT
-956 RTFEANEMGLYKIAV
+956 RKFEAKEMGLYKIAV

-976 KATINGQNYDICAD
+976 KATINGQVYEICAA

-1006 LGFSDVIYPNDARTV
+1006 FGFPNVIYPNDARTV

-1026 QIKAIADNNGALNL
+1026 QIQAIAEKNGALNL
-1040 PMTGIEGATSVKMS
+1040 PMTGIEGATSVEMIDK
-1054 DAQVYISNTNDPDF
+1054 AQVSISNTNDPDF
-1068 NSTKQ
+1068 NSTEQ
-1073 VIGVVTSSTIKNSD
+1073 MIGVVTANTIKNSD
-1087 KTVGIRFNSNAATIL
+1087 NTVGIRFNSNAATIL

-1109 INFSYNNSSA
+1109 IHFRYANADGSM
-1119 STASC
+1119 ASC
-1124 PGETFVKMCIV
+1124 PGETFIKMCIV

-1169 SYTDYNTTTAFMPM
+1169 SYADYNTTTAFMPM

-1230 SDATADGS
+1230 SNTTDDGS

-1267 YANYLNYNK
+1267 YANYLTYNK

-1290 MSSPLKQTYAGD
+1290 MSSPLQQTYAGD
-1302 LYVQKDDGQE
+1302 LYVPKNNGQE
-1312 KSEAFKPITYKEGV
+1312 QSEAFKPMTYDENV

-1384 ELYTKGQAF
+1384 EQYTKGQAF

-1403 GAQGANATAVIRLPK
+1403 GAQDANAKAVIRLPK

-1423 SYYDSESQKPV
+1423 SYYDSESQKQV

-1512 SVPVDLDYDKKTDVI
+1512 SVPVDQDYDKKTDVI

-1588 IVNDEASRDYVEGE
+1588 IVNYEASRDYVEGE

-1644 PKSKDIDVN
+1644 PKSKDVDVN

-1658 KMLIKMNNEGS
+1658 KMIIKMNNEGS

-1696 HGRYYI
+1696 HGRYYV
-1702 TNQSSLNTTD
+1702 THQSSLNTTD

>member
-1 MKSRKN
+1 MKIRNN
-7 NINRPAP
+7 NINRPAK
-14 SRRLLLQLLTMMAL
+14 SKRLLLQLFAMIAL
-28 TAAPS
+28 AAAPNC
-33 SVYAQSF
+33 VYAQSLGF
-40 HQTGASGLPLDSR
+40 HYKGHSGMPLDSR
-53 GMQQTAEWNYYYY
+53 GMQQTAEWHYNYY
-66 LPTGS
+66 LPTSSS
-71 TSMTLDL
+71 TMELEL
-78 PIMGWTD
+78 PFVGWNSTTND
-85 NYANELEP
+85 LEP
-93 YGWYRWYDYNTDLNS
+93 YGWIRWYDYTTDLKS
-108 ANLTAYDVTSSSW
+108 DRLSVYSSS
-121 YGGTTH
+121 YSVLSSRKDYT
-127 STQLKTNITDNSGK
+127 SKKD
-141 NIGLVAYKL
+141 IGLIAGTL
-150 SATYITRKHVG
+150 SASGRNYVG
-161 VNYSYSNSDAT
+161 VNYNKPSEADAEDWAGET
-172 NPNWKGDIVACDVS
+172 IACDVS
-186 RYIDY
+186 RYNDY
-191 TISGTKVSKE
+191 KQVSSGSWFNPTYYVEHE
-201 PTLSVRYIFHIQ
+201 PTLSIRYIFHIK
-213 SAAYLAQKL
+213 SAAYLAKQIKD
-222 KEALCE
+222 ALCDH
-228 GSKSKAADLTFED
+228 SRAADLTLED

-247 GAKDENAKMSLRTNL
+247 GAKDANAKMTLRTNM

-267 QSYWFYPLSTTKG
+267 QSYWFYPLITTKG

-288 SQKITA
+288 AQKITA
-294 ADFKTTMKQAD
+294 ADFNTTMKQAN
-305 KIVWKVYNEDKTKFC
+305 KIVWTAYNEDKKKFC
-320 QLSATSSTTQFCDL
+320 QLSSTTQFCDL
-334 TISALNSATWYNV
+334 TINALKNATWRNV
-347 SNDATTTKPTDIGF
+347 SNDTKTSKPTDIGF
-361 EHTVYVVAWAAN
+361 EQTVYVVAWAAN
-373 SNDMCPVA
+373 GDYMCPVA

-389 GYPKTKDEITADNN
+389 GYPKTKDELTADGDV
-403 IDRTLSYLEDED
+403 DRTISYFEDK
-415 RYEKKMDIS
+415 YEQQMDIS
-424 FDDDNADLT
+424 FDKDNPDLT
-433 FDAPT
+433 FARPT
-438 VNNNVSLKPSDFKS
+438 TALNNMSLKPSDFKS

-459 ANLADYD
+459 AELASKDY
-466 YFYGTY
+466 YNGGTHYG
-472 MRQSWTGKRP
+472 K
-482 TYSSPNHGDYGLYKS
+482 SPIHGDYGLYKS
-497 ANKTGVS
+497 GNLSGISANGE
-504 TTDYN
+504 N
-509 KGYQWWANG
+509 GYLWWAYG
-518 NPEIYDRTYERTSG
+518 SPTIYDRTYEKTGG
-532 KQYGYFLYVD
+532 KQYGHFLYVD

-553 DFKANLCTG
+553 DFQANLCTG

-570 VAEYTSGANAPQVM
+570 VAEYTAANAAAPQVM

-590 DKDENG
+590 NKDKNG
-596 NEIGKKLI
+596 NVIDQKLI
-604 QSFSSGDFKTNTKSL
+604 QSFTSGDFATNTKDHK
-619 QYGKWYQI
+619 YGKWYQI
-627 YSKQV
+627 FSKQV
-632 LQKSAGAD
+632 LQKSTGVS
-640 NYTDFRIVLD
+640 NYTTFRIVLD
-650 NMCQGTDG
+650 NMCKSTEG

-670 QTSKLDVLQNKP
+670 QTSKLDVLQNRP
-682 LCPNETGYETAPEE
+682 LCPNETGYETAPDD

-710 MVNMKESK
+710 MVNQKVSK
-718 LFYRICDATGKQVD
+718 LFYRICDATGKPVD

-738 DGQPDE
+738 DGQPDA
-744 YGTAR
+744 YGIAS
-749 IPASYNAAYV
+749 IPASYNAGLF
-759 LPPEA
+759 LPSA
-764 ADGKNNVA
+764 AAGGKTNVP

-811 DVPGKWGKSTDVC
+811 EVPGVWGKSTDVC

-836 SIKLTDKNSNVLTA
+836 NIKLTDKNSNVLTA
-850 LRVNCDTKTPT
+850 LRVDCNSKTPT

-893 NKENELYTTPGLLE
+893 NAENELYSTPGLLE
-907 ALRAYRAKYPSDN
+907 AIHIYRAKYPSYN
-920 GLNTGFRSINYTQYT
+920 GLSTYFRSDNPTQYA
-935 LLKQYVDSKQL
+935 LLKKYVDSKQL

-956 RTFEANEMGLYKIAV
+956 RKFEANEMGLYKITV

-976 KATINGQNYDICAD
+976 KATINGQVYDICAD

-1006 LGFSDVIYPNDARTV
+1006 FGFPGVIYPNDARTV

-1026 QIKAIADNNGALNL
+1026 QIKAIAAKNGALNL
-1040 PMTGIEGATSVKMS
+1040 PMTGIEGAKSVKMI
-1054 DAQVYISNTNDPDF
+1054 DEAQVSISNTNDPDF

-1073 VIGVVTSSTIKNSD
+1073 AIGVVTANTIYETDN
-1087 KTVGIRFNSNAATIL
+1087 TVGIRFNSNAVTTL

-1109 INFSYNNSSA
+1109 INFRYANASA

-1124 PGETFVKMCIV
+1124 PGETFIKMCIV

-1169 SYTDYNTTTAFMPM
+1169 SYADYNTTTAFMPM

-1216 TKMKSFAYDFVAKW
+1216 KKMQSFAYDFVAKW
-1230 SDATADGS
+1230 SNTADGS
-1238 DNGNGTFS
+1238 DNGYGTFS

-1267 YANYLNYNK
+1267 YANYLTYNK

-1290 MSSPLKQTYAGD
+1290 MSSPLQQTYAGD
-1302 LYVQKDDGQE
+1302 LYVPKNNGQE
-1312 KSEAFKPITYKEGV
+1312 QSEAFQPMTYDENV

-1340 GNAQEVKDNV
+1340 GNAQEVIDNI

-1356 HDGTVDVTTDNELSI
+1356 HDGTVDVTTGNELSI

-1384 ELYTKGQAF
+1384 EQYTKGQAF

-1403 GAQGANATAVIRLPK
+1403 GAQDANAKAVVRLPK

-1535 VKVKEGETAPA
+1535 VKVKEGEIAPA

-1622 GSQAVALNASD
+1622 GTQAVALNASD

-1653 ISLNS
+1653 ISLNG
-1658 KMLIKMNNEGS
+1658 KMLRKMNDEGGK
-1669 QLFLFDATTKTFS
+1669 LFIYDATSKKFS
-1682 EIKDGMTVKMMAND
+1682 EIADGMQIEMMAND

-1702 TNQSSLNTTD
+1702 TTNNWVVPTG
-1712 INTIDCFSPTENTIV
+1712 INAIRCFSPAQGTII
-1727 VATLKGD
+1727 VAVLNGEVKQA
-1734 MKRVMVY
+1734 KVY
-1741 DISGAL
+1741 DTAGAL
-1747 VTSNHSVNGGRC
+1747 VTSSRSTAGERC
-1759 QLNVPKAGIY
+1759 QLSVQQPGVYI
-1769 VVKATTKED
+1769 VKATTMDDK
-1778 RTETFKI
+1778 TETFKI
-1785 VVR
+1785 VVK

>member
-1 MKSRKN
+1 MKIRNN
-7 NINRPAP
+7 NINRLAK
-14 SRRLLLQLLTMMAL
+14 SKRLLLQLFAMMAL

-33 SVYAQSF
+33 SVYAQSLGF
-40 HQTGASGLPLDSR
+40 HKKGQSGLPLDSR
-53 GMQQTAEWNYYYY
+53 GMQQTAEWHYYYY
-66 LPTGS
+66 LPTNSNTMELELPFDGWGKSS
-71 TSMTLDL
+71 TND
-78 PIMGWTD
+78 
-85 NYANELEP
+85 LEP
-93 YGWYRWYDYNTDLNS
+93 YGWIRWYDYTTDLKSDRLTVYNSSSTSLYNSKDNTSNKDIGLIAGTLRNS
-108 ANLTAYDVTSSSW
+108 ARDYA
-121 YGGTTH
+121 
-127 STQLKTNITDNSGK
+127 
-141 NIGLVAYKL
+141 
-150 SATYITRKHVG
+150 G
-161 VNYSYSNSDAT
+161 VKYNKPTGADAEDWAGET
-172 NPNWKGDIVACDVS
+172 IACDVS
-186 RYIDY
+186 RYNDY
-191 TISGTKVSKE
+191 NLTKPKYTNYVEHE
-201 PTLSVRYIFHIQ
+201 PTLSIRYIFHIK
-213 SAAYLAQKL
+213 SAAYLAKRI
-222 KEALCE
+222 KNALCDH
-228 GSKSKAADLTFED
+228 SRAADLTLED

-247 GAKDENAKMSLRTNL
+247 GAKDERANMTLRTNM

-267 QSYWFYPLSTTKG
+267 QSYWFYPLSTTVG

-288 SQKITA
+288 AQKITA
-294 ADFKTTMKQAD
+294 ADFNTTMKQAN
-305 KIVWKVYNEDKTKFC
+305 KIVWTVYNEDKTKFC
-320 QLSATSSTTQFCDL
+320 QLSSTTQFCDL
-334 TISALNSATWYNV
+334 TINALKNATWYNV

-361 EHTVYVVAWAAN
+361 EQTVYVVAWAAN
-373 SNDMCPVA
+373 GDYMCPVA

-403 IDRTLSYLEDED
+403 TDRTLSYLEDED

-424 FDDDNADLT
+424 FDDDNPDLT
-433 FDAPT
+433 LDAPT
-438 VNNNVSLKPSDFKS
+438 TPLNNMSLKPSDFKS

-459 ANLADYD
+459 AELESYD
-466 YFYGTY
+466 YYYNGSTPHH
-472 MRQSWTGKRP
+472 SK
-482 TYSSPNHGDYGLYKS
+482 SPIHGDYGLYKS
-497 ANKTGVS
+497 GNLPGIS
-504 TTDYN
+504 YDN
-509 KGYQWWANG
+509 QNGYQWWAAG
-518 NPEIYDRTYERTSG
+518 SPTIYDRTHAKTSG
-532 KQYGYFLYVD
+532 KQYGHFLYVD
-542 ASDESRQIASA
+542 ASNESRQIASA

-562 SQLVFSGA
+562 SQLIFSGA
-570 VAEYTSGANAPQVM
+570 VAEYTAAYNATAPQVM

-590 DKDENG
+590 NKDENG
-596 NEIGKKLI
+596 NVTDQKLI
-604 QSFSSGDFKTNTKSL
+604 QSFSSGDFATNTKSHE
-619 QYGKWYQI
+619 YGKWYQI

-650 NMCQGTDG
+650 NMCQNTKG

-682 LCPNETGYETAPEE
+682 LCPNETGYETAPKE

-710 MVNMKESK
+710 MVNQKESK
-718 LFYRICDATGKQVD
+718 LFYRICDATGKPVD

-738 DGQPDE
+738 DGQPDA
-744 YGTAR
+744 YGIAS
-749 IPASYNAAYV
+749 IPASYNAGLV
-759 LPPEA
+759 LPPAA

-811 DVPGKWGKSTDVC
+811 DVPGVWGKSTDVC

-836 SIKLTDKNSNVLTA
+836 NIKLTDKNSNVLTA
-850 LRVNCDTKTPT
+850 LRVDCNSKTPT

-893 NKENELYTTPGLLE
+893 NAENELYSTQGLLE
-907 ALRAYRAKYPSDN
+907 AIHAYRKAYPEYN
-920 GLNTGFRSINYTQYT
+920 GLSTGFRSVNYNQYD
-935 LLKQYVDSKQL
+935 LLKKYVDSKQL

-956 RTFEANEMGLYKIAV
+956 RKFESNEMGLYKIAV

-976 KATINGQNYDICAD
+976 KATINGQVYDICAD

-1006 LGFSDVIYPNDARTV
+1006 FGFPGVIYPNDARTV

-1026 QIKAIADNNGALNL
+1026 QIKAIAAKNGALNL
-1040 PMTGIEGATSVKMS
+1040 PMTGIEGAKSVKMI
-1054 DAQVYISNTNDPDF
+1054 DEAQVSISNTNDPDF

-1073 VIGVVTSSTIKNSD
+1073 AIGVVTANTIYETDN
-1087 KTVGIRFNSNAATIL
+1087 TVGIRFNSNAVTTL

-1109 INFSYNNSSA
+1109 INFRYANASA

-1124 PGETFVKMCIV
+1124 PGETFIKMCIV

-1169 SYTDYNTTTAFMPM
+1169 SYADYNTTTAFMPM

-1216 TKMKSFAYDFVAKW
+1216 KKMQSFAYDFVAKW
-1230 SDATADGS
+1230 SNTADGS
-1238 DNGNGTFS
+1238 DNGYGTFS

-1267 YANYLNYNK
+1267 YANYLTYNK

-1290 MSSPLKQTYAGD
+1290 MSSPLQQTYAGD
-1302 LYVQKDDGQE
+1302 LYVPKNNGQE
-1312 KSEAFKPITYKEGV
+1312 QSEAFQPITYQEGV

-1340 GNAQEVKDNV
+1340 GNAQEVIDNV

-1356 HDGTVDVTTDNELSI
+1356 HDGTVNVTTDNELSI

-1384 ELYTKGQAF
+1384 EQYTKGQAF

-1403 GAQGANATAVIRLPK
+1403 GAQDANAKAVVRLPK

-1458 AMTQPL
+1458 TMTQPL

-1546 NVTFNATMLINK
+1546 NVTFNAMMLINK

-1579 GERSSQSEL
+1579 GTRSSQSKL
-1588 IVNDEASRDYVEGE
+1588 IVSAEASRDYVAGE
-1602 DVEMLGEGNIAE
+1602 DVDMLGEGNIAE
-1614 IAQVYSVA
+1614 IAQAYSVA
-1622 GSQAVALNASD
+1622 GSQAVALNTTD
-1633 DINWMPVGVVA
+1633 DIDWMPIGVVA
-1644 PKSKDIDVN
+1644 DKSRSTNVTVN
-1653 ISLNS
+1653 LNS
-1658 KMLIKMNNEGS
+1658 KMLRKMNDEGGK
-1669 QLFLFDATTKTFS
+1669 LFIYDATSKKFS
-1682 EIKDGMTVKMMAND
+1682 EIADGMQIEMLAND

-1702 TNQSSLNTTD
+1702 TTNNWVVPTG
-1712 INTIDCFSPTENTIV
+1712 INAIRCFSPAQGTII
-1727 VATLKGD
+1727 VAVLNGEVKQA
-1734 MKRVMVY
+1734 KVY
-1741 DISGAL
+1741 DTAGAL
-1747 VTSNHSVNGGRC
+1747 VTSSRSTAGERC
-1759 QLNVPKAGIY
+1759 QLSVQQPGVYI
-1769 VVKATTKED
+1769 VKATTMDDK
-1778 RTETFKI
+1778 TETFKI
-1785 VVR
+1785 VVK

>member
-14 SRRLLLQLLTMMAL
+14 SRRLLLQLLAMMAL

-33 SVYAQSF
+33 SVYAQSLGF
-40 HQTGASGLPLDSR
+40 HKKGQSGLPLDSR
-53 GMQQTAEWNYYYY
+53 GMQQTAEWHYYYY

-71 TSMTLDL
+71 STMELEL
-78 PIMGWTD
+78 PFAGWGDSSTND
-85 NYANELEP
+85 LEP
-93 YGWYRWYDYNTDLNS
+93 YGWIRWYDYTTDLKSDRLTVFNSSSTSLYNSKDNDSKKDIGLIAGSLGNS
-108 ANLTAYDVTSSSW
+108 ARDYA
-121 YGGTTH
+121 
-127 STQLKTNITDNSGK
+127 
-141 NIGLVAYKL
+141 
-150 SATYITRKHVG
+150 G
-161 VNYSYSNSDAT
+161 VKYNKPTGADAEDWAGET
-172 NPNWKGDIVACDVS
+172 IACDVS
-186 RYIDY
+186 RYNDY
-191 TISGTKVSKE
+191 NLTKRGYYPKYTNYVVYE
-201 PTLSVRYIFHIQ
+201 PTLSIRYIFHIK
-213 SAAYLAQKL
+213 SAAYLAKRI
-222 KEALCE
+222 KDALCDH
-228 GSKSKAADLTFED
+228 SRAADLTLED

-247 GAKDENAKMSLRTNL
+247 GAKDANANMTLRTNM

-267 QSYWFYPLSTTKG
+267 QSYWFYPLRNTVG

-288 SQKITA
+288 AQKITA
-294 ADFKTTMKQAD
+294 ADFNTTMKQAI
-305 KIVWKVYNEDKTKFC
+305 KMVWTVYNEDKTKYC
-320 QLSATSSTTQFCDL
+320 QLSSTTQFCDL
-334 TISALNSATWYNV
+334 TINALKNATWYNV
-347 SNDATTTKPTDIGF
+347 SNDATTGKPTDIGF
-361 EHTVYVVAWAAN
+361 ERTVYVVAWAAN
-373 SNDMCPVA
+373 GNYMCPVA

-389 GYPKTKDEITADNN
+389 GYPKMKDELTADGDV
-403 IDRTLSYLEDED
+403 DRTISYFEDK
-415 RYEKKMDIS
+415 YEQQMDIS
-424 FDDDNADLT
+424 FDDDNPDLT
-433 FDAPT
+433 LDAPT
-438 VNNNVSLKPSDFKS
+438 TPLNNMSRKPSDFKS

-459 ANLADYD
+459 ADLASSDY
-466 YFYGTY
+466 YKGGTHN
-472 MRQSWTGKRP
+472 GK
-482 TYSSPNHGDYGLYKS
+482 SPIHGDYGLYKS
-497 ANKTGVS
+497 GNLRGIS
-504 TTDYN
+504 YTDQN
-509 KGYQWWANG
+509 GYKWWAEG
-518 NPEIYDRTYERTSG
+518 SPTIFDRTYAKTSG
-532 KQYGYFLYVD
+532 KQYGHFLYVD
-542 ASDESRQIASA
+542 ASNESRQIASA

-562 SQLVFSGA
+562 SQLIFSGA
-570 VAEYTSGANAPQVM
+570 VAEYTAAMNATAPQVM

-590 DKDENG
+590 NKDENG
-596 NEIGKKLI
+596 NVTDQKLI
-604 QSFSSGDFKTNTKSL
+604 QSFSSGDFKTNTKSHE
-619 QYGKWYQI
+619 YGKWYQI

-632 LQKSAGAD
+632 LQKSAAAD

-650 NMCQGTDG
+650 NMCQDTWG
-658 ADYCIDDLCLYT
+658 ADYCVDDLCLYT
-670 QTSKLDVLQNKP
+670 QTSKLDVLQNRP

-710 MVNMKESK
+710 MVNQKESK
-718 LFYRICDATGKQVD
+718 LFYRICDATGKPVE

-738 DGQPDE
+738 DRLPDD

-749 IPASYNAAYV
+749 IPESYSSTYV
-759 LPPEA
+759 LPSA
-764 ADGKNNVA
+764 AAGGKTNVP

-811 DVPGKWGKSTDVC
+811 EVPGDWGKSTDVC
-824 STYSGIFQVVEQ
+824 STYSGLFQVVEQ
-836 SIKLTDKNSNVLTA
+836 NIKLTDKNSNVLTA
-850 LRVNCDTKTPT
+850 LRVDCNSKTPT

-878 VTIDNVKF
+878 VTIDKVKF

-893 NKENELYTTPGLLE
+893 NAENELYSTQGLLE
-907 ALRAYRAKYPSDN
+907 ALHDYRAKYPEYN
-920 GLNTGFRSINYTQYT
+920 GLSAYFCNDNRTQYD
-935 LLKQYVDSKQL
+935 LLKKYVDSKQL

-956 RTFEANEMGLYKIAV
+956 RTFASDEMGLYKIAV
-971 IPVQA
+971 IPVQD
-976 KATINGQNYDICAD
+976 KATINGQVYEICAA

-1006 LGFSDVIYPNDARTV
+1006 FGFPNVIYPNDARTV

-1026 QIKAIADNNGALNL
+1026 QIKAIAEKNGAMNL
-1040 PMTGIEGATSVKMS
+1040 PMTGIEGARSVNMS
-1054 DAQVYISNTNDPDF
+1054 EEDAQVRISNTNDPDF

-1073 VIGVVTSSTIKNSD
+1073 MIGVVTANTIYETD
-1087 KTVGIRFNSNAATIL
+1087 KTVGIRFNSNAVTTL

-1109 INFSYNNSSA
+1109 IHFKYNNADGSM
-1119 STASC
+1119 ASC
-1124 PGETFVKMCIV
+1124 PGETFIKMCIV

-1159 RSTKAEIFKD
+1159 RSTKSEIFKD

-1230 SDATADGS
+1230 SDTTDDGS
-1238 DNGNGTFS
+1238 DTGNGTFS

-1290 MSSPLKQTYAGD
+1290 MSSPLQQTYAGD

-1312 KSEAFKPITYKEGV
+1312 KSEAFKPITYKEAV
-1326 NDRSAYPVYQRSWD
+1326 NDRTAYPVYQRSWD
-1340 GNAQEVKDNV
+1340 GDAKEMVDN
-1350 TNYSAN
+1350 TKFYKAN
-1356 HDGTVDVTTDNELSI
+1356 EDGTVTETIDNDFFLT
-1371 NSGYWSHVYNKVD
+1371 SGYWSHVYNKVD
-1384 ELYTKGQAF
+1384 EQYTKGQAF

-1423 SYYDSESQKPV
+1423 SYYDSESNKPV
-1434 NVTVNRDANSYR
+1434 NVTVPRDANSYR
-1446 MLQGDVAGDKTM
+1446 MLLGDVAGDKTM

-1464 KENLHRDNR
+1464 KENLHSENR

-1487 YRFLKANTAFEN
+1487 YRFLKANPAFEN

-1504 DNGVMKTH
+1504 DNGKVTAYTLA
-1512 SVPVDLDYDKKTDVI
+1512 LDEAYDKKTDVL
-1527 VNPTQAFF
+1527 VSPTQAFF
-1535 VKVKEGETAPA
+1535 VKLKAGETATEA
-1546 NVTFNATMLINK
+1546 TFNASMLINK

-1572 VTLTTVN
+1572 LTLTTTDGVRN
-1579 GERSSQSEL
+1579 SESKL
-1588 IVNDEASRDYVEGE
+1588 IVNEEACRDYVVGE

-1614 IAQVYSVA
+1614 VAQVYSVA

-1644 PKSKDIDVN
+1644 AKSKEVGVN
-1653 ISLNS
+1653 VSLNS
-1658 KMLIKMNNEGS
+1658 KMLRKMNNEGS

-1696 HGRYYI
+1696 HGRYYV

-1734 MKRVMVY
+1734 MKRVVVY

>member
-33 SVYAQSF
+33 SVYAQNLGF
-40 HQTGASGLPLDSR
+40 HKKGQSGLPLDSR
-53 GMQQTAEWNYYYY
+53 GMQQTAEWHYYYY

-71 TSMTLDL
+71 NTMELEL
-78 PIMGWTD
+78 PFAGWGD
-85 NYANELEP
+85 NSTNDLEP
-93 YGWYRWYDYNTDLNS
+93 YGWIRWYDYNTDLKSDKLTVYSSSTSLNNSKDNNSKKDIGLIAGSLGNS
-108 ANLTAYDVTSSSW
+108 ARNYA
-121 YGGTTH
+121 
-127 STQLKTNITDNSGK
+127 
-141 NIGLVAYKL
+141 
-150 SATYITRKHVG
+150 G
-161 VNYSYSNSDAT
+161 VKYNKPTGADAEDWAGET
-172 NPNWKGDIVACDVS
+172 IACDVS
-186 RYIDY
+186 RYNDY
-191 TISGTKVSKE
+191 SFEQVSSGPWYNRTYTNYVEHE
-201 PTLSVRYIFHIQ
+201 PTLSIRYIFHIK
-213 SAAYLAQKL
+213 SAAYLAKRI
-222 KEALCE
+222 KDALCDH
-228 GSKSKAADLTFED
+228 SRAADLTLED

-247 GAKDENAKMSLRTNL
+247 GAKDASAKITLRTNM

-267 QSYWFYPLSTTKG
+267 QSYWYYPLNNANNSSKS
-280 KTVYPTTE
+280 VYPTKD
-288 SQKITA
+288 SQKIKST
-294 ADFKTTMKQAD
+294 DFGSTLTQATN
-305 KIVWKVYNEDKTKFC
+305 IRWIAYNEDRTKYCVLATKGSQFYN
-320 QLSATSSTTQFCDL
+320 LSINDL
-334 TISALNSATWYNV
+334 TNNTLGWRTVGTGTSTST
-347 SNDATTTKPTDIGF
+347 PTDIGF
-361 EHTVYVVAWAAN
+361 EHTVYIVAYAYN
-373 SNDMCPVA
+373 SSSSMCPVA

-389 GYPKTKDEITADNN
+389 GYPKTKDELTADGDV
-403 IDRTLSYLEDED
+403 DRTISYFEDK
-415 RYEKKMDIS
+415 YEQQMDIS
-424 FDDDNADLT
+424 FDDDNPDLT
-433 FDAPT
+433 LDAPT
-438 VNNNVSLKPSDFKS
+438 TPLNNMSLKPSDFKS

-459 ANLADYD
+459 AELSSYD
-466 YFYGTY
+466 YYKGGTHN
-472 MRQSWTGKRP
+472 GK
-482 TYSSPNHGDYGLYKS
+482 SPIHGDYGLYKS
-497 ANKTGVS
+497 GNLRGIS
-504 TTDYN
+504 YTDQN
-509 KGYQWWANG
+509 GYKWWAEG
-518 NPEIYDRTYERTSG
+518 SPTIYDRTYAKTSG
-532 KQYGYFLYVD
+532 KQYGHFLYVD
-542 ASDESRQIASA
+542 ASNESRQIASA

-562 SQLVFSGA
+562 SQLIFSGA
-570 VAEYTSGANAPQVM
+570 VAEYTAAMSSTAPQVM

-604 QSFSSGDFKTNTKSL
+604 QSFSSGDFKTNTKTHE
-619 QYGKWYQI
+619 YGKWYQI

-632 LQKSAGAD
+632 LQKSAAAD

-650 NMCQGTDG
+650 NMCQDTWG
-658 ADYCIDDLCLYT
+658 ADYCVDDLCLYT

-682 LCPNETGYETAPEE
+682 LCPNETGYETAPED

-710 MVNMKESK
+710 MVNQKESK
-718 LFYRICDATGKQVD
+718 LFYRICDATGKLVE

-738 DGQPDE
+738 DGQPDD

-749 IPASYNAAYV
+749 IPESYNAGYV
-759 LPPEA
+759 LPSA
-764 ADGKNNVA
+764 AAGGKTNVP

-811 DVPGKWGKSTDVC
+811 DVPGDWGKSTDVC
-824 STYSGIFQVVEQ
+824 STYSEIFQVVEQ
-836 SIKLTDKNSNVLTA
+836 NIKLTDKNSNVLTA
-850 LRVNCDTKTPT
+850 LRVDCNTKTPT

-878 VTIDNVKF
+878 VTIDKVKF

-893 NKENELYTTPGLLE
+893 NAENELYSTTGLLE
-907 ALRAYRAKYPSDN
+907 ALHAYRAKYPEYN
-920 GLNTGFRSINYTQYT
+920 GLSTDFRYVNNVQYN
-935 LLKQYVDSKQL
+935 LLKKYVDSKQL

-956 RTFEANEMGLYKIAV
+956 RTFASDEMGLYKIAV

-976 KATINGQNYDICAD
+976 KATINGQVYEICAA

-1006 LGFSDVIYPNDARTV
+1006 FGFPGVIYPNDARTV

-1026 QIKAIADNNGALNL
+1026 QIKAIAEKNGALNL
-1040 PMTGIEGATSVKMS
+1040 PMTGIERATSVRIRDKEK
-1054 DAQVYISNTNDPDF
+1054 VFISNTNDPDF

-1073 VIGVVTSSTIKNSD
+1073 VIGVVTSSTIYRTDN
-1087 KTVGIRFNSNAATIL
+1087 TVGIRFNSNAAKIL

-1109 INFSYNNSSA
+1109 INFSYDNADGSM
-1119 STASC
+1119 ASC
-1124 PGETFVKMCIV
+1124 PGETFIKMCIV

-1183 KFTKVTVANQKDK
+1183 KFTKVTVANQNDK

-1230 SDATADGS
+1230 SDTADGS

-1267 YANYLNYNK
+1267 YANYLTYNK

-1290 MSSPLKQTYAGD
+1290 MSSPLQQTYAGD
-1302 LYVQKDDGQE
+1302 LYVPKNNGQE
-1312 KSEAFKPITYKEGV
+1312 QSEAFKPMTYDENV

-1384 ELYTKGQAF
+1384 EQYTKGQAF

-1403 GAQGANATAVIRLPK
+1403 GAQDANAKAVIRLPK

-1423 SYYDSESQKPV
+1423 SYYDSESQMPV

-1487 YRFLKANTAFEN
+1487 YRFLKANPAFEN

-1734 MKRVMVY
+1734 MKRVVVY

>member
-14 SRRLLLQLLTMMAL
+14 SRRLLLQLLAMMAL

-33 SVYAQSF
+33 SVYAQNLGF
-40 HQTGASGLPLDSR
+40 HKEGQSGLPLDSR
-53 GMQQTAEWNYYYY
+53 GMQQTAEWHYYYY
-66 LPTGS
+66 LPTNSNTMELELPFDGWKKSS
-71 TSMTLDL
+71 TND
-78 PIMGWTD
+78 
-85 NYANELEP
+85 LEP
-93 YGWYRWYDYNTDLNS
+93 YGWIRWYDYNTDLKSDKLTVYSSSTSLNSLKDYTSQKDIGLIAGTLRNS
-108 ANLTAYDVTSSSW
+108 ARDYA
-121 YGGTTH
+121 
-127 STQLKTNITDNSGK
+127 
-141 NIGLVAYKL
+141 
-150 SATYITRKHVG
+150 G
-161 VNYSYSNSDAT
+161 VKYNKPTGADAEDWAGET
-172 NPNWKGDIVACDVS
+172 IACDVS
-186 RYIDY
+186 RYNDY
-191 TISGTKVSKE
+191 SFQRVNIGTKYNPKYTNRVEKE
-201 PTLSVRYIFHIQ
+201 PTLSIRYIFHIK
-213 SAAYLAQKL
+213 SAAYLAKRI
-222 KEALCE
+222 KDALCDH
-228 GSKSKAADLTFED
+228 SRAADLTLED

-247 GAKDENAKMSLRTNL
+247 GAKDANATMSLRTNL

-267 QSYWFYPLSTTKG
+267 QTYWFYPLNTAQPKS
-280 KTVYPTTE
+280 VYPTTE

-294 ADFKTTMKQAD
+294 SDFGSNMLKAEYVSW
-305 KIVWKVYNEDKTKFC
+305 IAYNEDKTKYKV
-320 QLSATSSTTQFCDL
+320 LGTTSTQFFDL
-334 TISALNSATWYNV
+334 SISKLKGSGWLNVKDDKSTGV
-347 SNDATTTKPTDIGF
+347 PEDIGF
-361 EHTVYVVAWAAN
+361 GHTVYVVAWAVN
-373 SNDMCPVA
+373 GTTDMCPVA
-381 NFEVFIHK
+381 NYEVFIHE

-403 IDRTLSYLEDED
+403 TDRTLSYLEDED

-424 FDDDNADLT
+424 FDDDNPDLT
-433 FDAPT
+433 LDAPT
-438 VNNNVSLKPSDFKS
+438 TPLNNMSLKPSDFKS

-459 ANLADYD
+459 ALLASNDYYYD
-466 YFYGTY
+466 GSTPHH
-472 MRQSWTGKRP
+472 SK
-482 TYSSPNHGDYGLYKS
+482 SPIHGDYGLYKS
-497 ANKTGVS
+497 GNLRGIS
-504 TTDYN
+504 YDN
-509 KGYQWWANG
+509 ENGYQWWAAG
-518 NPEIYDRTYERTSG
+518 SPTIYDRTHAKTSG
-532 KQYGYFLYVD
+532 KQYGHFLYVD
-542 ASDESRQIASA
+542 ASNESRQIASA

-562 SQLVFSGA
+562 SQLIFSGA
-570 VAEYTSGANAPQVM
+570 VAEYTASYNATAPQVM

-590 DKDENG
+590 NKDENG
-596 NEIGKKLI
+596 NVTDQKLI
-604 QSFSSGDFKTNTKSL
+604 QSFSSGDFKTNTKTHE
-619 QYGKWYQI
+619 YGKWYQI

-632 LQKSAGAD
+632 LQKSAAAD

-650 NMCQGTDG
+650 NMCQNTKG

-682 LCPNETGYETAPEE
+682 LCPNETGYETAPDD

-710 MVNMKESK
+710 MVNQKESK
-718 LFYRICDATGKQVD
+718 LFYRICDATGKPVE

-738 DGQPDE
+738 DKQPDD
-744 YGTAR
+744 YGIAS
-749 IPASYNAAYV
+749 IPASYNAGLV
-759 LPPEA
+759 LPSA
-764 ADGKNNVA
+764 AAGGKTNVP

-836 SIKLTDKNSNVLTA
+836 NIKLTDKNSNVLTA
-850 LRVNCDTKTPT
+850 LRVDCNSKTPT

-893 NKENELYTTPGLLE
+893 NAENELYSTSGLLE
-907 ALRAYRAKYPSDN
+907 ALHDYRAKYPEYN
-920 GLNTGFRSINYTQYT
+920 GLSTYFRNDNRTQYD
-935 LLKQYVDSKQL
+935 LLKKYVDSKQL

-956 RTFEANEMGLYKIAV
+956 RTFASDEMGLYKIAV

-976 KATINGQNYDICAD
+976 KATINGQVYEICAA

-1006 LGFSDVIYPNDARTV
+1006 FGFSDVIYPNDARTV

-1026 QIKAIADNNGALNL
+1026 QIKAIAANNGALNL
-1040 PMTGIEGATSVKMS
+1040 PMTGIEGATSVRMRDYAK
-1054 DAQVYISNTNDPDF
+1054 VFISNTNDPSF

-1073 VIGVVTSSTIKNSD
+1073 EIGVVTSNTIYNSS

-1109 INFSYNNSSA
+1109 INFSYDNADGSM
-1119 STASC
+1119 ASC
-1124 PGETFVKMCIV
+1124 PGETFIKMCIV

-1183 KFTKVTVANQKDK
+1183 KFTKVTVANQNDK

-1230 SDATADGS
+1230 SDTKDGS

-1267 YANYLNYNK
+1267 YANYLTYNK

-1290 MSSPLKQTYAGD
+1290 MSSPLQQTYAGD
-1302 LYVQKDDGQE
+1302 LYVPKNNGQE
-1312 KSEAFKPITYKEGV
+1312 QSEAFKPMTYDENV

-1340 GNAQEVKDNV
+1340 GNAQEVMGNV

-1384 ELYTKGQAF
+1384 EQYTKGQAF

-1403 GAQGANATAVIRLPK
+1403 GAQDANAKAVIRLPK

-1423 SYYDSESQKPV
+1423 SYYDSESQMPV

-1487 YRFLKANTAFEN
+1487 YRFLKANPAFEN

-1546 NVTFNATMLINK
+1546 KVTFNAMMLINK

-1588 IVNDEASRDYVEGE
+1588 IVNYEASRDYVEGE

-1644 PKSKDIDVN
+1644 PKSKEVDVN

-1734 MKRVMVY
+1734 MKRVVVY

-1759 QLNVPKAGIY
+1759 QLNVPKDGIY

>member
-7 NINRPAP
+7 NINRLAP
-14 SRRLLLQLLTMMAL
+14 SRRLLLQLLAMMAL

-33 SVYAQSF
+33 SVYAQSLGF
-40 HQTGASGLPLDSR
+40 HKEGQSRLPLDSR
-53 GMQQTAEWNYYYY
+53 GMQQTAEWHYYYY
-66 LPTGS
+66 LPTNSNTMELELPFDGWLKSS
-71 TSMTLDL
+71 TND
-78 PIMGWTD
+78 
-85 NYANELEP
+85 LEP
-93 YGWYRWYDYNTDLNS
+93 YGWIRWYDYTTDLKSDRLTVYSRYYTSLNSLKDKTSKKDIGLIAGTLRNS
-108 ANLTAYDVTSSSW
+108 ARDYA
-121 YGGTTH
+121 
-127 STQLKTNITDNSGK
+127 
-141 NIGLVAYKL
+141 
-150 SATYITRKHVG
+150 G
-161 VNYSYSNSDAT
+161 VKYNKPTGADAEDWAGET
-172 NPNWKGDIVACDVS
+172 IACDVS
-186 RYIDY
+186 RYNDY
-191 TISGTKVSKE
+191 SISTNYVEYE
-201 PTLSVRYIFHIQ
+201 PTLSIRYIFHIK
-213 SAAYLAQKL
+213 SAAYLAKGI
-222 KEALCE
+222 KDALCDH
-228 GSKSKAADLTFED
+228 SRAADLTLED

-247 GAKDENAKMSLRTNL
+247 GAKDERANMTLRTNM

-267 QSYWFYPLSTTKG
+267 QRYWFYPLRTTKG

-294 ADFKTTMKQAD
+294 ADFNTTMKQANE
-305 KIVWKVYNEDKTKFC
+305 IVWRVYNEDKTKYC
-320 QLSATSSTTQFCDL
+320 QLSSTTQFCDL
-334 TISALNSATWYNV
+334 TINALKNATWRNV
-347 SNDATTTKPTDIGF
+347 SNGATTSKPTDIGF
-361 EHTVYVVAWAAN
+361 EQTVYVVAWAAN
-373 SNDMCPVA
+373 GDYMCPVA

-389 GYPKTKDEITADNN
+389 GYPKTKDELTADGDV
-403 IDRTLSYLEDED
+403 DRTLSYFEGK
-415 RYEKKMDIS
+415 YEQQTVIS
-424 FDDDNADLT
+424 FDDDNPDLT
-433 FDAPT
+433 LDAPT
-438 VNNNVSLKPSDFKS
+438 TPLNNMSLKPSDFKS

-459 ANLADYD
+459 AELESYD
-466 YFYGTY
+466 YYYDGSTPHH
-472 MRQSWTGKRP
+472 SK
-482 TYSSPNHGDYGLYKS
+482 SPIHGDYGLYKS
-497 ANKTGVS
+497 GNLRGIS
-504 TTDYN
+504 YDN
-509 KGYQWWANG
+509 ENGYQWWAAG
-518 NPEIYDRTYERTSG
+518 SPTIYDRTHAKTSG
-532 KQYGYFLYVD
+532 KQYGHFLYVD
-542 ASDESRQIASA
+542 ASNESRQIASA

-562 SQLVFSGA
+562 SQLIFSGA
-570 VAEYTSGANAPQVM
+570 VAEYTASYNATAPQVM

-590 DKDENG
+590 NKDENG
-596 NEIGKKLI
+596 NVTDQKLI
-604 QSFSSGDFKTNTKSL
+604 QSFSSGDFKTNTKSHE
-619 QYGKWYQI
+619 YGKWYQI

-632 LQKSAGAD
+632 LQKSAAAD

-650 NMCQGTDG
+650 NMCQNTRG

-670 QTSKLDVLQNKP
+670 QTSKLDVLQNRP

-710 MVNMKESK
+710 MVNQKESK
-718 LFYRICDATGKQVD
+718 LFYRICDATGKRVE

-738 DGQPDE
+738 DGHPDE

-811 DVPGKWGKSTDVC
+811 NVPGDWGKSTDVC
-824 STYSGIFQVVEQ
+824 STYSGLFQVVEQ
-836 SIKLTDKNSNVLTA
+836 NIKLTDKNSNVLTA
-850 LRVNCDTKTPT
+850 LRVNCNTNTPT

-878 VTIDNVKF
+878 VTIDKVKF

-893 NKENELYTTPGLLE
+893 NAENELYSTTGLLE
-907 ALRAYRAKYPSDN
+907 ALHAYRAKYPEYN
-920 GLNTGFRSINYTQYT
+920 GLSTDFRNDNRTQYD

-956 RTFEANEMGLYKIAV
+956 RQFASDEMGLYKIAV

-976 KATINGQNYDICAD
+976 KATINGQVYDICAA

-1006 LGFSDVIYPNDARTV
+1006 FGFPNVIYPNDARTV

-1026 QIKAIADNNGALNL
+1026 QIKAIAEKNGALNL
-1040 PMTGIEGATSVKMS
+1040 PMTGIEGAKSVKMRYNAKVS
-1054 DAQVYISNTNDPDF
+1054 ISNTNDPDF

-1073 VIGVVTSSTIKNSD
+1073 AIGEVTSSIINRTDN
-1087 KTVGIRFNSNAATIL
+1087 TVGIRFNGNADKIL

-1109 INFSYNNSSA
+1109 INFSYDNA
-1119 STASC
+1119 DGSTASC
-1124 PGETFVKMCIV
+1124 PGETFIKMCIV

-1230 SDATADGS
+1230 SNTTDDGS
-1238 DNGNGTFS
+1238 DNGDGTFS

-1267 YANYLNYNK
+1267 YANYLTYNK

-1290 MSSPLKQTYAGD
+1290 MSSPLQQTYAGD
-1302 LYVQKDDGQE
+1302 LYVPKNNGQE
-1312 KSEAFKPITYKEGV
+1312 QSEAFQPITYKEGV

-1340 GNAQEVKDNV
+1340 GDAKEIVDN
-1350 TNYSAN
+1350 TKFYQA
-1356 HDGTVDVTTDNELSI
+1356 HEDGTVEETTNDFFLT
-1371 NSGYWSHVYNKVD
+1371 SGYWSHVYNKVD
-1384 ELYTKGQAF
+1384 EQYTKGQAF
-1393 AVKAGDKYTA
+1393 AVKAGDKYTV

-1423 SYYDSESQKPV
+1423 SYYDSESNKPV

-1446 MLQGDVAGDKTM
+1446 MLLGDVAGDKTM

-1487 YRFLKANTAFEN
+1487 YRFLKANPAFEN

-1504 DNGVMKTH
+1504 DNGKVTAYTLA
-1512 SVPVDLDYDKKTDVI
+1512 LDEAYDKKTDVL
-1527 VNPTQAFF
+1527 VSPTQAFF
-1535 VKVKEGETAPA
+1535 VKLKTGESATEA
-1546 NVTFNATMLINK
+1546 TFNASMLINK
-1558 DVTPGEKALIIRPT
+1558 EVTPGEKALVIRPT
-1572 VTLTTVN
+1572 LTLTTTDGVRN
-1579 GERSSQSEL
+1579 SESKL
-1588 IVNDEASRDYVEGE
+1588 IVNDEASRDYVDGE

-1712 INTIDCFSPTENTIV
+1712 INTIECFSPTENTIV

-1734 MKRVMVY
+1734 MKRVVVY
-1741 DISGAL
+1741 DVAGSL

>member
-33 SVYAQSF
+33 SVYAQSLGF
-40 HQTGASGLPLDSR
+40 HKEGQSGLPLDSR
-53 GMQQTAEWNYYYY
+53 GMQQTAEWHYYYY
-66 LPTGS
+66 LPTNSNTMELELPFDGWKKSS
-71 TSMTLDL
+71 TND
-78 PIMGWTD
+78 
-85 NYANELEP
+85 LEP
-93 YGWYRWYDYNTDLNS
+93 YGWIRWYDYNTDLKSDKLTVYSSSTSLNSLKDYTSQKDIGLIAGTLRNS
-108 ANLTAYDVTSSSW
+108 ARDYA
-121 YGGTTH
+121 
-127 STQLKTNITDNSGK
+127 
-141 NIGLVAYKL
+141 
-150 SATYITRKHVG
+150 G
-161 VNYSYSNSDAT
+161 VKYNKPTGADAEDWAGET
-172 NPNWKGDIVACDVS
+172 IACDVS
-186 RYIDY
+186 RYNDY
-191 TISGTKVSKE
+191 SFQRVNIGTKYNPKYTNRVEKE
-201 PTLSVRYIFHIQ
+201 PTLSIRYIFHIK
-213 SAAYLAQKL
+213 SAAYLAKRI
-222 KEALCE
+222 KDALCDH
-228 GSKSKAADLTFED
+228 SRAADLTLED

-247 GAKDENAKMSLRTNL
+247 GAKDANATMSLRTNL

-267 QSYWFYPLSTTKG
+267 QTYWFYPLNTAQPKS
-280 KTVYPTTE
+280 VYPTTE

-294 ADFKTTMKQAD
+294 SDFGSNMLKAEYVSW
-305 KIVWKVYNEDKTKFC
+305 IAYNEDKTKYKV
-320 QLSATSSTTQFCDL
+320 LGTTSTQFFDL
-334 TISALNSATWYNV
+334 SISKLKGSGWLNVKDDKSTGV
-347 SNDATTTKPTDIGF
+347 PEDIGF
-361 EHTVYVVAWAAN
+361 GHTVYVVAWAVN
-373 SNDMCPVA
+373 GTTDMCPVA
-381 NFEVFIHK
+381 NYEVFIHE

-403 IDRTLSYLEDED
+403 TDRTLSYLEDED

-424 FDDDNADLT
+424 FDDDNPDLT
-433 FDAPT
+433 LDAPT
-438 VNNNVSLKPSDFKS
+438 TPLNNMSLKPSDFKS

-459 ANLADYD
+459 AELARYD
-466 YFYGTY
+466 YYYDGSTPHH
-472 MRQSWTGKRP
+472 SK
-482 TYSSPNHGDYGLYKS
+482 SPIHGDYGLYKS
-497 ANKTGVS
+497 GNLRGIS
-504 TTDYN
+504 YDN
-509 KGYQWWANG
+509 ENGYQWWAAG
-518 NPEIYDRTYERTSG
+518 SPTIYDRTHAKTNG
-532 KQYGYFLYVD
+532 KQYGHFLYVD
-542 ASDESRQIASA
+542 ASNESRQIASA

-562 SQLVFSGA
+562 SQLIFSGA
-570 VAEYTSGANAPQVM
+570 VAEYTASYNATAPQVM

-590 DKDENG
+590 NKDENG
-596 NEIGKKLI
+596 NVTDQKLI
-604 QSFSSGDFKTNTKSL
+604 QSFSSGDFKTNTKTHE
-619 QYGKWYQI
+619 YGKWYQI

-632 LQKSAGAD
+632 LQKSAAAD

-650 NMCQGTDG
+650 NMCQNTKG

-682 LCPNETGYETAPEE
+682 LCPNETGYETAPDD

-710 MVNMKESK
+710 MVNQKESK
-718 LFYRICDATGKQVD
+718 LFYRICDATGTPVV
-732 NIDYDG
+732 NIDYNG
-738 DGQPDE
+738 DGKPDE

-749 IPASYNAAYV
+749 IPESYNAAYV
-759 LPPEA
+759 LPPAA
-764 ADGKNNVA
+764 ADGKTNEP

-804 YPSDDNP
+804 YPSEDNSN
-811 DVPGKWGKSTDVC
+811 VPGKWGISTDVC

-836 SIKLTDKNSNVLTA
+836 NIKLTDKNSNVLTA
-850 LRVNCDTKTPT
+850 LRVNCNTHTPT
-861 VEVIAK
+861 VEMIAK

-893 NKENELYTTPGLLE
+893 NQENELYSTSGLLE
-907 ALRAYRAKYPSDN
+907 ALHAYRAKYPEYN
-920 GLNTGFRSINYTQYT
+920 GLSTDFRYVNNVQYN
-935 LLKQYVDSKQL
+935 LLKKYVDSKQL

-956 RTFEANEMGLYKIAV
+956 RTFASDEMGLYKIAV

-976 KATINGQNYDICAD
+976 KATINGQVYEICAA

-1006 LGFSDVIYPNDARTV
+1006 FGFPNVIYPNDARTV

-1026 QIKAIADNNGALNL
+1026 QIKAIAEKNGALNL
-1040 PMTGIEGATSVKMS
+1040 PMTGIEGATSVEMRDYAK
-1054 DAQVYISNTNDPDF
+1054 VFISNTNDPSF

-1073 VIGVVTSSTIKNSD
+1073 EIGVVTSNTIYRTDN
-1087 KTVGIRFNSNAATIL
+1087 TVGIRFNSNAAKIL

-1109 INFSYNNSSA
+1109 INFSYDNADGSM
-1119 STASC
+1119 ASC
-1124 PGETFVKMCIV
+1124 PGETFIKMCIV

-1169 SYTDYNTTTAFMPM
+1169 SYADYNTTTAFMPM
-1183 KFTKVTVANQKDK
+1183 KFTKVTVANQNDK

-1230 SDATADGS
+1230 SDTKDGS

-1290 MSSPLKQTYAGD
+1290 MSSPLQQTYAGD
-1302 LYVQKDDGQE
+1302 LYVPKDDGQE
-1312 KSEAFKPITYKEGV
+1312 KSEAFKPMTYDENV

-1340 GNAQEVKDNV
+1340 GDAQEVKDNV

-1384 ELYTKGQAF
+1384 EQYTKGQAF

-1464 KENLHRDNR
+1464 KKNLHSENR

-1504 DNGVMKTH
+1504 DNGKVTAYTLA
-1512 SVPVDLDYDKKTDVI
+1512 LDEAYDKKTDVL
-1527 VNPTQAFF
+1527 VSPTQAFF
-1535 VKVKEGETAPA
+1535 VKLKTGESATEA
-1546 NVTFNATMLINK
+1546 TFNASMLINK
-1558 DVTPGEKALIIRPT
+1558 DVTPGEKALVIRPT
-1572 VTLTTVN
+1572 LTLTTTDGVRN
-1579 GERSSQSEL
+1579 SESKL

-1644 PKSKDIDVN
+1644 PKSKEVDVN
-1653 ISLNS
+1653 VSLNS
-1658 KMLIKMNNEGS
+1658 KMLRKMDNEGS

-1727 VATLKGD
+1727 VAMLKGD
-1734 MKRVMVY
+1734 MKRVVVY

-1769 VVKATTKED
+1769 IVKATTKED

>member
-7 NINRPAP
+7 NINRLAP

-33 SVYAQSF
+33 SVYAQSLGF
-40 HQTGASGLPLDSR
+40 HKNGQSGLPLDSR
-53 GMQQTAEWNYYYY
+53 GMQQTAEWHYYYY

-71 TSMTLDL
+71 STMELEL
-78 PIMGWTD
+78 PFAGWGDSSTND
-85 NYANELEP
+85 LEP
-93 YGWYRWYDYNTDLNS
+93 YGWIRWYDYTTDLKSDRLTVYNSSSTSLYNSKDNDSKKDIGLIAGSLGNS
-108 ANLTAYDVTSSSW
+108 ARNYA
-121 YGGTTH
+121 
-127 STQLKTNITDNSGK
+127 
-141 NIGLVAYKL
+141 
-150 SATYITRKHVG
+150 G
-161 VNYSYSNSDAT
+161 VKYNKPTGADAEDWAGET
-172 NPNWKGDIVACDVS
+172 IACDVS
-186 RYIDY
+186 RYNDY
-191 TISGTKVSKE
+191 NLTKRGYYPKYTNYVEHE
-201 PTLSVRYIFHIQ
+201 PTLSIRYIFHIK
-213 SAAYLAQKL
+213 SAAYLAKQIKD
-222 KEALCE
+222 ALCDH
-228 GSKSKAADLTFED
+228 SRAADLTLED

-247 GAKDENAKMSLRTNL
+247 GAKDANANMTLRTNM

-267 QSYWFYPLSTTKG
+267 QSYWFYPLRITKG

-294 ADFKTTMKQAD
+294 ADFNTTMKQAI
-305 KIVWKVYNEDKTKFC
+305 KIVWRVYNEDKTKYC
-320 QLSATSSTTQFCDL
+320 QLSSETQFCDL
-334 TISALNSATWYNV
+334 TINALKNATWYNV

-361 EHTVYVVAWAAN
+361 EHTVYVVAWAVN
-373 SNDMCPVA
+373 GTTDMCPVA

-389 GYPKTKDEITADNN
+389 GYPKTKDELTADGDV
-403 IDRTLSYLEDED
+403 DRTISYFEDK
-415 RYEKKMDIS
+415 YEQQMDIS
-424 FDDDNADLT
+424 FDDDNPDLT
-433 FDAPT
+433 LDAPT
-438 VNNNVSLKPSDFKS
+438 TPLDNMSLKPSDFKS

-459 ANLADYD
+459 ALLANNDYYYD
-466 YFYGTY
+466 RSTPHH
-472 MRQSWTGKRP
+472 SK
-482 TYSSPNHGDYGLYKS
+482 SPIHGDYGLYKS
-497 ANKTGVS
+497 GNLRGIS
-504 TTDYN
+504 YDN
-509 KGYQWWANG
+509 ENGYQWWAAG
-518 NPEIYDRTYERTSG
+518 SPTIYDRTYAKTNH
-532 KQYGYFLYVD
+532 KQYGHFLYVD
-542 ASDESRQIASA
+542 ASNESRQIASA

-562 SQLVFSGA
+562 SQLIFSGA
-570 VAEYTSGANAPQVM
+570 VAEYTASYNATAPQVM

-590 DKDENG
+590 NKDENG
-596 NEIGKKLI
+596 NVTDQKLI
-604 QSFSSGDFKTNTKSL
+604 QSFSSGDFKTNTKTHA
-619 QYGKWYQI
+619 YGKWYQI

-632 LQKSAGAD
+632 LQKSAAAD

-650 NMCQGTDG
+650 NMCQNTMG

-670 QTSKLDVLQNKP
+670 QTSKLDVLQNRP

-710 MVNMKESK
+710 MVNQKESK
-718 LFYRICDATGKQVD
+718 LFYRIYDATGKQVE

-738 DGQPDE
+738 DGHPDD
-744 YGTAR
+744 YGIAR
-749 IPASYNAAYV
+749 IPESYNAGYV
-759 LPPEA
+759 LPSA
-764 ADGKNNVA
+764 AAGGKTNVP

-811 DVPGKWGKSTDVC
+811 EVPGVWGKSTDVC

-836 SIKLTDKNSNVLTA
+836 NIKLTDKNSNVLTA
-850 LRVNCDTKTPT
+850 LRVDCNSKTPT
-861 VEVIAK
+861 VEVVAK

-893 NKENELYTTPGLLE
+893 NQENELYTTAGLLE
-907 ALRAYRAKYPSDN
+907 ALHAYRAKYPEYN
-920 GLNTGFRSINYTQYT
+920 GLSTYFRNDNRTQYD

-956 RTFEANEMGLYKIAV
+956 RKFEANEMGLYKIAV

-976 KATINGQNYDICAD
+976 KATINGQEYEICAD

-1006 LGFSDVIYPNDARTV
+1006 FGFPGVIYPNDARTV

-1026 QIKAIADNNGALNL
+1026 QIKAIAEKNGALNL
-1040 PMTGIEGATSVKMS
+1040 PMTGIEGAKSVKMRY
-1054 DAQVYISNTNDPDF
+1054 DAQVSISNTNDPDF

-1073 VIGVVTSSTIKNSD
+1073 AIGVVTANTIYETDN
-1087 KTVGIRFNSNAATIL
+1087 TVGIRFNSNAVTTL

-1109 INFSYNNSSA
+1109 INFRYANASA

-1124 PGETFVKMCIV
+1124 PGETFIKMCIV

-1169 SYTDYNTTTAFMPM
+1169 SYADYNTTTAFMPM

-1216 TKMKSFAYDFVAKW
+1216 KKMQSFAYDFVAKW
-1230 SDATADGS
+1230 SNTADGS
-1238 DNGNGTFS
+1238 DNGYGTFS

-1267 YANYLNYNK
+1267 YANYLTYNK

-1290 MSSPLKQTYAGD
+1290 MSSPLQQTYAGD
-1302 LYVQKDDGQE
+1302 LYVPKNNGQE
-1312 KSEAFKPITYKEGV
+1312 QSEAFQPMTYQEGV

-1340 GNAQEVKDNV
+1340 GDAKEIVDN
-1350 TNYSAN
+1350 TKFYQA
-1356 HDGTVDVTTDNELSI
+1356 HEDGTVEETTNDFFLT
-1371 NSGYWSHVYNKVD
+1371 SGYWSHVYNKVD
-1384 ELYTKGQAF
+1384 EQYTKGQAF

-1403 GAQGANATAVIRLPK
+1403 GAQDANAKAVVRLPK

-1504 DNGVMKTH
+1504 DNGKVTAYTLA
-1512 SVPVDLDYDKKTDVI
+1512 LDEAYDKKTDVL
-1527 VNPTQAFF
+1527 VSPTQAFF
-1535 VKVKEGETAPA
+1535 VKLKTGESATEA
-1546 NVTFNATMLINK
+1546 TFNASMLINK
-1558 DVTPGEKALIIRPT
+1558 DVTPGEKALVIRPT
-1572 VTLTTVN
+1572 LTLTTTDGVRN
-1579 GERSSQSEL
+1579 SESKL

-1712 INTIDCFSPTENTIV
+1712 INTIECFSPTDNTIV

-1734 MKRVMVY
+1734 VKRVVVY
-1741 DISGAL
+1741 DVAGSL

-1769 VVKATTKED
+1769 VVKATTMED

>member
-1 MKSRKN
+1 MKIRNN
-7 NINRPAP
+7 NINRLAT
-14 SRRLLLQLLTMMAL
+14 SRRLLLQLFAMMAL

-33 SVYAQSF
+33 SVYAQSLGF
-40 HQTGASGLPLDSR
+40 HKKGQSGLPLDSR
-53 GMQQTAEWNYYYY
+53 GMQQTAEWHYNYY
-66 LPTGS
+66 LPNNSNTMELELPFDGWGKSS
-71 TSMTLDL
+71 TND
-78 PIMGWTD
+78 
-85 NYANELEP
+85 LEP
-93 YGWYRWYDYNTDLNS
+93 YGWIRWYDYTTDLKSDRLTVYNSSSTSLYNSKDNTSNKDIGLIAGTLRNS
-108 ANLTAYDVTSSSW
+108 ARDYA
-121 YGGTTH
+121 
-127 STQLKTNITDNSGK
+127 
-141 NIGLVAYKL
+141 
-150 SATYITRKHVG
+150 G
-161 VNYSYSNSDAT
+161 VKYNKPTGADAEDWAGET
-172 NPNWKGDIVACDVS
+172 IACDVS
-186 RYIDY
+186 RYNDY
-191 TISGTKVSKE
+191 NLTKRGYYPKYTNYVEHE
-201 PTLSVRYIFHIQ
+201 PTLSIRYIFHIK
-213 SAAYLAQKL
+213 SAAYLAKRI
-222 KEALCE
+222 KDALCDH
-228 GSKSKAADLTFED
+228 SRAADLTLED

-247 GAKDENAKMSLRTNL
+247 GAKDERANMTLRTNM

-267 QSYWFYPLSTTKG
+267 QSYWFYPLSTTVG

-288 SQKITA
+288 AQKITA
-294 ADFKTTMKQAD
+294 ADFNTTMKQAN
-305 KIVWKVYNEDKTKFC
+305 KIVWTVYNEDKTKFC
-320 QLSATSSTTQFCDL
+320 QLSSTTQFCDL
-334 TISALNSATWYNV
+334 TINALKNATWYNV

-361 EHTVYVVAWAAN
+361 EQTVYVVAWAAN
-373 SNDMCPVA
+373 GDYMCPVA

-403 IDRTLSYLEDED
+403 TDRTLSYLEDED

-424 FDDDNADLT
+424 FDDDNPDLT
-433 FDAPT
+433 LDAPT
-438 VNNNVSLKPSDFKS
+438 TPLNNMSLKPSDFKS

-459 ANLADYD
+459 AELESYD
-466 YFYGTY
+466 YYYNGSTPHH
-472 MRQSWTGKRP
+472 SK
-482 TYSSPNHGDYGLYKS
+482 SPIHGDYGLYKS
-497 ANKTGVS
+497 GNLPGIS
-504 TTDYN
+504 YDN
-509 KGYQWWANG
+509 QNGYQWWAAG
-518 NPEIYDRTYERTSG
+518 SPTIYDRTHAKTSG
-532 KQYGYFLYVD
+532 KQYGHFLYVD
-542 ASDESRQIASA
+542 ASNESRQIASA

-562 SQLVFSGA
+562 SQLIFSGA
-570 VAEYTSGANAPQVM
+570 VAEYTAAYNATAPQVM

-590 DKDENG
+590 NKDENG
-596 NEIGKKLI
+596 NVTDQKLI
-604 QSFSSGDFKTNTKSL
+604 QSFSSGDFATNTKSHE
-619 QYGKWYQI
+619 YGKWYQI

-650 NMCQGTDG
+650 NMCQNTKG

-710 MVNMKESK
+710 MVNQKESK
-718 LFYRICDATGKQVD
+718 LFYRICDATGKPVD

-738 DGQPDE
+738 DGQPDD
-744 YGTAR
+744 YGIAS
-749 IPASYNAAYV
+749 IPASYNAGLV
-759 LPPEA
+759 LPPAA

-811 DVPGKWGKSTDVC
+811 DVPGEWGKSTDVC

-836 SIKLTDKNSNVLTA
+836 NIKLTDKNSNVLTA
-850 LRVNCDTKTPT
+850 LRVDCNSKTPT

-893 NKENELYTTPGLLE
+893 NAENELYSTQGLLE
-907 ALRAYRAKYPSDN
+907 AIHAYRKAYPEYN
-920 GLNTGFRSINYTQYT
+920 GLSTGFRSVNYNQYD
-935 LLKQYVDSKQL
+935 LLKKYVDSKQL

-956 RTFEANEMGLYKIAV
+956 RKFEANEMGLYKIAV

-976 KATINGQNYDICAD
+976 KATINGQVYDICAD

-1006 LGFSDVIYPNDARTV
+1006 FGFPGVIYPNDARTV

-1026 QIKAIADNNGALNL
+1026 QINAIATKNGALNL
-1040 PMTGIEGATSVKMS
+1040 PMTGIEGAKSVKMI
-1054 DAQVYISNTNDPDF
+1054 DEAQVSISNTNDPDF
-1068 NSTKQ
+1068 NSTEQ
-1073 VIGVVTSSTIKNSD
+1073 MIGVVTSSTINETD
-1087 KTVGIRFNSNAATIL
+1087 KTVGIRFNSNAFTTL

-1109 INFSYNNSSA
+1109 INFKYNNA
-1119 STASC
+1119 DGSTASC
-1124 PGETFVKMCIV
+1124 PGETFIKMCIV

-1216 TKMKSFAYDFVAKW
+1216 KKMQSFAYDFVAKW
-1230 SDATADGS
+1230 SNTADGS
-1238 DNGNGTFS
+1238 DNGYGTFS

-1267 YANYLNYNK
+1267 YANYLTYNK

-1290 MSSPLKQTYAGD
+1290 MSSPLQQTYAGD
-1302 LYVQKDDGQE
+1302 LYVPKNNGQE
-1312 KSEAFKPITYKEGV
+1312 QSEAFQPITYQEGV

-1340 GNAQEVKDNV
+1340 GNAQEVIDNV

-1356 HDGTVDVTTDNELSI
+1356 HDGTVNVTTDNELSI

-1384 ELYTKGQAF
+1384 EQYTKGQAF

-1403 GAQGANATAVIRLPK
+1403 GAQDANAKAVVRLPK

-1434 NVTVNRDANSYR
+1434 NVTVNRDAKSYR

-1458 AMTQPL
+1458 TMTQPL

-1579 GERSSQSEL
+1579 GTRSSQSKL
-1588 IVNDEASRDYVEGE
+1588 IVSDEASRDYVEGE
-1602 DVEMLGEGNIAE
+1602 DVDMLGEGNIAE
-1614 IAQVYSVA
+1614 IAQAYSVA
-1622 GSQAVALNASD
+1622 GSQAVALNATD
-1633 DINWMPVGVVA
+1633 DINWMPIGIVA
-1644 PKSKDIDVN
+1644 GKSRSTNVTVN
-1653 ISLNS
+1653 LNS
-1658 KMLIKMNNEGS
+1658 KMLRKMNDEGGK
-1669 QLFLFDATTKTFS
+1669 LFIYDATSKKFS
-1682 EIKDGMTVKMMAND
+1682 EIADGMQIEMMAND

-1702 TNQSSLNTTD
+1702 TTNNWVVPTG
-1712 INTIDCFSPTENTIV
+1712 INAIRCFSPAQGTII
-1727 VATLKGD
+1727 VAVLNGEVKQA
-1734 MKRVMVY
+1734 KVY
-1741 DISGAL
+1741 DTAGAL
-1747 VTSNHSVNGGRC
+1747 VTSSRSTAGERC
-1759 QLNVPKAGIY
+1759 QLSVQQPGVYI
-1769 VVKATTKED
+1769 VKATTMDDK
-1778 RTETFKI
+1778 TETFKI
-1785 VVR
+1785 VVK